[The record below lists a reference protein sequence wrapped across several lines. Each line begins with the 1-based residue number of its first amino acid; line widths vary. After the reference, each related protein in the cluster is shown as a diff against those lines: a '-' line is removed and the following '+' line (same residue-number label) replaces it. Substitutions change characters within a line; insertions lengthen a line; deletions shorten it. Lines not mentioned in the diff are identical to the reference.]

1 MEAGCTI
8 FLRWYTPPCG
18 TRFAAHEHNDNAKER
33 NTAMKKRLLAGLLAT
48 SIALSISMG
57 AFPAMA
63 ATNDDFVE
71 DWEGAADFTDDSYS
85 SSEQLFDDII
95 FFDLDEE
102 VDDTAAEVVAEEDA
116 NDSSDTE
123 IDKAADSIE
132 ETEPEDEVQ
141 VSDAA
146 KDRNDLE
153 NPDEETESDTQNP
166 WEAGPSDAETEEDVP
181 DSWEETPKIDSEL
194 EAAIAS
200 EDPFS
205 YYDDNALEE
214 EMDDDIA
221 LLAAGKTMAHE
232 NYAYTDVSGT
242 KYTVD
247 LYTDHTA
254 TIWELT
260 TSSGEAECILPSTIY
275 YTGDDGVQEPAP
287 YTVTELSLSY
297 YSGVTSDNN
306 NYTSLVLPDTLTD
319 IRRSLSGFKNV
330 TEITIPGSV
339 KVFNATLQNMMEL
352 KTLTFDE
359 GVEEIASGSVVSGCT
374 KLETIHLPSSLQK
387 LSGTGTFS
395 GASALTDITLPE
407 GIAITEGSTFSKCTS
422 LKSIELPASI
432 TTIPRSMF
440 AGCSALERVT
450 AKGTITAIGNGAFGS
465 VTDWNGHETAD
476 TALTEIPDLSQV
488 TSIGDRAFYGCSA
501 LTTVDLHN
509 VTTMEYGAFQGC
521 KELSGEI
528 DLSKLEVIP
537 GNAFCYDSKITS
549 VITCP
554 TLKSI
559 GDWAFI
565 WAGISTISL
574 PETLNSIGEY
584 TFFLASLSG
593 TVALPDSLTK
603 LGANAFNGCEEI
615 EAIQIGSGL
624 TDIPSNAFD
633 GCRKLT
639 TITVN
644 NRQEDVKIPKIDR
657 VTVTYTIPSLTAD
670 DDKVSTAT
678 DALSLQDAVKQAATN
693 GTPVTIE
700 KDIRLDEPVT
710 ITAEQKVE
718 ITATENH
725 NIFGN
730 KDQNLANLFVVEAG
744 GELSLTGALTLGGW
758 NNTGSILVNHGKT
771 TINGNVVIE
780 KSTLEG
786 NNIGVI
792 EDKGSSA
799 KLILEN
805 GTIQNHKIRGA
816 HSASIRVTEGA
827 SFTMNGGTIRDN
839 IANTSSSD
847 SSSPAVLLLGASTF
861 TMNEGSI
868 CNNSGQCGTAVYLTA
883 SNDAKARFTMNGGTL
898 SNNESH
904 SYTSD
909 STPTG
914 AVFVK
919 YSAEFVL
926 NNGTITGNCAYG
938 GAGGGV
944 AVMDEL
950 PTKEHGTA
958 FTMYSGTI
966 SNNTASGYRCSGG
979 GIYSCS
985 NRVSLL
991 GGRIENNSAYDGGG
1005 VYSEG
1010 NTQIY
1015 TTLHIQNALI
1025 TGNTADQGGGLW
1037 FCPTGDAKLY
1047 MQNGAVIYGNTAASA
1062 GDDFASPEVAT
1073 GAGGNGGVTLPDYF
1087 PNGKVIQWFSDGFL
1101 YAPPGNLG
1109 TSGQGTRYN
1118 AVEYAKRVTGV
1129 QNEKKGL
1136 ALKSVVSDG
1145 VSIPAVGSLIIT
1157 GNQASHGGGGIGANG
1172 GVVIGEAT
1180 SLSNSISVKKV
1191 WDNPGY
1197 EDTQPS
1203 GVTIH
1208 LKERDTG
1215 DVVSTAEL
1223 TSENGWQYT
1232 FTDLPLSPNHYTVTE
1247 QPLEGY
1253 KATYYQD
1260 ADGNFIITNTYLTT
1274 PTPDVP
1280 AVTISVPVEKKWVN
1294 DYKWERPASIH
1305 VSLWNGD
1312 AKVKEA
1318 DLTADMGWTYIF
1330 EDLPESSYS
1339 VTEDAVPGYETLIER
1354 SDAGGFIITNTYER
1368 PLDPE
1373 PIEPIPPVDPPQE
1386 EIVTPP
1392 IVPETTGNEPS
1403 PPSTEE
1409 TTSVPPTEPTEESTE
1424 ERSAES
1430 DPEESP
1436 IKETQETPSVSA
1448 KPPKLIQTG
1457 QTWWPVFL
1465 LMFAG
1470 VGLLV
1475 FGFYKRSKEN
1485 IDHE

>member
-1 MEAGCTI
+1 
-8 FLRWYTPPCG
+8 
-18 TRFAAHEHNDNAKER
+18 
-33 NTAMKKRLLAGLLAT
+33 MKKRLLAGLLAT

-71 DWEGAADFTDDSYS
+71 DREDIADYTDDSYSSGYS

-102 VDDTAAEVVAEEDA
+102 VDDTAAEVIAEEDA

-123 IDKAADSIE
+123 IDRAADSIE

-141 VSDAA
+141 NTDAA
-146 KDRNDLE
+146 EDRNDRE
-153 NPDEETESDTQNP
+153 YPDEETKSGTNP
-166 WEAGPSDAETEEDVP
+166 GEAGPSDAETEEDVP

-205 YYDDNALEE
+205 YYDDDASEE

-221 LLAAGKTMAHE
+221 LLAAEKTMAHKD
-232 NYAYTDVSGT
+232 YAYTDVSSGT
-242 KYTVD
+242 EYMVD

-254 TIWELT
+254 KIWKLT

-275 YTGDDGVQEPAP
+275 YTDADGVPEPTP
-287 YTVTELSLSY
+287 YTVTELRLSY
-297 YSGVTSDNN
+297 WSGVTSDNN
-306 NYTSLVLPDTLTD
+306 NYTALVLPDTLTD
-319 IRRSLSGFKNV
+319 IGGSLSGFKNV

-339 KVFNATLQNMMEL
+339 KVFNATLQNMKQL

-359 GVEEIASGSVVSGCT
+359 GVEEIASGSVVSGCKSLT
-374 KLETIHLPSSLQK
+374 TIHLPSSLQK
-387 LSGTGTFS
+387 LSGTSTFS

-407 GIAITEGSTFSKCTS
+407 GIAITEGSTFSECTS
-422 LKSIELPASI
+422 LKSITLPASI
-432 TTIPRSMF
+432 TTIPSYMF

-450 AKGTITAIGNGAFGS
+450 AKGTITAIGNSAFKS
-465 VTDWNGHETAD
+465 D

-501 LTTVDLHN
+501 LKTVDLHS

-521 KELSGEI
+521 DALSGEI
-528 DLSKLEVIP
+528 DLSNLEEIP
-537 GNAFCYDSKITS
+537 GHAFCYDPNITS

-554 TLKSI
+554 TLRSI

-565 WAGISTISL
+565 WADISTISL
-574 PETLNSIGEY
+574 PETLNSIGTY
-584 TFFLASLSG
+584 TFYKASLSG
-593 TVALPDSLTK
+593 TVALPDSLTQ
-603 LGANAFNGCEEI
+603 LGASAFSGCEKV

-624 TDIPSNAFD
+624 TDIPKDAFD
-633 GCRKLT
+633 GCKPK

-644 NRQEDVKIPKIDR
+644 NRREDVHIPEIDG

-670 DDKVSTAT
+670 NDKVSNAEG
-678 DALSLQDAVKQAATN
+678 ALSLQQAVNQAN

-700 KDIRLDEPVT
+700 KDIRLDEPVR
-710 ITAEQKVE
+710 IAAGQRVE
-718 ITATENH
+718 ITANANC

-730 KDQNLANLFVVEAG
+730 KDENVKNLFVVEEG

-771 TINGNVVIE
+771 TIDGNVVIE

-786 NNIGVI
+786 DSMGVI
-792 EDKGSSA
+792 EDNGSSA
-799 KLILEN
+799 ELILEN

-816 HSASIRVTEGA
+816 LSASIRVTEGA
-827 SFTMNGGTIRDN
+827 SFTMNGGTIQDN
-839 IANTSSSD
+839 IANTPSSD

-861 TMNEGSI
+861 TMNRGSI

-883 SNDAKARFTMNGGTL
+883 SSNAAKARFTMNGGTL

-904 SYTSD
+904 SYTPY

-950 PTKEHGTA
+950 PTEEHGTA
-958 FTMYSGTI
+958 FTMNGGII

-985 NRVSLL
+985 NYVSLL

-1010 NTQIY
+1010 NTEIY
-1015 TTLHIQNALI
+1015 TTLHIENALI

-1047 MQNGAVIYGNTAASA
+1047 MQDGAVIYGNTAASA

-1101 YAPPGNLG
+1101 YAPAGNRG

-1118 AVEYAKRVTGV
+1118 TVEYAKRVTGV

-1145 VSIPAVGSLIIT
+1145 VSIPATGSLIIT

-1180 SLSNSISVKKV
+1180 SLSHSILVKKA

-1215 DVVSTAEL
+1215 DIVSTAEL
-1223 TSENGWQYT
+1223 SGENGWQHT
-1232 FTDLPLSPNHYTVTE
+1232 FTDLPLSPDHYTVTE

-1330 EDLPESSYS
+1330 EDLPEGTYS

-1368 PLDPE
+1368 PLYPE
-1373 PIEPIPPVDPPQE
+1373 PIEPIDPIPPVDPPQE

-1392 IVPETTGNEPS
+1392 IVPGTTGNEPN

-1409 TTSVPPTEPTEESTE
+1409 TTSVPPTEPTEESTEESTE

-1448 KPPKLIQTG
+1448 NPPKLIQTG

-1470 VGLLV
+1470 AGLLV

>member
-1 MEAGCTI
+1 
-8 FLRWYTPPCG
+8 
-18 TRFAAHEHNDNAKER
+18 
-33 NTAMKKRLLAGLLAT
+33 MKKRLLAGLLAT

-71 DWEGAADFTDDSYS
+71 DREDIADYTDDSYSSGYS

-102 VDDTAAEVVAEEDA
+102 VDDTAAEVIAEEDA

-123 IDKAADSIE
+123 IDRAADSIE

-141 VSDAA
+141 DTDAA
-146 KDRNDLE
+146 EDRNDRE
-153 NPDEETESDTQNP
+153 YPDEETKSGTNP
-166 WEAGPSDAETEEDVP
+166 GETGPSDAETEEDVP

-205 YYDDNALEE
+205 YYDDDASEE

-232 NYAYTDVSGT
+232 DYAYTDVSSGT
-242 KYTVD
+242 EYMVD

-254 TIWELT
+254 KIWKLI
-260 TSSGEAECILPSTIY
+260 TSSGGAECILPSTIY
-275 YTGDDGVQEPAP
+275 YTDDDGVPEPTP
-287 YTVTELSLSY
+287 YTVTELHLSY
-297 YSGVTSDNN
+297 WSGVTSDNN
-306 NYTSLVLPDTLTD
+306 NYTALVLPDTLTD
-319 IRRSLSGFKNV
+319 IGGSLSGFKNV

-339 KVFNATLQNMMEL
+339 KVFNATLQNMKQL

-359 GVEEIASGSVVSGCT
+359 GVDEIASGSVVSGCKSLT
-374 KLETIHLPSSLQK
+374 TIHLPSSLQK

-407 GIAITEGSTFSKCTS
+407 GIAITEGSTFSECTS
-422 LKSIELPASI
+422 LESIELPASI
-432 TTIPRSMF
+432 TTIPSSMF

-465 VTDWNGHETAD
+465 VTDWNDQETAD

-501 LTTVDLHN
+501 LETVDLHS
-509 VTTMEYGAFQGC
+509 VTTMGYAAFQGC
-521 KELSGEI
+521 DALSGEI

-537 GNAFCYDSKITS
+537 GHAFCYDPNITS

-554 TLKSI
+554 TLRSI

-565 WAGISTISL
+565 WADISTISL
-574 PETLNSIGEY
+574 PETLNSIGTY
-584 TFFLASLSG
+584 TFYKASLSG
-593 TVALPDSLTK
+593 TVALPDSLTQ
-603 LGANAFNGCEEI
+603 LGASAFSGCEEVN
-615 EAIQIGSGL
+615 AIQIGSGL
-624 TDIPSNAFD
+624 KDIPANAFA
-633 GCRKLT
+633 GCTNLK

-644 NRQEDVKIPKIDR
+644 NRWEDVTIPKIDG
-657 VTVTYTIPSLTAD
+657 VTVTYTIPSLEAT
-670 DDKVSTAT
+670 DDKVSNAEG
-678 DALSLQDAVKQAATN
+678 ALSLQQAVDQAN

-700 KDIRLDEPVT
+700 KDIRLDEPVR
-710 ITAEQKVE
+710 IAAGQRVE
-718 ITATENH
+718 ITANVNC

-730 KDQNLANLFVVEAG
+730 NDKNLTNLFVVEPG
-744 GELSLTGALTLGGW
+744 GKLSLTGALTLGGW

-771 TINGNVVIE
+771 TIDGNVVIE

-786 NNIGVI
+786 DSMGVI
-792 EDKGSSA
+792 EDNGSSA
-799 KLILEN
+799 ELILEN

-816 HSASIRVTEGA
+816 LSASIRVTEGA
-827 SFTMNGGTIRDN
+827 SFTMNGGTIQAN

-861 TMNEGSI
+861 TMNG
-868 CNNSGQCGTAVYLTA
+868 
-883 SNDAKARFTMNGGTL
+883 
-898 SNNESH
+898 
-904 SYTSD
+904 
-909 STPTG
+909 
-914 AVFVK
+914 
-919 YSAEFVL
+919 
-926 NNGTITGNCAYG
+926 
-938 GAGGGV
+938 
-944 AVMDEL
+944 
-950 PTKEHGTA
+950 
-958 FTMYSGTI
+958 GTI

-985 NRVSLL
+985 NYVSLL

-1010 NTQIY
+1010 NTEIY
-1015 TTLHIQNALI
+1015 TTLHIENALI

-1047 MQNGAVIYGNTAASA
+1047 MQDGAVIYGNTAASA

-1101 YAPPGNLG
+1101 YAPPGNRG

-1118 AVEYAKRVTGV
+1118 TVEYAKRVTGV

-1145 VSIPAVGSLIIT
+1145 VSIPATGSLIIT

-1180 SLSNSISVKKV
+1180 SLSYSISVKKA

-1203 GVTIH
+1203 SVTIH

-1215 DVVSTAEL
+1215 DIVSTAEL
-1223 TSENGWQYT
+1223 TGENGWQYT

-1260 ADGNFIITNTYLTT
+1260 ADGNFIITNTHLTT
-1274 PTPDVP
+1274 PTPMPDVP

-1330 EDLPESSYS
+1330 EDLPEGTYS

-1368 PLDPE
+1368 PLYPE
-1373 PIEPIPPVDPPQE
+1373 PIEPIDPIPPVDPPQE

-1392 IVPETTGNEPS
+1392 IVPGTTGNEPN

-1409 TTSVPPTEPTEESTE
+1409 TTSVPPTEPTEESTDESTE

-1436 IKETQETPSVSA
+1436 IKETQETSSVSA

-1470 VGLLV
+1470 AGLLV

>member
-1 MEAGCTI
+1 
-8 FLRWYTPPCG
+8 
-18 TRFAAHEHNDNAKER
+18 
-33 NTAMKKRLLAGLLAT
+33 MKKRLLAGLLAT

-71 DWEGAADFTDDSYS
+71 DREDIADYTDDSYSSGYS

-102 VDDTAAEVVAEEDA
+102 VDDTAAEVIAEEDA

-123 IDKAADSIE
+123 IDRAADSIE

-141 VSDAA
+141 DTDAA
-146 KDRNDLE
+146 EDRNDRE
-153 NPDEETESDTQNP
+153 DSDEETKSGTNP
-166 WEAGPSDAETEEDVP
+166 GETGPSDAETEEDVP

-205 YYDDNALEE
+205 YYDDDASEE

-232 NYAYTDVSGT
+232 DYAYTDVSSGT
-242 KYTVD
+242 EYMVD

-254 TIWELT
+254 KIWKLT
-260 TSSGEAECILPSTIY
+260 TSSGEAKCILPSTIY
-275 YTGDDGVQEPAP
+275 YTDDDGVPEPNP
-287 YTVTELSLSY
+287 YTVTELRFSPYGNS
-297 YSGVTSDNN
+297 VTSVNN
-306 NYTSLVLPDTLTD
+306 NYTALVLPDTLTD
-319 IRRSLSGFKNV
+319 IGGSLSGFKNV

-339 KVFNATLQNMMEL
+339 KVFNATLQYMKQL
-352 KTLTFDE
+352 RTLTFEE
-359 GVEEIASGSVVSGCT
+359 GVEEIASGSVVSGCKSLT
-374 KLETIHLPSSLQK
+374 TIHLPSSLQK

-407 GIAITEGSTFSKCTS
+407 GIAITEGSTFSECTS
-422 LKSIELPASI
+422 LESIELPASI
-432 TTIPRSMF
+432 TTIPSYMF

-450 AKGTITAIGNGAFGS
+450 AKGTITAIGNSAFKS
-465 VTDWNGHETAD
+465 D

-501 LTTVDLHN
+501 LETVDLHS
-509 VTTMEYGAFQGC
+509 VTTMEYAAFQGC
-521 KELSGEI
+521 DALSGEI
-528 DLSKLEVIP
+528 DLSNLEVIP
-537 GNAFCYDSKITS
+537 GHAFCYDPNITS
-549 VITCP
+549 VVTCP
-554 TLKSI
+554 TLRSI

-574 PETLNSIGEY
+574 PETLNSIGTY
-584 TFFLASLSG
+584 TFYKSSLSG
-593 TVALPDSLTK
+593 TVALPDSLTQ
-603 LGANAFNGCEEI
+603 LGASAFSGCEKV

-624 TDIPSNAFD
+624 TDIPKDAFD
-633 GCRKLT
+633 GCTNLK

-644 NRQEDVKIPKIDR
+644 NRREDVHIPEIDG
-657 VTVTYTIPSLTAD
+657 VTVTYTIPSLEAT
-670 DDKVSTAT
+670 DDKVSNAEG
-678 DALSLQDAVKQAATN
+678 ALSLQQAVDQAN
-693 GTPVTIE
+693 GPVTIE
-700 KDIRLDEPVT
+700 IEKNICLNAPVR
-710 ITAEQKVE
+710 IAAGQRVE
-718 ITATENH
+718 ITANTNC

-730 KDQNLANLFVVEAG
+730 KDKDLTNLFVVEEG

-771 TINGNVVIE
+771 TIDGNVVIE

-786 NNIGVI
+786 DSMGVI
-792 EDKGSSA
+792 EDNGSSA
-799 KLILEN
+799 ELILEN

-816 HSASIRVTEGA
+816 LSASIRVTEGA
-827 SFTMNGGTIRDN
+827 SFTMNGGTIQDN
-839 IANTSSSD
+839 IANTPSSD

-861 TMNEGSI
+861 TMNGGSI

-883 SNDAKARFTMNGGTL
+883 SNNAAKARFTMNGGTL
-898 SNNESH
+898 SNNESR
-904 SYTSD
+904 SYTPY

-950 PTKEHGTA
+950 PTEEHGTA
-958 FTMYSGTI
+958 FTMNGGII

-985 NRVSLL
+985 NYVSLL

-1010 NTQIY
+1010 NTEIY
-1015 TTLHIQNALI
+1015 TTLHIENALI

-1047 MQNGAVIYGNTAASA
+1047 MQDGAVIYGNTAASA

-1101 YAPPGNLG
+1101 YAPAGNRG

-1118 AVEYAKRVTGV
+1118 TVEYAKRVTGV

-1145 VSIPAVGSLIIT
+1145 VSIPATGSLIIT

-1180 SLSNSISVKKV
+1180 SLSYSISVKKA

-1203 GVTIH
+1203 SVTIH

-1215 DVVSTAEL
+1215 DIVSTAEL
-1223 TSENGWQYT
+1223 TGENGWQYT
-1232 FTDLPLSPNHYTVTE
+1232 FTDLPLSPDHYTVTE

-1330 EDLPESSYS
+1330 EDLPEGTYS

-1368 PLDPE
+1368 PLYPE
-1373 PIEPIPPVDPPQE
+1373 PIEPIDPIPPVDPPQE

-1392 IVPETTGNEPS
+1392 IVPGTTGNEPN

-1409 TTSVPPTEPTEESTE
+1409 TTSVPPTEPTEESTEESTE

-1448 KPPKLIQTG
+1448 NPPKLIQTG

-1470 VGLLV
+1470 AGLLV

>member
-1 MEAGCTI
+1 
-8 FLRWYTPPCG
+8 
-18 TRFAAHEHNDNAKER
+18 
-33 NTAMKKRLLAGLLAT
+33 MKKRLLAGLLAT

-71 DWEGAADFTDDSYS
+71 DREDIADFTDDSYSSGYS

-102 VDDTAAEVVAEEDA
+102 VDDTAAEVIAEEDA

-123 IDKAADSIE
+123 IDRAADSIE

-141 VSDAA
+141 DTDAA
-146 KDRNDLE
+146 EDRNDRKDS
-153 NPDEETESDTQNP
+153 DEETRSGTQNP
-166 WEAGPSDAETEEDVP
+166 GEAGPSDAETEEDVP

-205 YYDDNALEE
+205 YYDDDASEE

-232 NYAYTDVSGT
+232 DYAYTDVSSGT
-242 KYTVD
+242 EYMVD

-254 TIWELT
+254 KIWKLT
-260 TSSGEAECILPSTIY
+260 TSSGGAECILPSTIY
-275 YTGDDGVQEPAP
+275 YTDDDDVPEPTP
-287 YTVTELSLSY
+287 YTVTELRFSPYGNS
-297 YSGVTSDNN
+297 VTSVNN
-306 NYTSLVLPDTLTD
+306 NYTALVLPDTLTD
-319 IRRSLSGFKNV
+319 IGGSLSGFKNV

-339 KVFNATLQNMMEL
+339 KVFNATLQYMKQL
-352 KTLTFDE
+352 RTLTFEE
-359 GVEEIASGSVVSGCT
+359 GVEEIASGSVVSGCKNLT
-374 KLETIHLPSSLQK
+374 TIHLPSSLQK

-407 GIAITEGSTFSKCTS
+407 GIAITEGSTFSECTS
-422 LKSIELPASI
+422 LKSITLPASI
-432 TTIPRSMF
+432 TTIPSYMF

-450 AKGTITAIGNGAFGS
+450 AKGTITAIGNSAFKS
-465 VTDWNGHETAD
+465 D

-501 LTTVDLHN
+501 LKTVDLHS

-521 KELSGEI
+521 DALSGEI
-528 DLSKLEVIP
+528 DLSNLEEIP
-537 GNAFCYDSKITS
+537 GHAFCYDPNITS

-554 TLKSI
+554 TLRSI

-565 WAGISTISL
+565 WADISTISL
-574 PETLNSIGEY
+574 PETLKSIGTY
-584 TFFLASLSG
+584 TFYKASLSG
-593 TVALPDSLTK
+593 TVALPDSLTQ
-603 LGANAFNGCEEI
+603 LGASAFSGCEKV

-624 TDIPSNAFD
+624 TDIPKDAFD
-633 GCRKLT
+633 GCKPK

-644 NRQEDVKIPKIDR
+644 NRREDVTIPKIDG
-657 VTVTYTIPSLTAD
+657 VTVTYTIPSLEAT
-670 DDKVSTAT
+670 DDKVSNAEG
-678 DALSLQDAVKQAATN
+678 ALSLQQAVDQAN

-700 KDIRLDEPVT
+700 KDIRLDEPVR
-710 ITAEQKVE
+710 IAAGQRVE
-718 ITATENH
+718 ITANTNC

-730 KDQNLANLFVVEAG
+730 KDKDLTNLFVVEEG
-744 GELSLTGALTLGGW
+744 GELSLTGVLTLGGW

-771 TINGNVVIE
+771 TIDGNVVIE

-786 NNIGVI
+786 DSMGVI
-792 EDKGSSA
+792 EDNGSSA
-799 KLILEN
+799 ELILEN

-816 HSASIRVTEGA
+816 RSASIRVTEGA
-827 SFTMNGGTIRDN
+827 SFTMNGGTIQDN
-839 IANTSSSD
+839 IANTPSSD

-883 SNDAKARFTMNGGTL
+883 SNNAAKACFTMNGGTL

-904 SYTSD
+904 SYTPY

-950 PTKEHGTA
+950 PTEEHGTA
-958 FTMYSGTI
+958 FTMNGGTI

-985 NRVSLL
+985 NYVSLL

-1010 NTQIY
+1010 NTEIY
-1015 TTLHIQNALI
+1015 TTLHIENALI

-1047 MQNGAVIYGNTAASA
+1047 MQDGAVIYGNTAASA

-1101 YAPPGNLG
+1101 YAPAGNRG

-1118 AVEYAKRVTGV
+1118 TVEYAKRVTGV

-1180 SLSNSISVKKV
+1180 SLSYSISVKKA
-1191 WDNPGY
+1191 WDNPGH

-1215 DVVSTAEL
+1215 DIVSTAEL
-1223 TSENGWQYT
+1223 TGENGWQYT
-1232 FTDLPLSPNHYTVTE
+1232 FTDLPLSPDHYTVTE

-1330 EDLPESSYS
+1330 EDLPEGTYS

-1368 PLDPE
+1368 PLYPE
-1373 PIEPIPPVDPPQE
+1373 PIEPIDPIPPVDPPQE

-1392 IVPETTGNEPS
+1392 IVPGTTGNEPN

-1409 TTSVPPTEPTEESTE
+1409 TTSVPPTEPTEESTEESTE

-1436 IKETQETPSVSA
+1436 IKETQETSSVSA

-1470 VGLLV
+1470 AGLLV

>member
-1 MEAGCTI
+1 
-8 FLRWYTPPCG
+8 
-18 TRFAAHEHNDNAKER
+18 
-33 NTAMKKRLLAGLLAT
+33 MKKRLLAGLLAT

-71 DWEGAADFTDDSYS
+71 DREDIADFTDDSYSSGYS

-102 VDDTAAEVVAEEDA
+102 VDDTAAKVIAEEDA

-123 IDKAADSIE
+123 IDRAADSIE
-132 ETEPEDEVQ
+132 ETESEDEVQ
-141 VSDAA
+141 DTDAA
-146 KDRNDLE
+146 EDRNDRE
-153 NPDEETESDTQNP
+153 DSDEETRSGTNP
-166 WEAGPSDAETEEDVP
+166 GETGPSDAETEEDVS

-205 YYDDNALEE
+205 YYDDDASEE

-232 NYAYTDVSGT
+232 DYAYTDVSSGT
-242 KYTVD
+242 EYMVD

-254 TIWELT
+254 KIWKLT
-260 TSSGEAECILPSTIY
+260 TSSGGAECILPSTIY
-275 YTGDDGVQEPAP
+275 YTDDDDVPEPTP
-287 YTVTELSLSY
+287 YTVTELRFSPYGNS
-297 YSGVTSDNN
+297 VTSVNN
-306 NYTSLVLPDTLTD
+306 NYTALVLPDTLTD
-319 IRRSLSGFKNV
+319 IGGSLSGFKNV

-339 KVFNATLQNMMEL
+339 KVFNATLQYMKEL
-352 KTLTFDE
+352 RTLTFEE
-359 GVEEIASGSVVSGCT
+359 GVEEIASGSVVSGCKNLT
-374 KLETIHLPSSLQK
+374 TIHLPSSLQK

-407 GIAITEGSTFSKCTS
+407 GIAITEGSTFSECTS
-422 LKSIELPASI
+422 LESIELPASI
-432 TTIPRSMF
+432 TTIPSYMF

-450 AKGTITAIGNGAFGS
+450 AKGTITAIGNSAFKS
-465 VTDWNGHETAD
+465 D

-501 LTTVDLHN
+501 LKTVDLHS

-521 KELSGEI
+521 DALSGEI
-528 DLSKLEVIP
+528 DLSNLEEIP
-537 GNAFCYDSKITS
+537 GHAFCYDPNITS

-554 TLKSI
+554 TLRSI

-574 PETLNSIGEY
+574 PETLNSIGTY
-584 TFFLASLSG
+584 TFYKSSLSG
-593 TVALPDSLTK
+593 TVALPDSLTQ
-603 LGANAFNGCEEI
+603 LGASAFSGCEKV

-624 TDIPSNAFD
+624 TDIPKDAFD
-633 GCRKLT
+633 GCTNLK

-644 NRQEDVKIPKIDR
+644 NRREDVHIPEIDG
-657 VTVTYTIPSLTAD
+657 VTVTYTIPSLEAT
-670 DDKVSTAT
+670 DDKVSNAEG
-678 DALSLQDAVKQAATN
+678 ALSLQQAVDQAN
-693 GTPVTIE
+693 GPVTIE
-700 KDIRLDEPVT
+700 IEKNICLNAPVR
-710 ITAEQKVE
+710 IAAGQRVE
-718 ITATENH
+718 ITANTNC

-730 KDQNLANLFVVEAG
+730 KDKDLTNLFVVEEG

-771 TINGNVVIE
+771 TIDGNVVIE

-786 NNIGVI
+786 NDMGVI
-792 EDKGSSA
+792 EDNGSSA
-799 KLILEN
+799 ELILEN

-816 HSASIRVTEGA
+816 LSASIRVTEGA
-827 SFTMNGGTIRDN
+827 SFTMNGGTIQDN
-839 IANTSSSD
+839 IANTPSSD

-861 TMNEGSI
+861 TMNGGSI

-883 SNDAKARFTMNGGTL
+883 SSNAAKARFTMNSGTL
-898 SNNESH
+898 SNNESR
-904 SYTSD
+904 SYTPN

-950 PTKEHGTA
+950 PTEEHGTA
-958 FTMYSGTI
+958 FTMNGGTI

-985 NRVSLL
+985 NYVSLL

-1010 NTQIY
+1010 NTEIY
-1015 TTLHIQNALI
+1015 TTLHIENALI

-1047 MQNGAVIYGNTAASA
+1047 MQDGAVIYGNTAASA

-1101 YAPPGNLG
+1101 YAPAGNRG

-1118 AVEYAKRVTGV
+1118 TVEYAKRVTGV

-1145 VSIPAVGSLIIT
+1145 VSIPATGSLIIT

-1180 SLSNSISVKKV
+1180 SLSYSISVKKA

-1215 DVVSTAEL
+1215 DIVSTAEL
-1223 TSENGWQYT
+1223 TGENGWQHT
-1232 FTDLPLSPNHYTVTE
+1232 FTDLPLSPDHYTVTE

-1330 EDLPESSYS
+1330 EDLPEGTYS

-1368 PLDPE
+1368 PLYPE
-1373 PIEPIPPVDPPQE
+1373 PIEPIDPIPPVDPPQE

-1392 IVPETTGNEPS
+1392 IVPGTTGNEPN

-1409 TTSVPPTEPTEESTE
+1409 TTSVPPTEPTEESTEESTE

-1448 KPPKLIQTG
+1448 NPPKLIQTG

-1470 VGLLV
+1470 AGLLV

>member
-1 MEAGCTI
+1 
-8 FLRWYTPPCG
+8 
-18 TRFAAHEHNDNAKER
+18 
-33 NTAMKKRLLAGLLAT
+33 MKKRLLAGLLAT

-71 DWEGAADFTDDSYS
+71 DREDIADYTDDSYSSGYS

-102 VDDTAAEVVAEEDA
+102 VDDTAAEVIAEEDA

-123 IDKAADSIE
+123 IDRAADSIE

-141 VSDAA
+141 DTDAA
-146 KDRNDLE
+146 EDRNDRE
-153 NPDEETESDTQNP
+153 YPDEETKSGTNP
-166 WEAGPSDAETEEDVP
+166 GEAGPSDAETEEDVP

-205 YYDDNALEE
+205 YYDDDASEE

-221 LLAAGKTMAHE
+221 LLAAGKTMAHKD
-232 NYAYTDVSGT
+232 YAYTDVSSGT
-242 KYTVD
+242 EYMVD
-247 LYTDHTA
+247 LYTDYTA
-254 TIWELT
+254 KIRRL
-260 TSSGEAECILPSTIY
+260 TSSSGGAECILPSTIY
-275 YTGDDGVQEPAP
+275 YTDDAGVQDPNP
-287 YTVTELSLSY
+287 YTVTELSLPFS
-297 YSGVTSDNN
+297 SSVTSD
-306 NYTSLVLPDTLTD
+306 YTTLVLPDTLTD
-319 IRRSLSGFKNV
+319 MGGYLSSFKNV

-339 KVFNATLQNMMEL
+339 KVFKATLQNMTEL
-352 KTLTFDE
+352 KTLTFEE
-359 GVEEIASGSVVSGCT
+359 GVEEIASGSVVSGCKNLT
-374 KLETIHLPSSLQK
+374 TIHLPSSLQK
-387 LSGTGTFS
+387 LSGTDTFS

-407 GIAITEGSTFSKCTS
+407 GIAITEGSTFSECTS
-422 LKSIELPASI
+422 LESIELPASI
-432 TTIPRSMF
+432 TTIPSHMF

-450 AKGTITAIGNGAFGS
+450 AKGTITAIDNGAFGS
-465 VTDWNGHETAD
+465 VTDWKNHETAD

-501 LTTVDLHN
+501 LETVDLHS
-509 VTTMEYGAFQGC
+509 VTTMGYAAFQGC
-521 KELSGEI
+521 KALSGEI
-528 DLSKLEVIP
+528 DLSNLEEIP
-537 GNAFCYDSKITS
+537 GHAFCYDPNITS
-549 VITCP
+549 VITCS
-554 TLKSI
+554 TLSSI

-574 PETLNSIGEY
+574 PETLNSIGTY
-584 TFFLASLSG
+584 TFYKASLSG
-593 TVALPDSLTK
+593 TVALPDSLTQ
-603 LGANAFNGCEEI
+603 LGASAFSGCKEV

-624 TDIPSNAFD
+624 TDIPPNAFA
-633 GCRKLT
+633 GCTNLK

-644 NRQEDVKIPKIDR
+644 NRREDVHIPEIDG
-657 VTVTYTIPSLTAD
+657 VTVTYTIPSLEAT
-670 DDKVSTAT
+670 DDKVSNAEG
-678 DALSLQDAVKQAATN
+678 ALSLQQAVDQAN
-693 GTPVTIE
+693 GPVTIEIE
-700 KDIRLDEPVT
+700 KDIRLDEPVR
-710 ITAEQKVE
+710 IAAGQRVE
-718 ITATENH
+718 ITANTNC

-730 KDQNLANLFVVEAG
+730 KDKDLTNLFVVEPG

-771 TINGNVVIE
+771 TIDGNVVIE

-786 NNIGVI
+786 NDVGVI
-792 EDKGSSA
+792 EDNGSSA
-799 KLILEN
+799 ELILEN

-816 HSASIRVTEGA
+816 LSASIRVTEGA
-827 SFTMNGGTIRDN
+827 SFTMNGGTIQAN

-861 TMNEGSI
+861 TMNGGSI

-883 SNDAKARFTMNGGTL
+883 SSNAAKARFTMNGGSL
-898 SNNESH
+898 SNNESR
-904 SYTSD
+904 SYTPN

-926 NNGTITGNCAYG
+926 NDGTITGNCAHD

-950 PTKEHGTA
+950 PTEEHGTA
-958 FTMYSGTI
+958 FTMNGGTI

-985 NRVSLL
+985 NYVSLL

-1010 NTQIY
+1010 NTEIY
-1015 TTLHIQNALI
+1015 TTLHIENALI

-1047 MQNGAVIYGNTAASA
+1047 MQDGAVIYGNTAASA

-1101 YAPPGNLG
+1101 YAPPGNRG

-1118 AVEYAKRVTGV
+1118 TVEYAKRVTGV

-1145 VSIPAVGSLIIT
+1145 VSIPATGSLIIT

-1180 SLSNSISVKKV
+1180 SLSYSISVKKA

-1203 GVTIH
+1203 SVTIH

-1215 DVVSTAEL
+1215 DIVSTAEL
-1223 TSENGWQYT
+1223 TGENGWQYT

-1260 ADGNFIITNTYLTT
+1260 TDGNFIITNTHLTT
-1274 PTPDVP
+1274 PTPMPDVP

-1330 EDLPESSYS
+1330 EDLPEGTYS

-1368 PLDPE
+1368 PLYPE
-1373 PIEPIPPVDPPQE
+1373 PIEPIDPIPPVDPPQE

-1392 IVPETTGNEPS
+1392 IVPGTTGNEPN
-1403 PPSTEE
+1403 PPSMEE
-1409 TTSVPPTEPTEESTE
+1409 TTSVPPTEPTEESTDESTE

-1470 VGLLV
+1470 AGLLV

>member
-1 MEAGCTI
+1 
-8 FLRWYTPPCG
+8 
-18 TRFAAHEHNDNAKER
+18 
-33 NTAMKKRLLAGLLAT
+33 MKKRLLAGLLAT

-71 DWEGAADFTDDSYS
+71 DREDIADYTGDSYSSGYS

-102 VDDTAAEVVAEEDA
+102 VDDTAAEVIAEEDA

-123 IDKAADSIE
+123 IDRAADSIE

-141 VSDAA
+141 DTDAA
-146 KDRNDLE
+146 EDRNDRE
-153 NPDEETESDTQNP
+153 DSDEETKSGTNP
-166 WEAGPSDAETEEDVP
+166 GETGPSDAETEEDVP

-205 YYDDNALEE
+205 YYDDDASEE

-232 NYAYTDVSGT
+232 DYAYTDVSSGT
-242 KYTVD
+242 EYMVD

-254 TIWELT
+254 KIWKLT
-260 TSSGEAECILPSTIY
+260 TSSGGAECILPSTIY
-275 YTGDDGVQEPAP
+275 YTDDDDVPEPTP
-287 YTVTELSLSY
+287 YTVTELRFSPYGNS
-297 YSGVTSDNN
+297 VTSVNN
-306 NYTSLVLPDTLTD
+306 NYTALVLPDTLTD
-319 IRRSLSGFKNV
+319 IGGSLSGFKNV

-339 KVFNATLQNMMEL
+339 KVFNATLQYMKEL
-352 KTLTFDE
+352 RTLTFEE
-359 GVEEIASGSVVSGCT
+359 GVEEIASGSVVSGCKNLT
-374 KLETIHLPSSLQK
+374 TIHLPSSLQK

-407 GIAITEGSTFSKCTS
+407 GIAITEGSTFSECTS
-422 LKSIELPASI
+422 LKSITLPASI
-432 TTIPRSMF
+432 TTIPSYMF

-450 AKGTITAIGNGAFGS
+450 AKGTITAIGNSAFKS
-465 VTDWNGHETAD
+465 D

-501 LTTVDLHN
+501 LKTVDLHS

-521 KELSGEI
+521 DALSGEI
-528 DLSKLEVIP
+528 DLSNLEEIP
-537 GNAFCYDSKITS
+537 GHAFCYDPNITS

-554 TLKSI
+554 TLRSI

-565 WAGISTISL
+565 WADISTISL
-574 PETLNSIGEY
+574 PETLNSIGTY
-584 TFFLASLSG
+584 TFYKASLSG
-593 TVALPDSLTK
+593 TVALPDSLTQ
-603 LGANAFNGCEEI
+603 LGASAFSGCEEVN
-615 EAIQIGSGL
+615 AIQIGSGL
-624 TDIPSNAFD
+624 KDIPANAFA
-633 GCRKLT
+633 GCTNLK

-644 NRQEDVKIPKIDR
+644 NRREDVTIPKIDG
-657 VTVTYTIPSLTAD
+657 VTVTYTIPSLEAT
-670 DDKVSTAT
+670 DDKVSNAEG
-678 DALSLQDAVKQAATN
+678 ALSLQQAVDQAN
-693 GTPVTIE
+693 GPVTIE
-700 KDIRLDEPVT
+700 IEKNICLNAPVT
-710 ITAEQKVE
+710 IAKGKQVE
-718 ITATENH
+718 ITANANENY
-725 NIFGN
+725 NLFGN
-730 KDQNLANLFVVEAG
+730 KDEKPTNLFVVEEG

-771 TINGNVVIE
+771 TIDGNVVIE

-786 NNIGVI
+786 DSMGVI
-792 EDKGSSA
+792 EDNGSSA
-799 KLILEN
+799 ELILEN

-816 HSASIRVTEGA
+816 LSASIRVTEGA
-827 SFTMNGGTIRDN
+827 SFTMNGGTIQDN

-861 TMNEGSI
+861 TMNGGSI

-883 SNDAKARFTMNGGTL
+883 SSNAAKARFTMNGGTL
-898 SNNESH
+898 SNNESR
-904 SYTSD
+904 SYTPY

-926 NNGTITGNCAYG
+926 NNGTITGNCAHD

-950 PTKEHGTA
+950 PTEEHGTA
-958 FTMYSGTI
+958 FTMNGGTI
-966 SNNTASGYRCSGG
+966 SNNTASGSRCSGG

-985 NRVSLL
+985 NYVSLL

-1010 NTQIY
+1010 NTEIY
-1015 TTLHIQNALI
+1015 TTLHIENALI

-1047 MQNGAVIYGNTAASA
+1047 MQDGAVIYGNTAASA

-1101 YAPPGNLG
+1101 YAPYGNRG
-1109 TSGQGTRYN
+1109 TAGQGTRYN

-1145 VSIPAVGSLIIT
+1145 VSVPAVGSLIIT

-1172 GVVIGEAT
+1172 GVVIGEET
-1180 SLSNSISVKKV
+1180 SLSYSISVKKA

-1215 DVVSTAEL
+1215 DIVSTAEL
-1223 TSENGWQYT
+1223 TGENGWQYT
-1232 FTDLPLSPNHYTVTE
+1232 FTGLPLSPDHYTVTE

-1330 EDLPESSYS
+1330 EDLPEGTYS

-1368 PLDPE
+1368 PLYPE
-1373 PIEPIPPVDPPQE
+1373 PIDPIDPIPPVDPPQE

-1392 IVPETTGNEPS
+1392 IVPGTTGNEPS

-1409 TTSVPPTEPTEESTE
+1409 TTSVPPTEPTEESTDESTE

-1436 IKETQETPSVSA
+1436 IKETQETSSVSA

-1470 VGLLV
+1470 AGLLV

>member
-1 MEAGCTI
+1 
-8 FLRWYTPPCG
+8 
-18 TRFAAHEHNDNAKER
+18 
-33 NTAMKKRLLAGLLAT
+33 MKKRLLAGLLAT

-71 DWEGAADFTDDSYS
+71 DREDIADYTDDSYSSGYS

-102 VDDTAAEVVAEEDA
+102 VDDTAAEVIAEEDA

-123 IDKAADSIE
+123 IDRAADSIE

-141 VSDAA
+141 DTDAA
-146 KDRNDLE
+146 EDRNDRE
-153 NPDEETESDTQNP
+153 DSDEETKSGTNP
-166 WEAGPSDAETEEDVP
+166 GETGPSDAETEEDVP

-205 YYDDNALEE
+205 YYDDDASEE

-232 NYAYTDVSGT
+232 DYAYTDVSSGT
-242 KYTVD
+242 EYMVD

-254 TIWELT
+254 KIWKLT
-260 TSSGEAECILPSTIY
+260 TSSGEAKCILPSTIY
-275 YTGDDGVQEPAP
+275 YTDDDGVPEPNP
-287 YTVTELSLSY
+287 YTVTELRFSPYGNS
-297 YSGVTSDNN
+297 VTSVNN
-306 NYTSLVLPDTLTD
+306 NYTALVLPDTLTD
-319 IRRSLSGFKNV
+319 IGGSLSGFKNV

-339 KVFNATLQNMMEL
+339 KVFNATLQYMKQL
-352 KTLTFDE
+352 RTLTFEE
-359 GVEEIASGSVVSGCT
+359 GVEEIASGSVVSGCKSLT
-374 KLETIHLPSSLQK
+374 TIHLPSSLQK

-407 GIAITEGSTFSKCTS
+407 GIAITEGSTFSECTS
-422 LKSIELPASI
+422 LESIELPASI
-432 TTIPRSMF
+432 TTIPSYMF

-450 AKGTITAIGNGAFGS
+450 AKGTITAIGNSAFKS
-465 VTDWNGHETAD
+465 D

-501 LTTVDLHN
+501 LETVDLHS
-509 VTTMEYGAFQGC
+509 VTTMEYAAFQGC
-521 KELSGEI
+521 DALSGEI
-528 DLSKLEVIP
+528 DLSNLEVIP
-537 GNAFCYDSKITS
+537 GHAFCYDPNITS
-549 VITCP
+549 VVTCP
-554 TLKSI
+554 TLRSI

-574 PETLNSIGEY
+574 PETLNSIGTY
-584 TFFLASLSG
+584 TFYKSSLSG
-593 TVALPDSLTK
+593 TVALPDSLTQ
-603 LGANAFNGCEEI
+603 LGASAFSGCEKV

-624 TDIPSNAFD
+624 TDIPKDAFD
-633 GCRKLT
+633 GCTNLK

-644 NRQEDVKIPKIDR
+644 NRREDVHIPEIDG
-657 VTVTYTIPSLTAD
+657 VTVTYTIPSLEAT
-670 DDKVSTAT
+670 DDKVSNAEG
-678 DALSLQDAVKQAATN
+678 ALSLQQAVDQAN
-693 GTPVTIE
+693 GPVTIE
-700 KDIRLDEPVT
+700 IEKNICLNAPVR
-710 ITAEQKVE
+710 IAAGQRVE
-718 ITATENH
+718 ITANTNC

-730 KDQNLANLFVVEAG
+730 KDKDLTNLFVVEEG

-771 TINGNVVIE
+771 TIDGNVVIE

-786 NNIGVI
+786 DSMGVI
-792 EDKGSSA
+792 EDNGSSA
-799 KLILEN
+799 ELILEN
-805 GTIQNHKIRGA
+805 GTIQNHKIRSA
-816 HSASIRVTEGA
+816 RSASIRVTEGA
-827 SFTMNGGTIRDN
+827 SFTMNGGTIQDN

-861 TMNEGSI
+861 TMNRGSI

-883 SNDAKARFTMNGGTL
+883 SSNAEKARFTMNGGTL

-904 SYTSD
+904 SYTPN

-944 AVMDEL
+944 AVMDKL
-950 PTKEHGTA
+950 PTEYGTA
-958 FTMYSGTI
+958 FTMYDGTI
-966 SNNTASGYRCSGG
+966 SNNKASGYRCDGG

-985 NRVSLL
+985 NHVSLL

-1010 NTQIY
+1010 NTEIY

-1047 MQNGAVIYGNTAASA
+1047 MQDGAVIYGNMAESA

-1101 YAPPGNLG
+1101 YAPLGNRG

-1145 VSIPAVGSLIIT
+1145 VSVPAVGSLIIT

-1180 SLSNSISVKKV
+1180 SLSHSISVKKA
-1191 WDNPGY
+1191 WDNPGH

-1215 DVVSTAEL
+1215 DIVSTAEL
-1223 TSENGWQYT
+1223 TGENGWQYT

-1330 EDLPESSYS
+1330 EDLPEGTYS

-1368 PLDPE
+1368 PLYPE
-1373 PIEPIPPVDPPQE
+1373 PIEPIDPIPPVDPPQE

-1392 IVPETTGNEPS
+1392 IVPGTTGNEPN

-1409 TTSVPPTEPTEESTE
+1409 TTSVPPTEPTEESTEESTE

-1448 KPPKLIQTG
+1448 NPPKLIQTG

-1470 VGLLV
+1470 AGLLV

>member
-1 MEAGCTI
+1 
-8 FLRWYTPPCG
+8 
-18 TRFAAHEHNDNAKER
+18 
-33 NTAMKKRLLAGLLAT
+33 MKKRLLAGLLAT

-71 DWEGAADFTDDSYS
+71 DREDIADYTDDSYSSGYS

-102 VDDTAAEVVAEEDA
+102 VDDTAAEVIAEEDA

-123 IDKAADSIE
+123 IDRAADSIE

-141 VSDAA
+141 NTDAA
-146 KDRNDLE
+146 EDRNDRE
-153 NPDEETESDTQNP
+153 YPDEETKSGTNP
-166 WEAGPSDAETEEDVP
+166 GEAGPSDAETEEDVP

-205 YYDDNALEE
+205 YYDDDASEE

-221 LLAAGKTMAHE
+221 LLATGKTMAHE
-232 NYAYTDVSGT
+232 DYAYTDVSSGT
-242 KYTVD
+242 EYMVD

-254 TIWELT
+254 KIWKLT

-275 YTGDDGVQEPAP
+275 YTGDDGVQEPNP
-287 YTVTELSLSY
+287 YTVTELRFSPYGNS
-297 YSGVTSDNN
+297 VTSVNN
-306 NYTSLVLPDTLTD
+306 NYTALVLPDTLTD
-319 IRRSLSGFKNV
+319 IGGSLSGFKNV

-339 KVFNATLQNMMEL
+339 KVFNATLQNMKQL

-359 GVEEIASGSVVSGCT
+359 GVEEIASGSVVSGCKSLT
-374 KLETIHLPSSLQK
+374 TIHLPSSLQK

-407 GIAITEGSTFSKCTS
+407 GIAITEGSTFSECTS
-422 LKSIELPASI
+422 LESIELPASI
-432 TTIPRSMF
+432 TTIPSYMF

-450 AKGTITAIGNGAFGS
+450 VKGTITAIGNSAFKS
-465 VTDWNGHETAD
+465 D

-501 LTTVDLHN
+501 LETVDLHS
-509 VTTMEYGAFQGC
+509 VTTMEYAAFQGC
-521 KELSGEI
+521 DALSGEI
-528 DLSKLEVIP
+528 DLSNLEVIP
-537 GNAFCYDSKITS
+537 GHAFCYDPNITS

-554 TLKSI
+554 TLRSI

-565 WAGISTISL
+565 WADISTISL
-574 PETLNSIGEY
+574 PETLNSIGTY
-584 TFFLASLSG
+584 TFYKASLSG
-593 TVALPDSLTK
+593 TVALPDSLTQ
-603 LGANAFNGCEEI
+603 LGASAFSGCEEVN
-615 EAIQIGSGL
+615 AIQIGSGL
-624 TDIPSNAFD
+624 KDIPANAFA
-633 GCRKLT
+633 GCTNLK

-644 NRQEDVKIPKIDR
+644 NRREDVTIPEIDG

-670 DDKVSTAT
+670 NDKVSNAEG
-678 DALSLQDAVKQAATN
+678 ALSLQQAVNQAN

-700 KDIRLDEPVT
+700 KDIRLDEPVR
-710 ITAEQKVE
+710 IAAGQRVE
-718 ITATENH
+718 ITANENC

-730 KDQNLANLFVVEAG
+730 KDENLANLFVVEEG

-771 TINGNVVIE
+771 TIDGNVVIE

-786 NNIGVI
+786 DSMGVI
-792 EDKGSSA
+792 EDNGSSA
-799 KLILEN
+799 ELILEN

-816 HSASIRVTEGA
+816 HSASIRVTKGA
-827 SFTMNGGTIRDN
+827 SFTMNGGTIQDN
-839 IANTSSSD
+839 IANTPSSD

-861 TMNEGSI
+861 TMNRGSI

-883 SNDAKARFTMNGGTL
+883 SSNAAKARFTMNGGTL

-904 SYTSD
+904 SYTPY

-926 NNGTITGNCAYG
+926 NEGTITGNCAYG

-950 PTKEHGTA
+950 PTEEHGTA
-958 FTMYSGTI
+958 FTMNGGTI

-985 NRVSLL
+985 NYVSLL

-1010 NTQIY
+1010 NTDIY
-1015 TTLHIQNALI
+1015 TTLHIENALI

-1047 MQNGAVIYGNTAASA
+1047 MQDGAVIYGNTAASA

-1101 YAPPGNLG
+1101 YAPAGNRG

-1118 AVEYAKRVTGV
+1118 TVEYAKRVTGV

-1145 VSIPAVGSLIIT
+1145 VSIPATGSLIIT

-1180 SLSNSISVKKV
+1180 SLSYSISVKKV

-1215 DVVSTAEL
+1215 DIVSTAEL
-1223 TSENGWQYT
+1223 TGENGWQHT
-1232 FTDLPLSPNHYTVTE
+1232 FTDLPLSPDHYTVTE

-1294 DYKWERPASIH
+1294 DYKWKRPASIH

-1330 EDLPESSYS
+1330 EDLPEGTYS

-1368 PLDPE
+1368 PLYPE
-1373 PIEPIPPVDPPQE
+1373 PIEPIDPIPPVDPPQE

-1392 IVPETTGNEPS
+1392 IVPGTTGNEPN

-1409 TTSVPPTEPTEESTE
+1409 TTSVPPTEPTEESTEESTE

-1436 IKETQETPSVSA
+1436 IKETQETSSVSA

-1470 VGLLV
+1470 AGLLV

>member
-1 MEAGCTI
+1 
-8 FLRWYTPPCG
+8 
-18 TRFAAHEHNDNAKER
+18 
-33 NTAMKKRLLAGLLAT
+33 MKKRLLAGLLAT

-71 DWEGAADFTDDSYS
+71 DREDIADYTDDSYSSGYS

-102 VDDTAAEVVAEEDA
+102 VDDTAAEVIAEEDA

-123 IDKAADSIE
+123 IDRAADSIE

-141 VSDAA
+141 DTDAA
-146 KDRNDLE
+146 EDRNDRE
-153 NPDEETESDTQNP
+153 YPDEETKSGTNP
-166 WEAGPSDAETEEDVP
+166 GEAGPSDAETEEDVP

-205 YYDDNALEE
+205 YYDDDASEE

-232 NYAYTDVSGT
+232 DYAYTDVSSGT
-242 KYTVD
+242 EYMVD

-254 TIWELT
+254 KIWKLT

-275 YTGDDGVQEPAP
+275 YTDADGVPEPTP
-287 YTVTELSLSY
+287 YTVTELRLSY
-297 YSGVTSDNN
+297 WSGVTSDNN
-306 NYTSLVLPDTLTD
+306 NYTALVLPDTLTD
-319 IRRSLSGFKNV
+319 IGGSLSGFKNV

-339 KVFNATLQNMMEL
+339 KVFNATLQNMKEL
-352 KTLTFDE
+352 KTLTFEE
-359 GVEEIASGSVVSGCT
+359 GVEEIASGSVVSGCKSLT
-374 KLETIHLPSSLQK
+374 TIHLPSSLQK

-407 GIAITEGSTFSKCTS
+407 GIAITEGSTFSECTS
-422 LKSIELPASI
+422 LESIELPASI
-432 TTIPRSMF
+432 TTIPSSMF

-450 AKGTITAIGNGAFGS
+450 AKGTITAIGNSAFKS
-465 VTDWNGHETAD
+465 D

-501 LTTVDLHN
+501 LETVDLHS
-509 VTTMEYGAFQGC
+509 VTTMGYGAFQGC
-521 KELSGEI
+521 DALSGEI
-528 DLSKLEVIP
+528 DLSNLEVIP
-537 GNAFCYDSKITS
+537 GHAFCYDPNITS

-554 TLKSI
+554 TLRSI

-565 WAGISTISL
+565 WADISTISL
-574 PETLNSIGEY
+574 PETLNSIGTY
-584 TFFLASLSG
+584 TFYKASLSG
-593 TVALPDSLTK
+593 TVALPDSLTQ
-603 LGANAFNGCEEI
+603 LGASAFSGCEKV

-624 TDIPSNAFD
+624 TDIPKDAFD
-633 GCRKLT
+633 GCKPK

-644 NRQEDVKIPKIDR
+644 NRREDVHIPEIDG

-670 DDKVSTAT
+670 NDKVSNAEG
-678 DALSLQDAVKQAATN
+678 ALSLQEAVDQAN

-700 KDIRLDEPVT
+700 KDIRLDEPVR
-710 ITAEQKVE
+710 IAAGQRVE
-718 ITATENH
+718 ITANANENY
-725 NIFGN
+725 NLFGN
-730 KDQNLANLFVVEAG
+730 KDEKPTNLFVVEEG

-771 TINGNVVIE
+771 TIDGNVVIE

-786 NNIGVI
+786 DSMGVI
-792 EDKGSSA
+792 EDNGSSA
-799 KLILEN
+799 ELILEN

-816 HSASIRVTEGA
+816 LSASIRVTEGA
-827 SFTMNGGTIRDN
+827 SFTMNGGTIQDN
-839 IANTSSSD
+839 IANTPSSD

-861 TMNEGSI
+861 TMNRGSI

-883 SNDAKARFTMNGGTL
+883 SSNAAKARFTMNGGTL

-904 SYTSD
+904 SYTPY

-926 NNGTITGNCAYG
+926 NEGTITGNCAYG

-950 PTKEHGTA
+950 PTEEHGTA
-958 FTMYSGTI
+958 FTMNGGTI

-985 NRVSLL
+985 NYVSLL

-1005 VYSEG
+1005 IYSEG
-1010 NTQIY
+1010 NTDIY

-1047 MQNGAVIYGNTAASA
+1047 MQDGAVIYGNTAASA

-1101 YAPPGNLG
+1101 YAPPGNRG

-1118 AVEYAKRVTGV
+1118 TVEYAKRVTGV

-1145 VSIPAVGSLIIT
+1145 VSIPATGSLIIT

-1180 SLSNSISVKKV
+1180 SLSYSISVKKA

-1215 DVVSTAEL
+1215 DIVSTAEL
-1223 TSENGWQYT
+1223 TGENGWQHT
-1232 FTDLPLSPNHYTVTE
+1232 FTDLPLSPDHYTVTE

-1330 EDLPESSYS
+1330 EDLPEGTYS

-1368 PLDPE
+1368 PLYPE
-1373 PIEPIPPVDPPQE
+1373 PIEPIDPIPPVDPPQE

-1392 IVPETTGNEPS
+1392 IVPGTTGNEPN

-1409 TTSVPPTEPTEESTE
+1409 TTSVPPTEPMEESTEESTE

-1470 VGLLV
+1470 AGLLV

>member
-1 MEAGCTI
+1 
-8 FLRWYTPPCG
+8 
-18 TRFAAHEHNDNAKER
+18 
-33 NTAMKKRLLAGLLAT
+33 MKKRLLAGLLAT

-71 DWEGAADFTDDSYS
+71 DREDIADFTDDSYSSGYS

-102 VDDTAAEVVAEEDA
+102 VDDTAAKVIAEEDA
-116 NDSSDTE
+116 NDPSDTE
-123 IDKAADSIE
+123 IDRTADSIE

-141 VSDAA
+141 DTDAA
-146 KDRNDLE
+146 EDRNDRE
-153 NPDEETESDTQNP
+153 DSDEETKSGTQNP
-166 WEAGPSDAETEEDVP
+166 EEAGPSDAETEEDVP

-205 YYDDNALEE
+205 YYDDDASEE

-221 LLAAGKTMAHE
+221 LLAAGKTMAHKD
-232 NYAYTDVSGT
+232 YAYTDVSSGT
-242 KYTVD
+242 EYMVD
-247 LYTDHTA
+247 LYTDYTA
-254 TIWELT
+254 KIRRL
-260 TSSGEAECILPSTIY
+260 TSSSGGAECILPSTIY
-275 YTGDDGVQEPAP
+275 YTDDAGVQDPNP
-287 YTVTELSLSY
+287 YTVTELSLPFS
-297 YSGVTSDNN
+297 SSVTSD
-306 NYTSLVLPDTLTD
+306 YTTLVLPDTLTD
-319 IRRSLSGFKNV
+319 MGGYLSSFKNV

-339 KVFNATLQNMMEL
+339 KVFKAILQNMTEL
-352 KTLTFDE
+352 KTLTFEE
-359 GVEEIASGSVVSGCT
+359 GVEEIASGSVVSGCKNLT
-374 KLETIHLPSSLQK
+374 TIHLPSSLQK
-387 LSGTGTFS
+387 LSGTDTFS

-407 GIAITEGSTFSKCTS
+407 GIAITEGSTFSECTS
-422 LKSIELPASI
+422 LESIELPASI
-432 TTIPRSMF
+432 TTIPSHMF

-450 AKGTITAIGNGAFGS
+450 AKGTITAIDNGAFGS
-465 VTDWNGHETAD
+465 VTDWKNHETAD

-501 LTTVDLHN
+501 LETVDLHS
-509 VTTMEYGAFQGC
+509 VTTMGYAAFQGC
-521 KELSGEI
+521 KALSGKI
-528 DLSKLEVIP
+528 DLSNLEEIP
-537 GNAFCYDSKITS
+537 GHAFCYDPNITS
-549 VITCP
+549 VITCS
-554 TLKSI
+554 TLSSI

-574 PETLNSIGEY
+574 PETLNSIGTY
-584 TFFLASLSG
+584 TFYKASLSG
-593 TVALPDSLTK
+593 TVALPDSLTQ
-603 LGANAFNGCEEI
+603 LGASAFSGCKEV

-624 TDIPSNAFD
+624 TDIPPNAFA
-633 GCRKLT
+633 GCTNLK

-644 NRQEDVKIPKIDR
+644 NRREDVTIPKIDG
-657 VTVTYTIPSLTAD
+657 VTVTYTIPSLEAT
-670 DDKVSTAT
+670 DDKVSNAEG
-678 DALSLQDAVKQAATN
+678 ALSLQQAVDQAN
-693 GTPVTIE
+693 GPVTIEIE
-700 KDIRLDEPVT
+700 KDIRLDEPVR
-710 ITAEQKVE
+710 IAAGQRVE
-718 ITATENH
+718 ITANTNC

-730 KDQNLANLFVVEAG
+730 KDKDLTNLFVVEPG

-771 TINGNVVIE
+771 TIDGNVVIE

-786 NNIGVI
+786 DSMGVI
-792 EDKGSSA
+792 EDNGSSA
-799 KLILEN
+799 ELILEN

-816 HSASIRVTEGA
+816 LSASIRVTEGA
-827 SFTMNGGTIRDN
+827 SFTMNGGTIQAN

-861 TMNEGSI
+861 TMNGGSI

-883 SNDAKARFTMNGGTL
+883 SSNAAKARFTMNGGSL
-898 SNNESH
+898 SNNESR
-904 SYTSD
+904 SYTPN

-926 NNGTITGNCAYG
+926 NDGTITGNCAHD

-950 PTKEHGTA
+950 PTEEHGTA
-958 FTMYSGTI
+958 FTMNGGTI

-985 NRVSLL
+985 NYVSLL

-1010 NTQIY
+1010 NTEIY
-1015 TTLHIQNALI
+1015 TTLHIENALI

-1047 MQNGAVIYGNTAASA
+1047 MQDGAVIYGNTAASA

-1101 YAPPGNLG
+1101 YAPPGNRG

-1118 AVEYAKRVTGV
+1118 TVEYAKRVTGV

-1145 VSIPAVGSLIIT
+1145 VSIPATGSLIIT

-1180 SLSNSISVKKV
+1180 SLSYSISVKKA

-1203 GVTIH
+1203 SVTIH

-1215 DVVSTAEL
+1215 DIVSTAEL
-1223 TSENGWQYT
+1223 TGENGWQYT
-1232 FTDLPLSPNHYTVTE
+1232 FTDLPLSPDHYTVTE

-1330 EDLPESSYS
+1330 EDLPEGTYS

-1368 PLDPE
+1368 PLYPE
-1373 PIEPIPPVDPPQE
+1373 PIDPIDPIPPVDPPQE

-1392 IVPETTGNEPS
+1392 IVPGTTGNEPN

-1409 TTSVPPTEPTEESTE
+1409 TTSVPPTEPTEESTDESTE

-1436 IKETQETPSVSA
+1436 IKETQETSSVSA

-1470 VGLLV
+1470 AGLLV

>member
-1 MEAGCTI
+1 M
-8 FLRWYTPPCG
+8 
-18 TRFAAHEHNDNAKER
+18 
-33 NTAMKKRLLAGLLAT
+33 
-48 SIALSISMG
+48 
-57 AFPAMA
+57 
-63 ATNDDFVE
+63 
-71 DWEGAADFTDDSYS
+71 
-85 SSEQLFDDII
+85 
-95 FFDLDEE
+95 
-102 VDDTAAEVVAEEDA
+102 
-116 NDSSDTE
+116 
-123 IDKAADSIE
+123 
-132 ETEPEDEVQ
+132 
-141 VSDAA
+141 
-146 KDRNDLE
+146 
-153 NPDEETESDTQNP
+153 
-166 WEAGPSDAETEEDVP
+166 P

-205 YYDDNALEE
+205 YYDDDASEE
-214 EMDDDIA
+214 GMDDDIA

-232 NYAYTDVSGT
+232 DYAYTDVSSGT
-242 KYTVD
+242 EYMVD

-254 TIWELT
+254 KIWKLT
-260 TSSGEAECILPSTIY
+260 TSSGGAECILPSTIY
-275 YTGDDGVQEPAP
+275 YTGDDDVPEPTP
-287 YTVTELSLSY
+287 YTVTELRFSPYGNS
-297 YSGVTSDNN
+297 VTSVNN
-306 NYTSLVLPDTLTD
+306 NYTALVLPDTLTD
-319 IRRSLSGFKNV
+319 IGGSLSGFKNV

-339 KVFNATLQNMMEL
+339 KVFNATLQYMKQL
-352 KTLTFDE
+352 RTLTFEE
-359 GVEEIASGSVVSGCT
+359 GVEEIASGSVVSGCKSLT
-374 KLETIHLPSSLQK
+374 TIHLPSSLQK

-407 GIAITEGSTFSKCTS
+407 GIAITEGSTFSECTS
-422 LKSIELPASI
+422 LESIELPSSI
-432 TTIPRSMF
+432 TTIPSYMF

-450 AKGTITAIGNGAFGS
+450 AKGTITAIGNSAFKS
-465 VTDWNGHETAD
+465 D

-501 LTTVDLHN
+501 LETVDLHS
-509 VTTMEYGAFQGC
+509 VTTMEYAAFQGC
-521 KELSGEI
+521 DALSGEI
-528 DLSKLEVIP
+528 DLSNLEVIP
-537 GNAFCYDSKITS
+537 GHAFCYDPNITS

-554 TLKSI
+554 TLRSI

-565 WAGISTISL
+565 WADISTISL
-574 PETLNSIGEY
+574 PETLNSIGTY
-584 TFFLASLSG
+584 TFYKASLSG
-593 TVALPDSLTK
+593 TVALPDSLTQ
-603 LGANAFNGCEEI
+603 LGASAFSGCEEVN
-615 EAIQIGSGL
+615 AIQIGSGL
-624 TDIPSNAFD
+624 KDIPANAFA
-633 GCRKLT
+633 GCTNLK

-644 NRQEDVKIPKIDR
+644 NRREDVTIPKIDG

-670 DDKVSTAT
+670 NDKVSNAEG
-678 DALSLQDAVKQAATN
+678 ALSLQEAVDQAN

-700 KDIRLDEPVT
+700 KDIRLDEPVR
-710 ITAEQKVE
+710 IAAGQRVE
-718 ITATENH
+718 ITANANENY
-725 NIFGN
+725 NLFGN
-730 KDQNLANLFVVEAG
+730 KDEKPTNLFVVEEG

-771 TINGNVVIE
+771 TIDGNVVIE

-786 NNIGVI
+786 DSMGVI
-792 EDKGSSA
+792 EDNGSSA
-799 KLILEN
+799 ELILEN

-816 HSASIRVTEGA
+816 LSASIRVTEGA
-827 SFTMNGGTIRDN
+827 SFTMNGGTIQDN

-883 SNDAKARFTMNGGTL
+883 SSNAAKARFTMNGGTL

-904 SYTSD
+904 SYTPY

-926 NNGTITGNCAYG
+926 NEGTITGNCAYG

-950 PTKEHGTA
+950 PTEEHGTA
-958 FTMYSGTI
+958 FTMNGGTI

-985 NRVSLL
+985 NYVSLL

-1010 NTQIY
+1010 NTEIY
-1015 TTLHIQNALI
+1015 TTLHIENALI

-1047 MQNGAVIYGNTAASA
+1047 MQDGAVIYGNTAASA

-1101 YAPPGNLG
+1101 YAPAGNRG

-1118 AVEYAKRVTGV
+1118 TVEYAKRVTGV

-1145 VSIPAVGSLIIT
+1145 VSIPATGSLIIT

-1180 SLSNSISVKKV
+1180 SLSYSISVKKA

-1215 DVVSTAEL
+1215 DIVSTAEL
-1223 TSENGWQYT
+1223 TGENGWQHT
-1232 FTDLPLSPNHYTVTE
+1232 FTDLPLSPDHYTVTE

-1330 EDLPESSYS
+1330 EDLPEGTYS

-1368 PLDPE
+1368 PLYPE
-1373 PIEPIPPVDPPQE
+1373 PIDPIDPIPPVDPPQE

-1392 IVPETTGNEPS
+1392 IVPGTTGNEPN

-1409 TTSVPPTEPTEESTE
+1409 TTSVPPTEPTEESTDESTE

-1436 IKETQETPSVSA
+1436 IKETQETSSVSA

-1470 VGLLV
+1470 AGLLV

>member
-1 MEAGCTI
+1 
-8 FLRWYTPPCG
+8 
-18 TRFAAHEHNDNAKER
+18 
-33 NTAMKKRLLAGLLAT
+33 MKKRLLAGLLAT

-71 DWEGAADFTDDSYS
+71 DREDIADYTDDSYSSGYS

-102 VDDTAAEVVAEEDA
+102 VDDTAAEVIAEEDA

-123 IDKAADSIE
+123 IDRAADSIE

-141 VSDAA
+141 NTDAA
-146 KDRNDLE
+146 EDRNDRE
-153 NPDEETESDTQNP
+153 YPDEETKSGTNP
-166 WEAGPSDAETEEDVP
+166 GEAGPSDAETEEDVP

-205 YYDDNALEE
+205 YYDDDASEE

-232 NYAYTDVSGT
+232 DYAYTDVSSGT
-242 KYTVD
+242 EYMVD

-254 TIWELT
+254 KIWKLT

-275 YTGDDGVQEPAP
+275 YTDDDGVPEPTP
-287 YTVTELSLSY
+287 YTVTELRLSY
-297 YSGVTSDNN
+297 WSGVTSDNN
-306 NYTSLVLPDTLTD
+306 NYTALVLPDTLTD
-319 IRRSLSGFKNV
+319 IGGSLSGFKNV

-339 KVFNATLQNMMEL
+339 KVFNATLQNMKQL
-352 KTLTFDE
+352 KTLTFEE
-359 GVEEIASGSVVSGCT
+359 GVEEIASGSVVSGCKSLT
-374 KLETIHLPSSLQK
+374 TIHLPSSLQK

-407 GIAITEGSTFSKCTS
+407 GIAITEGSTFSECTS
-422 LKSIELPASI
+422 LESIELPASI
-432 TTIPRSMF
+432 TTIPSYMF

-450 AKGTITAIGNGAFGS
+450 AKGTITAIGNGAFKS
-465 VTDWNGHETAD
+465 D

-501 LTTVDLHN
+501 LETVDLHS
-509 VTTMEYGAFQGC
+509 VTTMEYAAFQGC
-521 KELSGEI
+521 DALSGEI
-528 DLSKLEVIP
+528 DLSNLEVIP
-537 GNAFCYDSKITS
+537 GHAFCYDPNITS
-549 VITCP
+549 VVTCP
-554 TLKSI
+554 TLRSI

-574 PETLNSIGEY
+574 PETLNSIGTY
-584 TFFLASLSG
+584 TFYKSSLSG
-593 TVALPDSLTK
+593 TVALPDSLTQ
-603 LGANAFNGCEEI
+603 LGASAFSGCEKV

-624 TDIPSNAFD
+624 TDIPKDAFD
-633 GCRKLT
+633 GCKPK

-644 NRQEDVKIPKIDR
+644 NRREDVTIPKIDG
-657 VTVTYTIPSLTAD
+657 VTVTYTIPSLEAT
-670 DDKVSTAT
+670 DDKVSNAEG
-678 DALSLQDAVKQAATN
+678 ALSLQQAVDQAN
-693 GTPVTIE
+693 GPVTIE
-700 KDIRLDEPVT
+700 IEKNICLNAPVT
-710 ITAEQKVE
+710 IAKGKQVE
-718 ITATENH
+718 ITANANENY
-725 NIFGN
+725 NLFGN
-730 KDQNLANLFVVEAG
+730 KDKDLTNLFVVEEG

-771 TINGNVVIE
+771 TIDGNVVIE

-786 NNIGVI
+786 DSMGVI
-792 EDKGSSA
+792 EDNGSSA
-799 KLILEN
+799 ELILEN

-816 HSASIRVTEGA
+816 LSASIRVTEGA
-827 SFTMNGGTIRDN
+827 SFTMNGGTIQDN
-839 IANTSSSD
+839 IANTPSSD

-883 SNDAKARFTMNGGTL
+883 SNNAAKACFTMNGGTL
-898 SNNESH
+898 SNNESR
-904 SYTSD
+904 SYTPY

-919 YSAEFVL
+919 HSAEFVL
-926 NNGTITGNCAYG
+926 NDGTITGNCAYG

-944 AVMDEL
+944 AVMDQL
-950 PTKEHGTA
+950 PTEEYGTA
-958 FTMYSGTI
+958 FTMNGCTI

-985 NRVSLL
+985 NYVSLL

-1010 NTQIY
+1010 NTEIY
-1015 TTLHIQNALI
+1015 TTLHIENALI

-1047 MQNGAVIYGNTAASA
+1047 MQDGAVIYGNTAASA

-1101 YAPPGNLG
+1101 YAPAGNRG

-1118 AVEYAKRVTGV
+1118 TVEYAKRVTGV

-1145 VSIPAVGSLIIT
+1145 VSVPAVGLLIIT

-1180 SLSNSISVKKV
+1180 SLSYSISVKKA

-1203 GVTIH
+1203 SVTIH

-1215 DVVSTAEL
+1215 DIVSTAEL
-1223 TSENGWQYT
+1223 TGENGWQYT

-1330 EDLPESSYS
+1330 EDLPEGTYS
-1339 VTEDAVPGYETLIER
+1339 VTEDAVPGYKTLIER

-1368 PLDPE
+1368 PLYPE
-1373 PIEPIPPVDPPQE
+1373 PIEPIDPIPPVDPPQE

-1392 IVPETTGNEPS
+1392 IVPGTTGNEPN

-1409 TTSVPPTEPTEESTE
+1409 TTSVPPTEPTEESTEESTE

-1470 VGLLV
+1470 AGLLV
-1475 FGFYKRSKEN
+1475 FGLYKRSKEN

>member
-1 MEAGCTI
+1 MMHD

-18 TRFAAHEHNDNAKER
+18 IRFAAHEHNDNAKER

-71 DWEGAADFTDDSYS
+71 DREDIADYTDDSYSSGYS

-102 VDDTAAEVVAEEDA
+102 VDDTAAEVIAEEDA

-123 IDKAADSIE
+123 IDRAADSIE

-141 VSDAA
+141 NTDAA
-146 KDRNDLE
+146 EDRNDRE
-153 NPDEETESDTQNP
+153 DSDEETRSGTNP
-166 WEAGPSDAETEEDVP
+166 GETGPSDAETEEDVS

-205 YYDDNALEE
+205 YYDDDASEE

-232 NYAYTDVSGT
+232 DYAYTDVSSGT
-242 KYTVD
+242 EYMVD

-254 TIWELT
+254 KIWKLT
-260 TSSGEAECILPSTIY
+260 TSSGGAECILPSTIY
-275 YTGDDGVQEPAP
+275 YTDDDDVPEPTP
-287 YTVTELSLSY
+287 YTVTELKFSPYGNS
-297 YSGVTSDNN
+297 VTSVNN
-306 NYTSLVLPDTLTD
+306 NYTALVLPDTLTD
-319 IRRSLSGFKNV
+319 IGGSLSGFKNV

-339 KVFNATLQNMMEL
+339 KVFNATLQYMKQL
-352 KTLTFDE
+352 RTLTFEE
-359 GVEEIASGSVVSGCT
+359 GVEEIASGSVVSGCKNLT
-374 KLETIHLPSSLQK
+374 TIHLPSSLQK

-407 GIAITEGSTFSKCTS
+407 GIAITEGSTFSECTS

-432 TTIPRSMF
+432 TTIPSYMF

-450 AKGTITAIGNGAFGS
+450 AKGTITAIGNSAFKS
-465 VTDWNGHETAD
+465 D

-501 LTTVDLHN
+501 LKTVDLHS

-521 KELSGEI
+521 DALSGEI
-528 DLSKLEVIP
+528 DLSNLEEIP
-537 GNAFCYDSKITS
+537 GNAFCYDPNITS

-554 TLKSI
+554 TLRSI

-565 WAGISTISL
+565 WADISTISL
-574 PETLNSIGEY
+574 PETLKSIGTY
-584 TFFLASLSG
+584 TFYKASLSG
-593 TVALPDSLTK
+593 TVALPDSLTQ
-603 LGANAFNGCEEI
+603 LGASAFSGCEKV

-624 TDIPSNAFD
+624 TDIPKDAFD
-633 GCRKLT
+633 GCTNLK

-644 NRQEDVKIPKIDR
+644 NRREDVTIPKIDG

-670 DDKVSTAT
+670 NDKVSAAA
-678 DALSLQDAVKQAATN
+678 DALSLQQAVNQAN

-700 KDIRLDEPVT
+700 KDIRLDEPVR
-710 ITAEQKVE
+710 IAAGQRVE
-718 ITATENH
+718 ITANENC

-730 KDQNLANLFVVEAG
+730 KDENLANLFVVEEG

-771 TINGNVVIE
+771 TIDGNVVIE

-786 NNIGVI
+786 DSMGVI
-792 EDKGSSA
+792 EDNGSSA
-799 KLILEN
+799 ELILEN

-816 HSASIRVTEGA
+816 LSASIRVTEGA
-827 SFTMNGGTIRDN
+827 SFTMNGGTIQNN
-839 IANTSSSD
+839 IANTASSD

-883 SNDAKARFTMNGGTL
+883 SSNAAKARFTMNGGTL

-904 SYTSD
+904 SYTPY

-926 NNGTITGNCAYG
+926 NEGTITGNCAYG

-950 PTKEHGTA
+950 PTEEHGTA
-958 FTMYSGTI
+958 FTMNGGTI

-985 NRVSLL
+985 NYVSLL

-1010 NTQIY
+1010 NTEIY
-1015 TTLHIQNALI
+1015 TTLHIENALI

-1047 MQNGAVIYGNTAASA
+1047 MQDGAVIYGNTAASA

-1101 YAPPGNLG
+1101 YAPAGNRG

-1118 AVEYAKRVTGV
+1118 TVEYAKRVTGV

-1145 VSIPAVGSLIIT
+1145 VSIPATGSLIIT

-1180 SLSNSISVKKV
+1180 SLSYSISVKKA

-1215 DVVSTAEL
+1215 DIVSTAEL
-1223 TSENGWQYT
+1223 TGENGWQHT
-1232 FTDLPLSPNHYTVTE
+1232 FTDLPLSPDHYTVTE

-1330 EDLPESSYS
+1330 EDLPEGTYS

-1368 PLDPE
+1368 PLYPE
-1373 PIEPIPPVDPPQE
+1373 PIEPIDPIPPVDPPQE

-1392 IVPETTGNEPS
+1392 IVPGTTGNEPN

-1409 TTSVPPTEPTEESTE
+1409 TTSVPPTEPTEESTEESTE

-1436 IKETQETPSVSA
+1436 IKETQETSSVSA

-1470 VGLLV
+1470 AGLLV

>member
-1 MEAGCTI
+1 
-8 FLRWYTPPCG
+8 
-18 TRFAAHEHNDNAKER
+18 
-33 NTAMKKRLLAGLLAT
+33 MKKRLLAGLLAT

-71 DWEGAADFTDDSYS
+71 DREDIADFTDDSYSSGHS

-102 VDDTAAEVVAEEDA
+102 VDDTAAEVIAEEDA

-123 IDKAADSIE
+123 IDRAADSIE

-141 VSDAA
+141 DTDAA
-146 KDRNDLE
+146 EDRNDRE
-153 NPDEETESDTQNP
+153 DSDEETKSGTNP
-166 WEAGPSDAETEEDVP
+166 GETGPSDAETEEDVP

-205 YYDDNALEE
+205 YYDDDASEE

-232 NYAYTDVSGT
+232 DYAYTDVSSGT
-242 KYTVD
+242 EYMVD

-254 TIWELT
+254 KIWKLI
-260 TSSGEAECILPSTIY
+260 TSSGGAECILPSTIY
-275 YTGDDGVQEPAP
+275 YTGDDGVPEPTP
-287 YTVTELSLSY
+287 YTVTELRFSPYGNS
-297 YSGVTSDNN
+297 VTSVNN
-306 NYTSLVLPDTLTD
+306 NYTALVLPDTLTD
-319 IRRSLSGFKNV
+319 IGGSLSGFKNV

-339 KVFNATLQNMMEL
+339 KVFNATLQYMKQL
-352 KTLTFDE
+352 RTLTFEE
-359 GVEEIASGSVVSGCT
+359 GVEEIASGSVVSGCKSLT
-374 KLETIHLPSSLQK
+374 TIHLPSSLQK

-407 GIAITEGSTFSKCTS
+407 GIAITEGSTFSECTS

-432 TTIPRSMF
+432 TTIPSYMF

-450 AKGTITAIGNGAFGS
+450 AKGTITAIGNSAFKS
-465 VTDWNGHETAD
+465 D

-501 LTTVDLHN
+501 LKTVDLHS
-509 VTTMEYGAFQGC
+509 VTTMEYAAFQGC
-521 KELSGEI
+521 DALSGEI
-528 DLSKLEVIP
+528 DLSNLEVIP
-537 GNAFCYDSKITS
+537 GHAFCYDPNITS
-549 VITCP
+549 VVTCP
-554 TLKSI
+554 TLRSI

-574 PETLNSIGEY
+574 PETLNSIGTY
-584 TFFLASLSG
+584 TFYKASLSG
-593 TVALPDSLTK
+593 TVALPDSLTQ
-603 LGANAFNGCEEI
+603 LGASAFSGCEKV

-624 TDIPSNAFD
+624 TDIPKDAFA
-633 GCRKLT
+633 GCTNLK

-644 NRQEDVKIPKIDR
+644 NRREDVHIPEIDG
-657 VTVTYTIPSLTAD
+657 VTVTYTIPSLEAT
-670 DDKVSTAT
+670 DDKVSNAEG
-678 DALSLQDAVKQAATN
+678 ALSLQQAVDQAN
-693 GTPVTIE
+693 GPVTIE
-700 KDIRLDEPVT
+700 IEKNICLNAPVT
-710 ITAEQKVE
+710 IAKGKQVE
-718 ITATENH
+718 ITANANENY
-725 NIFGN
+725 NLFGN
-730 KDQNLANLFVVEAG
+730 KDENLTNLFVVEAG

-771 TINGNVVIE
+771 TIDGNVVIE

-786 NNIGVI
+786 DSMGVI
-792 EDKGSSA
+792 EDNGSSA
-799 KLILEN
+799 ELILEN

-816 HSASIRVTEGA
+816 RSASIRVTEGA
-827 SFTMNGGTIRDN
+827 SFTMNGGTIQDN

-861 TMNEGSI
+861 TMNGGSI

-883 SNDAKARFTMNGGTL
+883 SSNAAKARFTMNSGTL
-898 SNNESH
+898 SNNESR
-904 SYTSD
+904 SYTPK

-950 PTKEHGTA
+950 PTEEHGTA
-958 FTMYSGTI
+958 FTMNGGTI

-985 NRVSLL
+985 NYVSLL

-1010 NTQIY
+1010 NTEIY

-1047 MQNGAVIYGNTAASA
+1047 MQDGAVIYGNTAASA

-1101 YAPPGNLG
+1101 YAPAGNRG

-1118 AVEYAKRVTGV
+1118 TVEYAKRVTGV

-1145 VSIPAVGSLIIT
+1145 VSIPATGSLIIT

-1180 SLSNSISVKKV
+1180 SLSYSISVKKA

-1215 DVVSTAEL
+1215 DIVSTAEL
-1223 TSENGWQYT
+1223 TGENGWQYT
-1232 FTDLPLSPNHYTVTE
+1232 FTDLPLSPDHYTVTE

-1330 EDLPESSYS
+1330 EDLPEGTYS

-1368 PLDPE
+1368 PLYPE
-1373 PIEPIPPVDPPQE
+1373 PIEPIDPIPPVDPPQE

-1392 IVPETTGNEPS
+1392 IVPGTTGNEPN

-1409 TTSVPPTEPTEESTE
+1409 TTSVPPTEPTEESTEESTE

-1436 IKETQETPSVSA
+1436 IKETQETSSVSA

-1470 VGLLV
+1470 AGLLV

>member
-1 MEAGCTI
+1 
-8 FLRWYTPPCG
+8 
-18 TRFAAHEHNDNAKER
+18 
-33 NTAMKKRLLAGLLAT
+33 MKKRLLAGLLAT

-71 DWEGAADFTDDSYS
+71 DREDIADYTDDSYSSGYS

-102 VDDTAAEVVAEEDA
+102 VDDTAAEVIAEEDA

-123 IDKAADSIE
+123 IDRAADSIE

-141 VSDAA
+141 NTDAA
-146 KDRNDLE
+146 EDRNDRE
-153 NPDEETESDTQNP
+153 YPDEETKSGTNP
-166 WEAGPSDAETEEDVP
+166 GEAGPSDAETEEDVP

-205 YYDDNALEE
+205 YYDDDASEE

-221 LLAAGKTMAHE
+221 LLATGKTMAHE
-232 NYAYTDVSGT
+232 DYAYTDVSSGT
-242 KYTVD
+242 EYMVD

-254 TIWELT
+254 KIWKLT

-275 YTGDDGVQEPAP
+275 YTDADGVPEPNP
-287 YTVTELSLSY
+287 YTVTELRFSPYGNS
-297 YSGVTSDNN
+297 VTSVNN
-306 NYTSLVLPDTLTD
+306 NYTALVLPDTLTD
-319 IRRSLSGFKNV
+319 IGGSLSGFKNV

-339 KVFNATLQNMMEL
+339 KVFNATLQYMKQL
-352 KTLTFDE
+352 RTLTFEE
-359 GVEEIASGSVVSGCT
+359 GVEEIASGSVVSGCKSLT
-374 KLETIHLPSSLQK
+374 TIHLPSSLQK

-407 GIAITEGSTFSKCTS
+407 GIAITEGSTFSECTS
-422 LKSIELPASI
+422 LESIELPASI
-432 TTIPRSMF
+432 TTIPSYMF

-450 AKGTITAIGNGAFGS
+450 AKGTITAIGNSAFKS
-465 VTDWNGHETAD
+465 D

-501 LTTVDLHN
+501 LETVDLHS
-509 VTTMEYGAFQGC
+509 VTTMEYAAFQGC
-521 KELSGEI
+521 DALSGEI
-528 DLSKLEVIP
+528 DLSNLEVIP
-537 GNAFCYDSKITS
+537 GHAFCYDPNITS
-549 VITCP
+549 VVTCP
-554 TLKSI
+554 TLRSI

-574 PETLNSIGEY
+574 PETLNSIGTY
-584 TFFLASLSG
+584 TFYKASLSG
-593 TVALPDSLTK
+593 TVALPDSLTQ
-603 LGANAFNGCEEI
+603 LGASAFSGCEKV

-624 TDIPSNAFD
+624 TDIPKDAFD
-633 GCRKLT
+633 GCKPK

-644 NRQEDVKIPKIDR
+644 NRREDVHIPEIDG

-670 DDKVSTAT
+670 NDKVSAAA
-678 DALSLQDAVKQAATN
+678 DALSLQQAVNQAN

-700 KDIRLDEPVT
+700 KDIRLDEPVR
-710 ITAEQKVE
+710 IAAGQRVE
-718 ITATENH
+718 ITANANENY
-725 NIFGN
+725 NLFGN
-730 KDQNLANLFVVEAG
+730 KDEKPTNLFVVEEG

-771 TINGNVVIE
+771 TIDGNVVIE

-786 NNIGVI
+786 NDMGVI
-792 EDKGSSA
+792 EDNGSSA
-799 KLILEN
+799 ELILEN

-816 HSASIRVTEGA
+816 LSASIRVTEGA
-827 SFTMNGGTIRDN
+827 SFTMNGGTIQDN
-839 IANTSSSD
+839 IANTPSSD

-883 SNDAKARFTMNGGTL
+883 SSNAAKARFTMNGGTL

-904 SYTSD
+904 SYTPY

-926 NNGTITGNCAYG
+926 NEGTITGNCAYG

-950 PTKEHGTA
+950 PTEEHGTA
-958 FTMYSGTI
+958 FTMNGGTI

-985 NRVSLL
+985 NYVSLL

-1010 NTQIY
+1010 NTEIY
-1015 TTLHIQNALI
+1015 TTLHIENALI

-1047 MQNGAVIYGNTAASA
+1047 MQDGAVIYGNTAASA
-1062 GDDFASPEVAT
+1062 GDDFASPEVVT

-1101 YAPPGNLG
+1101 YAPAGNRG

-1118 AVEYAKRVTGV
+1118 TVEYAKRVTGV

-1145 VSIPAVGSLIIT
+1145 VSIPATGSLIIT

-1180 SLSNSISVKKV
+1180 SLSYSISVKKA

-1215 DVVSTAEL
+1215 DIVSTAEL
-1223 TSENGWQYT
+1223 TGENGWQHT
-1232 FTDLPLSPNHYTVTE
+1232 FTDLPLSPDHYTVTE

-1330 EDLPESSYS
+1330 EDLPEGTYS

-1368 PLDPE
+1368 PLYPE
-1373 PIEPIPPVDPPQE
+1373 PIEPIDPIPPVDPPQE

-1392 IVPETTGNEPS
+1392 IVPGTTGNEPN

-1409 TTSVPPTEPTEESTE
+1409 TTSVPPTEPTEESTDESTE
-1424 ERSAES
+1424 ERSTES
-1430 DPEESP
+1430 DPQESP

-1470 VGLLV
+1470 AGLLV

>member
-1 MEAGCTI
+1 
-8 FLRWYTPPCG
+8 
-18 TRFAAHEHNDNAKER
+18 
-33 NTAMKKRLLAGLLAT
+33 MKKRLLAGLLAT

-71 DWEGAADFTDDSYS
+71 DQEDIADFTDDSYSSGYS

-102 VDDTAAEVVAEEDA
+102 VDDTAAEIIAEEDA

-123 IDKAADSIE
+123 IDRAADSIE

-141 VSDAA
+141 DTDAA
-146 KDRNDLE
+146 EDRNDRE
-153 NPDEETESDTQNP
+153 DSDEETKSGTNP
-166 WEAGPSDAETEEDVP
+166 GETGPSDAETEEDVS

-205 YYDDNALEE
+205 YYDDDASEE

-221 LLAAGKTMAHE
+221 LLATGKTMAHE
-232 NYAYTDVSGT
+232 DYAYTDVSSGT
-242 KYTVD
+242 EYMVD

-254 TIWELT
+254 KIWKLT
-260 TSSGEAECILPSTIY
+260 TSSGEAKCILPSTIY
-275 YTGDDGVQEPAP
+275 YTDDDGVPEPNP
-287 YTVTELSLSY
+287 YTVTELRFSPYGNS
-297 YSGVTSDNN
+297 VTSVNN
-306 NYTSLVLPDTLTD
+306 NYTALVLPDTLTD
-319 IRRSLSGFKNV
+319 IGGSLSGFKNV

-339 KVFNATLQNMMEL
+339 KVFNATLQYMKQL
-352 KTLTFDE
+352 RTLTFEE
-359 GVEEIASGSVVSGCT
+359 GVEEIASGSVVSGCKSLT
-374 KLETIHLPSSLQK
+374 TIHLPSSLQK

-407 GIAITEGSTFSKCTS
+407 GIAITEGSTFSECTS
-422 LKSIELPASI
+422 LESIELPASI
-432 TTIPRSMF
+432 TTIPSYMF

-450 AKGTITAIGNGAFGS
+450 AKGTITAIGNSAFKS
-465 VTDWNGHETAD
+465 D

-501 LTTVDLHN
+501 LETVDLHS
-509 VTTMEYGAFQGC
+509 VTTMEYAAFQGC
-521 KELSGEI
+521 DALSGKI
-528 DLSKLEVIP
+528 DLSNLEVIP
-537 GNAFCYDSKITS
+537 GHAFCYDPNITS
-549 VITCP
+549 VVTCP
-554 TLKSI
+554 TLRSI

-574 PETLNSIGEY
+574 PETLNSIGTY
-584 TFFLASLSG
+584 TFYKSSLSG
-593 TVALPDSLTK
+593 TVALPDSLTQ
-603 LGANAFNGCEEI
+603 LGASAFSGCEKV

-624 TDIPSNAFD
+624 TDIPKDAFD
-633 GCRKLT
+633 GCKPK

-644 NRQEDVKIPKIDR
+644 NRREDVTIPKIDG
-657 VTVTYTIPSLTAD
+657 VTVTYTIPSLEAT
-670 DDKVSTAT
+670 DDKVSNAEG
-678 DALSLQDAVKQAATN
+678 ALSLQQAVDQAN
-693 GTPVTIE
+693 GPVTIE
-700 KDIRLDEPVT
+700 IEKNICLNAPVT
-710 ITAEQKVE
+710 IAKGKQVE
-718 ITATENH
+718 ITANTNC

-730 KDQNLANLFVVEAG
+730 KDENVKNLFVVEEG

-771 TINGNVVIE
+771 TIDGNVVIE

-786 NNIGVI
+786 DSMGVI
-792 EDKGSSA
+792 EDNGSSA
-799 KLILEN
+799 ELILEN

-827 SFTMNGGTIRDN
+827 SFTMNGGTIQGN
-839 IANTSSSD
+839 IANTASSD

-883 SNDAKARFTMNGGTL
+883 SNNAAKARFTMNGGTL
-898 SNNESH
+898 SNNESR
-904 SYTSD
+904 SYTPY

-926 NNGTITGNCAYG
+926 NNGTITGNCAHG

-950 PTKEHGTA
+950 PREEHGTA
-958 FTMYSGTI
+958 FTMNGGTI

-985 NRVSLL
+985 NHVSLL

-1010 NTQIY
+1010 NTEIY

-1047 MQNGAVIYGNTAASA
+1047 MQDGAVIYGNTAASA

-1101 YAPPGNLG
+1101 YAPAGNRG

-1118 AVEYAKRVTGV
+1118 TVEYAKRVTGV

-1145 VSIPAVGSLIIT
+1145 VSIPATGSLIIT

-1180 SLSNSISVKKV
+1180 SLSYSISVKKA

-1215 DVVSTAEL
+1215 DIVSTAEL
-1223 TSENGWQYT
+1223 TGENGWQHT
-1232 FTDLPLSPNHYTVTE
+1232 FTDLPLSPDHYTVTE

-1330 EDLPESSYS
+1330 EDLPEGTYS

-1368 PLDPE
+1368 PLYPE
-1373 PIEPIPPVDPPQE
+1373 PIEPIDPIPPVDPPQE

-1392 IVPETTGNEPS
+1392 IVPGTTGNEPN

-1409 TTSVPPTEPTEESTE
+1409 TTSVPPTEPTEESTDESTE
-1424 ERSAES
+1424 ERSTES

-1470 VGLLV
+1470 AGLLV

>member
-1 MEAGCTI
+1 
-8 FLRWYTPPCG
+8 
-18 TRFAAHEHNDNAKER
+18 
-33 NTAMKKRLLAGLLAT
+33 MKKRLLAGLLAT

-71 DWEGAADFTDDSYS
+71 DWENAADFTADSYSSGYS

-102 VDDTAAEVVAEEDA
+102 VDDTTAEVIAEEDA

-141 VSDAA
+141 DTDAA
-146 KDRNDLE
+146 EDRNDRE
-153 NPDEETESDTQNP
+153 DSDEETKSGTQNP
-166 WEAGPSDAETEEDVP
+166 GEAGPSDAEIEEDVP
-181 DSWEETPKIDSEL
+181 DSWEETTKIDSEL

-200 EDPFS
+200 EDPFF
-205 YYDDNALEE
+205 YYDDHPLEE

-221 LLAAGKTMAHE
+221 LLAAGKTMAHKD
-232 NYAYTDVSGT
+232 YAYTDVSSGT
-242 KYTVD
+242 EYMVD

-260 TSSGEAECILPSTIY
+260 TSSGEATCILPNTIY
-275 YTGDDGVQEPAP
+275 YTGDDGVQEPDP

-297 YSGVTSDNN
+297 WSGVTSENN
-306 NYTSLVLPDTLTD
+306 NYTALVLPNTLTD

-339 KVFNATLQNMMEL
+339 KVFNATLQYMTEL
-352 KTLTFDE
+352 KTLTFE
-359 GVEEIASGSVVSGCT
+359 KGVEEIASGSVVRGCT
-374 KLETIHLPSSLQK
+374 SLTTIHLPSSLQK
-387 LSGTGTFS
+387 LSDTATFS

-407 GIAITEGSTFSKCTS
+407 GIAITKGSTFSECTS
-422 LKSIELPASI
+422 LESITLPASI
-432 TTIPRSMF
+432 TTIPYSMF
-440 AGCSALERVT
+440 EGCSALERVT
-450 AKGTITAIGNGAFGS
+450 AQGTITAIGNNAFENDK
-465 VTDWNGHETAD
+465 V
-476 TALTEIPDLSQV
+476 LTEIPDLGQV
-488 TSIGDRAFYGCSA
+488 TSIGERAFNGCSA
-501 LTTVDLHN
+501 LERVDLHS
-509 VTTMEYGAFQGC
+509 VTSMEYGAFQGC
-521 KELSGEI
+521 KKLSGEI
-528 DLSKLEVIP
+528 DLSNLEVIP
-537 GNAFCYDSKITS
+537 GNAFCYDSNITS
-549 VITCP
+549 VITCS
-554 TLKSI
+554 TLRSI

-565 WAGISTISL
+565 QAGISTISL
-574 PETLNSIGEY
+574 PETLKSIGNY
-584 TFFLASLSG
+584 TFYYASLSG

-603 LGANAFNGCEEI
+603 LGASAFSGCEAV

-624 TDIPSNAFD
+624 TDIPANAFD
-633 GCRKLT
+633 GCNLKK
-639 TITVN
+639 ITVN
-644 NRQEDVKIPKIDR
+644 NRLEDVGITHINGVP
-657 VTVTYTIPSLTAD
+657 VTYTIPSLEAT
-670 DDKVSTAT
+670 DDKVSNAEG
-678 DALSLQDAVKQAATN
+678 ALSLQQAVDQAN
-693 GTPVTIE
+693 GPVTIKIE
-700 KDIRLDEPVT
+700 KNICLNAPVT
-710 ITAEQKVE
+710 IAAGKQVE
-718 ITATENH
+718 ITAEANC

-730 KDQNLANLFVVEAG
+730 KDEKPTNLFVVEEG

-758 NNTGSILVNHGKT
+758 NNTESILVNHGKT
-771 TINGNVVIE
+771 TIDGNVVIE

-786 NNIGVI
+786 GDMGVI
-792 EDKGSSA
+792 EDSGPKA
-799 KLILEN
+799 KLFLEN

-816 HSASIRVTEGA
+816 FSASIRVTNGA
-827 SFTMNGGTIRDN
+827 SFTMNGGTIQDN
-839 IANTSSSD
+839 IANTSSSYT
-847 SSSPAVLLLGASTF
+847 SSPAVLLLGASTF

-883 SNDAKARFTMNGGTL
+883 SNNDAKARFTMNDGTL
-898 SNNESH
+898 SNNESR
-904 SYTSD
+904 SYTSY

-950 PTKEHGTA
+950 PREEHGTA
-958 FTMYSGTI
+958 FTMYGGTI
-966 SNNTASGYRCSGG
+966 SGNTARSGG

-985 NRVSLL
+985 NSVSLSS
-991 GGRIENNSAYDGGG
+991 GRIENNSAYDGGG

-1010 NTQIY
+1010 NTEIY

-1062 GDDFASPEVAT
+1062 GDDFASPEVAA

-1101 YAPPGNLG
+1101 YAPYGNRG

-1118 AVEYAKRVTGV
+1118 AVEHAKRVTGV

-1145 VSIPAVGSLIIT
+1145 VSVPAVGSLIIT

-1172 GVVIGEAT
+1172 GVVIGQET
-1180 SLSNSISVKKV
+1180 TLPYSISVKKA
-1191 WDNPGY
+1191 WDNPGH

-1215 DVVSTAEL
+1215 DIVSTAEL
-1223 TSENGWQYT
+1223 TGENGWQYT

-1305 VSLWNGD
+1305 VSL
-1312 AKVKEA
+1312 
-1318 DLTADMGWTYIF
+1318 
-1330 EDLPESSYS
+1330 
-1339 VTEDAVPGYETLIER
+1339 
-1354 SDAGGFIITNTYER
+1354 
-1368 PLDPE
+1368 
-1373 PIEPIPPVDPPQE
+1373 
-1386 EIVTPP
+1386 
-1392 IVPETTGNEPS
+1392 
-1403 PPSTEE
+1403 
-1409 TTSVPPTEPTEESTE
+1409 
-1424 ERSAES
+1424 
-1430 DPEESP
+1430 
-1436 IKETQETPSVSA
+1436 
-1448 KPPKLIQTG
+1448 
-1457 QTWWPVFL
+1457 
-1465 LMFAG
+1465 
-1470 VGLLV
+1470 
-1475 FGFYKRSKEN
+1475 
-1485 IDHE
+1485 

>member
-1 MEAGCTI
+1 
-8 FLRWYTPPCG
+8 
-18 TRFAAHEHNDNAKER
+18 
-33 NTAMKKRLLAGLLAT
+33 MKKRLLAGLLAT

-71 DWEGAADFTDDSYS
+71 DREDIADYTDDSYSSGYS

-102 VDDTAAEVVAEEDA
+102 VDDTAAEVIAEEDA

-123 IDKAADSIE
+123 IDRTADSIE

-141 VSDAA
+141 DTDAA
-146 KDRNDLE
+146 EDRNDRE
-153 NPDEETESDTQNP
+153 DSDEETKSGTQNP
-166 WEAGPSDAETEEDVP
+166 EEAGPSDAETEEDVP

-205 YYDDNALEE
+205 YYDDDASEE

-232 NYAYTDVSGT
+232 DYAYTDVSSGT
-242 KYTVD
+242 EYMVD

-254 TIWELT
+254 KIWKLT
-260 TSSGEAECILPSTIY
+260 TSSGGAECILPSTIY
-275 YTGDDGVQEPAP
+275 YTDDDDVPEPTP
-287 YTVTELSLSY
+287 YTVTELRFSPYGNS
-297 YSGVTSDNN
+297 VTSVNN
-306 NYTSLVLPDTLTD
+306 NYTALVLPDTLTD
-319 IRRSLSGFKNV
+319 IGGSLSGFKNV

-339 KVFNATLQNMMEL
+339 KVFNATLQYMKQL
-352 KTLTFDE
+352 RTLTFEE
-359 GVEEIASGSVVSGCT
+359 GVEEIASGSVVSGCKNLT
-374 KLETIHLPSSLQK
+374 TIHLPSSLQK

-407 GIAITEGSTFSKCTS
+407 GIAITEGSTFSECTS
-422 LKSIELPASI
+422 LKSITLPASI
-432 TTIPRSMF
+432 TTIPSYMF

-450 AKGTITAIGNGAFGS
+450 AKGTITAIGNSAFKS
-465 VTDWNGHETAD
+465 D

-501 LTTVDLHN
+501 LKTVDLHS

-521 KELSGEI
+521 DALSGEI
-528 DLSKLEVIP
+528 NLSNLEEIP
-537 GNAFCYDSKITS
+537 GHAFCYDPNITS

-554 TLKSI
+554 TLRSI

-565 WAGISTISL
+565 WADISTISL
-574 PETLNSIGEY
+574 PETLKSIGTY
-584 TFFLASLSG
+584 TFYKASLSG
-593 TVALPDSLTK
+593 TVALPDSLTQ
-603 LGANAFNGCEEI
+603 LGASAFSGCEKV

-624 TDIPSNAFD
+624 TDIPKDAFD
-633 GCRKLT
+633 GCKPK

-644 NRQEDVKIPKIDR
+644 NRREDVHIPKIDG

-670 DDKVSTAT
+670 NDKVSNAEG
-678 DALSLQDAVKQAATN
+678 ALSLQEAVDQAN

-700 KDIRLDEPVT
+700 KDIRLDEPVR
-710 ITAEQKVE
+710 IAAGQRVE
-718 ITATENH
+718 ITANANENY
-725 NIFGN
+725 NLFGN
-730 KDQNLANLFVVEAG
+730 KDEKPTNLFVVEEG

-771 TINGNVVIE
+771 TIDGNVVIE

-786 NNIGVI
+786 DSMGVI
-792 EDKGSSA
+792 EDNGSSA
-799 KLILEN
+799 ELILEN

-816 HSASIRVTEGA
+816 LSASIRVTEGA
-827 SFTMNGGTIRDN
+827 SFTMNGGTIQDN

-861 TMNEGSI
+861 TMNRGSI

-883 SNDAKARFTMNGGTL
+883 SSNAAKARFTMNGGTL
-898 SNNESH
+898 SNNESR
-904 SYTSD
+904 SYTPN

-926 NNGTITGNCAYG
+926 NNGTITGNCAHG

-950 PTKEHGTA
+950 PTEEHGTA
-958 FTMYSGTI
+958 FTMNGGTI

-985 NRVSLL
+985 NCVSLL

-1010 NTQIY
+1010 NTDIY
-1015 TTLHIQNALI
+1015 TTLHIENALI

-1047 MQNGAVIYGNTAASA
+1047 MQDGAVIYGNTAASA

-1101 YAPPGNLG
+1101 YAPAGNRG

-1118 AVEYAKRVTGV
+1118 TVEYAKRVTGV

-1180 SLSNSISVKKV
+1180 SLSYSISVKKA

-1215 DVVSTAEL
+1215 DIVSTAEL
-1223 TSENGWQYT
+1223 TGENGWQHT
-1232 FTDLPLSPNHYTVTE
+1232 FTDLPLSPDHYTVTE

-1330 EDLPESSYS
+1330 EDLPEGTYS

-1368 PLDPE
+1368 PLYPE
-1373 PIEPIPPVDPPQE
+1373 PIEPIDPIPPVDPPQE

-1392 IVPETTGNEPS
+1392 IVPGTTGNEPN

-1409 TTSVPPTEPTEESTE
+1409 TTSVPPTEPTEESTDESTE

-1436 IKETQETPSVSA
+1436 IKETQETSSVSA

-1470 VGLLV
+1470 AGLLV

>member
-1 MEAGCTI
+1 
-8 FLRWYTPPCG
+8 
-18 TRFAAHEHNDNAKER
+18 
-33 NTAMKKRLLAGLLAT
+33 MKKRLLAGLLAT

-71 DWEGAADFTDDSYS
+71 DREDIADFTDDSYSSGYS

-102 VDDTAAEVVAEEDA
+102 VDDTAAKVIAEEDA

-123 IDKAADSIE
+123 IDRAADSIE

-141 VSDAA
+141 NTDAA
-146 KDRNDLE
+146 EDRNDRE
-153 NPDEETESDTQNP
+153 DSDEETRSGTNP
-166 WEAGPSDAETEEDVP
+166 GETGPSDAETEEDVS

-205 YYDDNALEE
+205 YYDDDASEE

-232 NYAYTDVSGT
+232 DYAYTDVSSGT
-242 KYTVD
+242 EYMVD

-254 TIWELT
+254 KIWKLT
-260 TSSGEAECILPSTIY
+260 TSSGGAECILPSTIY
-275 YTGDDGVQEPAP
+275 YTDDDDVPEPTP
-287 YTVTELSLSY
+287 YTVTELRFSPYGNS
-297 YSGVTSDNN
+297 VTSVNN
-306 NYTSLVLPDTLTD
+306 NYTALVLPDTLTD
-319 IRRSLSGFKNV
+319 IGGSLSGFKNV

-339 KVFNATLQNMMEL
+339 KVFNATLQYMKEL
-352 KTLTFDE
+352 RTLTFEE
-359 GVEEIASGSVVSGCT
+359 GVEEIASGSVVSGCKNLT
-374 KLETIHLPSSLQK
+374 TIHLPSSLQK

-407 GIAITEGSTFSKCTS
+407 GIAITEGSTFSECTS

-432 TTIPRSMF
+432 TTIPSYMF

-465 VTDWNGHETAD
+465 VTDWNDQETAD

-501 LTTVDLHN
+501 LKTVDLHS

-521 KELSGEI
+521 DALSGEI
-528 DLSKLEVIP
+528 DLSNLEEIP
-537 GNAFCYDSKITS
+537 GNAFCYDPNITS

-554 TLKSI
+554 TLRSI

-565 WAGISTISL
+565 WADISTISL
-574 PETLNSIGEY
+574 PETLKSIGTY
-584 TFFLASLSG
+584 TFYKASLSG
-593 TVALPDSLTK
+593 TVALPDSLTQ
-603 LGANAFNGCEEI
+603 LGASAFSGCEEVN
-615 EAIQIGSGL
+615 AIQIGSGL
-624 TDIPSNAFD
+624 KDIPANAFA
-633 GCRKLT
+633 GCTNLK

-644 NRQEDVKIPKIDR
+644 NRWEDVTIPKIDG

-670 DDKVSTAT
+670 NDKVSNAEG
-678 DALSLQDAVKQAATN
+678 ALSLQQAVDQAN
-693 GTPVTIE
+693 GPVTIEIE
-700 KDIRLDEPVT
+700 KDIRLDEPVR
-710 ITAEQKVE
+710 IAAGQRVE
-718 ITATENH
+718 ITANTNC

-730 KDQNLANLFVVEAG
+730 KDKDLTNLFVVEPG

-771 TINGNVVIE
+771 TIDGNVVIE

-786 NNIGVI
+786 DSMGVI
-792 EDKGSSA
+792 EDNGSSA
-799 KLILEN
+799 ELILEN

-816 HSASIRVTEGA
+816 LSASIRVTEGA
-827 SFTMNGGTIRDN
+827 SFTMNGGTIQDN
-839 IANTSSSD
+839 IANTPSSD

-883 SNDAKARFTMNGGTL
+883 SSNAAKARFTMNGGTL

-904 SYTSD
+904 SYTPY

-926 NNGTITGNCAYG
+926 NDGTITGNCAHD

-950 PTKEHGTA
+950 PTEEHGTA
-958 FTMYSGTI
+958 FTMNGGTI

-985 NRVSLL
+985 NYVSLL

-1010 NTQIY
+1010 NTEIY
-1015 TTLHIQNALI
+1015 TTLHIENALI

-1047 MQNGAVIYGNTAASA
+1047 MQDGAVIYGNTAASA

-1101 YAPPGNLG
+1101 YAPAGNRG

-1118 AVEYAKRVTGV
+1118 TVEYAKRVTGV

-1145 VSIPAVGSLIIT
+1145 VSIPATGSLIIT

-1180 SLSNSISVKKV
+1180 SLSYSISVKKA

-1215 DVVSTAEL
+1215 DIVSTAEL
-1223 TSENGWQYT
+1223 TGENGWQHT
-1232 FTDLPLSPNHYTVTE
+1232 FTDLPLSPDHYTVTE

-1330 EDLPESSYS
+1330 EDLPEGTYS

-1368 PLDPE
+1368 PLYPE
-1373 PIEPIPPVDPPQE
+1373 PIEPIDPIPPVDPPQE

-1392 IVPETTGNEPS
+1392 IVPGTTGNEPN

-1409 TTSVPPTEPTEESTE
+1409 TTSVPPTEPTEESTEESTE

-1436 IKETQETPSVSA
+1436 IKETQETSFVSA

-1470 VGLLV
+1470 AGLLV

>member
-1 MEAGCTI
+1 
-8 FLRWYTPPCG
+8 
-18 TRFAAHEHNDNAKER
+18 
-33 NTAMKKRLLAGLLAT
+33 MKKRLLAGLLAT

-71 DWEGAADFTDDSYS
+71 DREDIADYTDDSYSSGYS

-102 VDDTAAEVVAEEDA
+102 VDDTAAEVIAEEDA

-123 IDKAADSIE
+123 IDRAADSIE

-141 VSDAA
+141 DTDAA
-146 KDRNDLE
+146 EDRNDRE
-153 NPDEETESDTQNP
+153 DSDEETKSGTNP
-166 WEAGPSDAETEEDVP
+166 GETGPSDAETEEDVP

-205 YYDDNALEE
+205 YYDDDASEE

-221 LLAAGKTMAHE
+221 LPAAGKTMAHKD
-232 NYAYTDVSGT
+232 YAYTDVSSGT
-242 KYTVD
+242 EYMVD
-247 LYTDHTA
+247 LYTDYTA
-254 TIWELT
+254 KIRRL
-260 TSSGEAECILPSTIY
+260 TSSSGGAECILPSTIY
-275 YTGDDGVQEPAP
+275 YTDDAGVQDPNP
-287 YTVTELSLSY
+287 YTVTELSLPFS
-297 YSGVTSDNN
+297 SSVTSD
-306 NYTSLVLPDTLTD
+306 YTTLVLPDTLTD
-319 IRRSLSGFKNV
+319 MGGYLSSFKNV

-339 KVFNATLQNMMEL
+339 KVFKAILQNMTEL
-352 KTLTFDE
+352 KTLTFEE
-359 GVEEIASGSVVSGCT
+359 GVEEIASGSVVSGCKNLT
-374 KLETIHLPSSLQK
+374 TIHLPSSLQK
-387 LSGTGTFS
+387 LSGTDTFS

-407 GIAITEGSTFSKCTS
+407 GIAITEGSTFSECTS
-422 LKSIELPASI
+422 LESIELPASI
-432 TTIPRSMF
+432 TTIPSHMF

-450 AKGTITAIGNGAFGS
+450 AKGTITAIDNGAFGS
-465 VTDWNGHETAD
+465 VTDWKNHETAD

-501 LTTVDLHN
+501 LETVDLHS
-509 VTTMEYGAFQGC
+509 VTTMGYAAFQGC
-521 KELSGEI
+521 KALSGKI
-528 DLSKLEVIP
+528 DLSNLEEIP
-537 GNAFCYDSKITS
+537 GHAFCYDPNITS
-549 VITCP
+549 VITCS
-554 TLKSI
+554 TLSSI

-574 PETLNSIGEY
+574 PETLNSIGTY
-584 TFFLASLSG
+584 TFYKASLSG
-593 TVALPDSLTK
+593 TVALPDSLTQ
-603 LGANAFNGCEEI
+603 LGASAFSGCKEV

-624 TDIPSNAFD
+624 TDIPPNAFA
-633 GCRKLT
+633 GCTNLK

-644 NRQEDVKIPKIDR
+644 NRREDVHIPEIDG
-657 VTVTYTIPSLTAD
+657 VTVTYTIPSLEAT
-670 DDKVSTAT
+670 DDKVSNAEG
-678 DALSLQDAVKQAATN
+678 ALSLQQAVDQAN
-693 GTPVTIE
+693 GPVTIE
-700 KDIRLDEPVT
+700 IEKNICLNAPVT
-710 ITAEQKVE
+710 IAKGKQVE
-718 ITATENH
+718 ITANANENY
-725 NIFGN
+725 NLFGN
-730 KDQNLANLFVVEAG
+730 KDEKPTNLFVVEEG

-771 TINGNVVIE
+771 TIDGNVVIE

-786 NNIGVI
+786 NDVGVI
-792 EDKGSSA
+792 EDNGSSA
-799 KLILEN
+799 ELILEN

-816 HSASIRVTEGA
+816 LSASIRVTEGA
-827 SFTMNGGTIRDN
+827 SFTMNGGTIQAN

-861 TMNEGSI
+861 TMNGGSI

-883 SNDAKARFTMNGGTL
+883 SSNAAKARFTMNGGSL
-898 SNNESH
+898 SNNESR
-904 SYTSD
+904 SYTPN

-926 NNGTITGNCAYG
+926 NDGTITGNCAHD

-950 PTKEHGTA
+950 PTEEHGTA
-958 FTMYSGTI
+958 FTMNGGTI

-985 NRVSLL
+985 NYVSLL

-1010 NTQIY
+1010 NTDIY

-1047 MQNGAVIYGNTAASA
+1047 MQDGAVIYGNTAASA

-1101 YAPPGNLG
+1101 YAPPGNRG

-1118 AVEYAKRVTGV
+1118 TVEYAKRVTGV

-1145 VSIPAVGSLIIT
+1145 VSIPATGSLIIT

-1172 GVVIGEAT
+1172 GVVIGEET
-1180 SLSNSISVKKV
+1180 SLSYSISVKKA

-1203 GVTIH
+1203 GVTIQ

-1215 DVVSTAEL
+1215 DIVSTAEL
-1223 TSENGWQYT
+1223 TGENGWQYT
-1232 FTDLPLSPNHYTVTE
+1232 FTDLPLSPDHYTVTE

-1330 EDLPESSYS
+1330 EDLPEGTYS

-1368 PLDPE
+1368 PLYPE
-1373 PIEPIPPVDPPQE
+1373 PIEPIDPIPPVDPPQE

-1392 IVPETTGNEPS
+1392 IVPGTTGNEPN

-1409 TTSVPPTEPTEESTE
+1409 TTSVPPTEPTEESTDESTE

-1448 KPPKLIQTG
+1448 NPPKLIQTG

-1470 VGLLV
+1470 AGLLV

>member
-1 MEAGCTI
+1 
-8 FLRWYTPPCG
+8 
-18 TRFAAHEHNDNAKER
+18 
-33 NTAMKKRLLAGLLAT
+33 MKKRLLAGLLAT

-71 DWEGAADFTDDSYS
+71 DREDIADYTDDSYSSGYS

-102 VDDTAAEVVAEEDA
+102 VDDTAAEVIAEEDA

-123 IDKAADSIE
+123 IDRAADSIE

-141 VSDAA
+141 NTDAA
-146 KDRNDLE
+146 EDRNDRE
-153 NPDEETESDTQNP
+153 YPDEETKSGTNP
-166 WEAGPSDAETEEDVP
+166 GEAGPSDAETEEDVP

-205 YYDDNALEE
+205 YYDDDASEE

-232 NYAYTDVSGT
+232 DYAYTDVSSGT
-242 KYTVD
+242 EYMVN

-254 TIWELT
+254 KIRKLT
-260 TSSGEAECILPSTIY
+260 TSSGGAECILPSTIY
-275 YTGDDGVQEPAP
+275 YTGDDGVPEPNP

-297 YSGVTSDNN
+297 WSGVTSDNN
-306 NYTSLVLPDTLTD
+306 NYTALVLPDTLTD
-319 IRRSLSGFKNV
+319 IGGSLSGFKNV

-339 KVFNATLQNMMEL
+339 KVFKATLQNMKEL
-352 KTLTFDE
+352 KTLTFEE
-359 GVEEIASGSVVSGCT
+359 GVEEIASGSVVSGCKSLT
-374 KLETIHLPSSLQK
+374 TIHLPSSLQK

-407 GIAITEGSTFSKCTS
+407 GIAITEGSTFSECTS
-422 LKSIELPASI
+422 LESIELPASI
-432 TTIPRSMF
+432 TTIPSSMF

-465 VTDWNGHETAD
+465 VTDWKDQEIAD

-501 LTTVDLHN
+501 LETVDLHS
-509 VTTMEYGAFQGC
+509 VTTMGYGAFQGC
-521 KELSGEI
+521 DALSGEI
-528 DLSKLEVIP
+528 DLSNLEVIP
-537 GNAFCYDSKITS
+537 GHAFCYDPNITS

-554 TLKSI
+554 TLRSI

-565 WAGISTISL
+565 WADISTISL
-574 PETLNSIGEY
+574 PETLNSIGTY
-584 TFFLASLSG
+584 TFYKASLSG
-593 TVALPDSLTK
+593 TVALPDSLTQ
-603 LGANAFNGCEEI
+603 LGASAFSGCEEVN
-615 EAIQIGSGL
+615 AIQIGSGL
-624 TDIPSNAFD
+624 KDIPANAFA
-633 GCRKLT
+633 GCTNLK

-644 NRQEDVKIPKIDR
+644 NRREDVTIPKIDG
-657 VTVTYTIPSLTAD
+657 VTVTYTIPSLEAT
-670 DDKVSTAT
+670 DDKVSNAEG
-678 DALSLQDAVKQAATN
+678 ALSLQQAVDQAN
-693 GTPVTIE
+693 GPVTIE
-700 KDIRLDEPVT
+700 IEKNICLNAPVT
-710 ITAEQKVE
+710 IAAGQRVE
-718 ITATENH
+718 ITANENY
-725 NIFGN
+725 NLFGN
-730 KDQNLANLFVVEAG
+730 KDEKPTNLFVVEEG

-771 TINGNVVIE
+771 TIDGNVVIE

-786 NNIGVI
+786 DSMGVI
-792 EDKGSSA
+792 EDNGSSA
-799 KLILEN
+799 ELILEN

-816 HSASIRVTEGA
+816 LSASIRVTEGA
-827 SFTMNGGTIRDN
+827 SFTMNGGTIQDN
-839 IANTSSSD
+839 IANTPSSD

-861 TMNEGSI
+861 TMNGGSI

-883 SNDAKARFTMNGGTL
+883 SSNAAKARFTMNGGTL

-904 SYTSD
+904 SYTPY

-926 NNGTITGNCAYG
+926 NEGTITGNCAYG

-950 PTKEHGTA
+950 PTEEHGTA
-958 FTMYSGTI
+958 FTMNGGTI

-985 NRVSLL
+985 NYVSLL

-1010 NTQIY
+1010 NTEIY
-1015 TTLHIQNALI
+1015 TTLHIENALI

-1047 MQNGAVIYGNTAASA
+1047 MQDGAVIYGNTAASA

-1101 YAPPGNLG
+1101 YAPAGNRG

-1145 VSIPAVGSLIIT
+1145 VSIPATGSLIIT

-1180 SLSNSISVKKV
+1180 SLSYSISVKKA

-1215 DVVSTAEL
+1215 DIVSTAEL
-1223 TSENGWQYT
+1223 TGENGWQYT

-1294 DYKWERPASIH
+1294 DYKWKRPASIH

-1312 AKVKEA
+1312 TKVKEA

-1330 EDLPESSYS
+1330 EDLPKGTYS

-1368 PLDPE
+1368 PLYPE
-1373 PIEPIPPVDPPQE
+1373 PIEPIDPIPPVDPPQE

-1392 IVPETTGNEPS
+1392 IVPGTTGNEPT

-1409 TTSVPPTEPTEESTE
+1409 TTSVPPTEPTEESTEESAE

-1448 KPPKLIQTG
+1448 NPPKLIQTG

-1470 VGLLV
+1470 AGLLV

>member
-1 MEAGCTI
+1 
-8 FLRWYTPPCG
+8 
-18 TRFAAHEHNDNAKER
+18 
-33 NTAMKKRLLAGLLAT
+33 MKKRLLAGLLAT

-71 DWEGAADFTDDSYS
+71 DREDIADFTDDSYSSGYS

-102 VDDTAAEVVAEEDA
+102 VDDTAAEVIAEEDA

-123 IDKAADSIE
+123 IDRAADSIE

-141 VSDAA
+141 NTDAA
-146 KDRNDLE
+146 EDRNDRE
-153 NPDEETESDTQNP
+153 YPDEETKSGTNP
-166 WEAGPSDAETEEDVP
+166 GEAGPSDAETEEDVP

-205 YYDDNALEE
+205 YYDDDASEE

-232 NYAYTDVSGT
+232 DYAYTDVSSGT
-242 KYTVD
+242 EYMVD

-254 TIWELT
+254 KIWKLT

-275 YTGDDGVQEPAP
+275 YTDDDDVPEPTP
-287 YTVTELSLSY
+287 YTVTELRFSPYGNS
-297 YSGVTSDNN
+297 VTSVNN
-306 NYTSLVLPDTLTD
+306 NYTALVLPDTLTD
-319 IRRSLSGFKNV
+319 IGGSLSGFKNV

-339 KVFNATLQNMMEL
+339 KVFNATLQYMKQL
-352 KTLTFDE
+352 RTLTFEE
-359 GVEEIASGSVVSGCT
+359 GVEEIASGSVVSGCKNLT
-374 KLETIHLPSSLQK
+374 TIHLPSSLQK

-407 GIAITEGSTFSKCTS
+407 GIAITEGSTFSECTS
-422 LKSIELPASI
+422 LKSITLPASI
-432 TTIPRSMF
+432 TTIPSYMF

-450 AKGTITAIGNGAFGS
+450 AKGTITAIGNSAFKS
-465 VTDWNGHETAD
+465 D

-501 LTTVDLHN
+501 LKTVDLHS

-521 KELSGEI
+521 DALSGEI
-528 DLSKLEVIP
+528 DLSNLEEIP
-537 GNAFCYDSKITS
+537 GHAFCYDPNITS

-554 TLKSI
+554 TLRSI

-565 WAGISTISL
+565 WADISTISL
-574 PETLNSIGEY
+574 PETLKSIGTY
-584 TFFLASLSG
+584 TFYKASLSG
-593 TVALPDSLTK
+593 TVALPDSLTQ
-603 LGANAFNGCEEI
+603 LGASAFSGCEKV

-624 TDIPSNAFD
+624 TDIPKDAFD
-633 GCRKLT
+633 GCKPK

-644 NRQEDVKIPKIDR
+644 NRREDVHIPEIDG

-670 DDKVSTAT
+670 NDKVSNAEG
-678 DALSLQDAVKQAATN
+678 ALSLQQAVDQAN

-700 KDIRLDEPVT
+700 KDIRLDEPVR
-710 ITAEQKVE
+710 IAAGQRVE
-718 ITATENH
+718 ITANTNC

-730 KDQNLANLFVVEAG
+730 KDEKPTNLFVVEEG

-771 TINGNVVIE
+771 TIDGNVVIE

-786 NNIGVI
+786 DSMGVI
-792 EDKGSSA
+792 EDNGSSA
-799 KLILEN
+799 ELILEN

-816 HSASIRVTEGA
+816 LSASIRVTEGA
-827 SFTMNGGTIRDN
+827 SFTMNGGTIQDN

-861 TMNEGSI
+861 TMNRGSI

-883 SNDAKARFTMNGGTL
+883 SSNAAKARFTMNGGTL
-898 SNNESH
+898 SNNESR
-904 SYTSD
+904 SYTPN

-950 PTKEHGTA
+950 PTEEHGTA
-958 FTMYSGTI
+958 FTMNGGTI

-985 NRVSLL
+985 NYVSLL

-1010 NTQIY
+1010 NTEIY
-1015 TTLHIQNALI
+1015 TTLHIENALI

-1047 MQNGAVIYGNTAASA
+1047 MQDGAVIYGNTAASA

-1101 YAPPGNLG
+1101 YAPAGNRG

-1145 VSIPAVGSLIIT
+1145 VSIPATGSLIIT

-1180 SLSNSISVKKV
+1180 SLSHSILVKKA

-1215 DVVSTAEL
+1215 DIVSTAEL
-1223 TSENGWQYT
+1223 TGENGWQHT
-1232 FTDLPLSPNHYTVTE
+1232 FTDLPLSPDHYTVTE

-1330 EDLPESSYS
+1330 EDLPEGTYS

-1368 PLDPE
+1368 PLYPE
-1373 PIEPIPPVDPPQE
+1373 PIEPIDPIPPVDPPQE

-1392 IVPETTGNEPS
+1392 IVPGTTGNEPN

-1409 TTSVPPTEPTEESTE
+1409 TTSVPPTEPTEESTDESTE

-1448 KPPKLIQTG
+1448 NPPKLIQTG

-1470 VGLLV
+1470 AGLLV
-1475 FGFYKRSKEN
+1475 FGLYKRSKEN

>member
-1 MEAGCTI
+1 
-8 FLRWYTPPCG
+8 
-18 TRFAAHEHNDNAKER
+18 
-33 NTAMKKRLLAGLLAT
+33 MKKRLLAGLLAT

-71 DWEGAADFTDDSYS
+71 DREDIADFTDDSYSSGYS

-102 VDDTAAEVVAEEDA
+102 VDDTAAEVIAEEDA

-123 IDKAADSIE
+123 IDRAADSIE

-141 VSDAA
+141 NTDAA
-146 KDRNDLE
+146 EDRNDRE
-153 NPDEETESDTQNP
+153 YPDEETKSGTNP
-166 WEAGPSDAETEEDVP
+166 GEAGPSDAETEEDVP

-205 YYDDNALEE
+205 YYDDDASEE

-232 NYAYTDVSGT
+232 DYAYTDVSSGT
-242 KYTVD
+242 EYMVD

-254 TIWELT
+254 KIWKLT

-275 YTGDDGVQEPAP
+275 YTDDDDVPEPTP
-287 YTVTELSLSY
+287 YTVTELRFSPYGNS
-297 YSGVTSDNN
+297 VTSVNN
-306 NYTSLVLPDTLTD
+306 NYTALVLPDTLTD
-319 IRRSLSGFKNV
+319 IGGSLSGFKNV

-339 KVFNATLQNMMEL
+339 KVFNATLQYMKQL
-352 KTLTFDE
+352 RTLTFEE
-359 GVEEIASGSVVSGCT
+359 GVEEIASGSVVSGCKNLT
-374 KLETIHLPSSLQK
+374 TIHLPSSLQK

-407 GIAITEGSTFSKCTS
+407 GIAITEGSTFSECTS
-422 LKSIELPASI
+422 LKSITLPASI
-432 TTIPRSMF
+432 TTIPSYMF

-450 AKGTITAIGNGAFGS
+450 AKGTITAIGNSAFKS
-465 VTDWNGHETAD
+465 D

-501 LTTVDLHN
+501 LKTVDLHS

-521 KELSGEI
+521 DALSGEI
-528 DLSKLEVIP
+528 DLSNLEEIP
-537 GNAFCYDSKITS
+537 GHAFCYDPNITS

-554 TLKSI
+554 TLRSI

-565 WAGISTISL
+565 WADISTISL
-574 PETLNSIGEY
+574 PETLKSIGTY
-584 TFFLASLSG
+584 TFYKASLSG
-593 TVALPDSLTK
+593 TVALPDSLTQ
-603 LGANAFNGCEEI
+603 LGASAFSGCEKV

-624 TDIPSNAFD
+624 TDIPKDAFD
-633 GCRKLT
+633 GCKPK

-644 NRQEDVKIPKIDR
+644 NRREDVHIPEIDG

-670 DDKVSTAT
+670 NDKVSNAEG
-678 DALSLQDAVKQAATN
+678 ALSLQQAVDQAN

-700 KDIRLDEPVT
+700 KDIRLDEPVR
-710 ITAEQKVE
+710 IAAGQRVE
-718 ITATENH
+718 ITANTNC

-730 KDQNLANLFVVEAG
+730 KDEKPTNLFVVEEG

-771 TINGNVVIE
+771 TIDGNVVIE

-786 NNIGVI
+786 DSMGVI
-792 EDKGSSA
+792 EDNGSSA
-799 KLILEN
+799 ELILEN

-816 HSASIRVTEGA
+816 LSASIRVTEGA
-827 SFTMNGGTIRDN
+827 SFTMNR
-839 IANTSSSD
+839 
-847 SSSPAVLLLGASTF
+847 
-861 TMNEGSI
+861 GSI

-883 SNDAKARFTMNGGTL
+883 SSNAAKARFTMNGGTL
-898 SNNESH
+898 SNNESR
-904 SYTSD
+904 SYTPN

-950 PTKEHGTA
+950 PTEEHGTA
-958 FTMYSGTI
+958 FTMNGGTI

-985 NRVSLL
+985 NYVSLL

-1010 NTQIY
+1010 NTEIY
-1015 TTLHIQNALI
+1015 TTLHIENALI

-1047 MQNGAVIYGNTAASA
+1047 MQDGAVIYGNTAASA

-1101 YAPPGNLG
+1101 YAPAGNRG

-1145 VSIPAVGSLIIT
+1145 VSIPATGSLIIT

-1180 SLSNSISVKKV
+1180 SLSYSISVKKA

-1215 DVVSTAEL
+1215 DIVSTAEL
-1223 TSENGWQYT
+1223 TGENGWQHT
-1232 FTDLPLSPNHYTVTE
+1232 FTDLPLSPDHYTVTE

-1330 EDLPESSYS
+1330 EDLPEGTYS

-1368 PLDPE
+1368 PLYPE
-1373 PIEPIPPVDPPQE
+1373 PIEPIDPIPPVDPPQE

-1392 IVPETTGNEPS
+1392 IVPGTTGNEPN

-1409 TTSVPPTEPTEESTE
+1409 TTSVPPTEPTEESTDESTE

-1448 KPPKLIQTG
+1448 NPPKLIQTG

-1470 VGLLV
+1470 AGLLV
-1475 FGFYKRSKEN
+1475 FGLYKRSKEN

>member
-1 MEAGCTI
+1 
-8 FLRWYTPPCG
+8 
-18 TRFAAHEHNDNAKER
+18 
-33 NTAMKKRLLAGLLAT
+33 MKKRLLAGLLAT

-71 DWEGAADFTDDSYS
+71 DREDIADYTDDSYSSGYS

-102 VDDTAAEVVAEEDA
+102 VDDTAAEVIAEEDA

-123 IDKAADSIE
+123 IDRAADSIE

-141 VSDAA
+141 DTDAA
-146 KDRNDLE
+146 EDRNDRE
-153 NPDEETESDTQNP
+153 YPDEETKSGTNP
-166 WEAGPSDAETEEDVP
+166 GEAGPSDAETEEDVP

-205 YYDDNALEE
+205 YYDDDASEE

-232 NYAYTDVSGT
+232 DYAYTDVSSGT
-242 KYTVD
+242 EYMVD

-254 TIWELT
+254 KIWKLI
-260 TSSGEAECILPSTIY
+260 TSSGGAECILPSTIY
-275 YTGDDGVQEPAP
+275 YTDDDGVPEPTP
-287 YTVTELSLSY
+287 YTVTELHLSY
-297 YSGVTSDNN
+297 WSGVTSDNN
-306 NYTSLVLPDTLTD
+306 NYTALVLPDTLTD
-319 IRRSLSGFKNV
+319 IGGSLSGFKNV

-339 KVFNATLQNMMEL
+339 KVFNATLQNMKQL
-352 KTLTFDE
+352 RTLTFEE
-359 GVEEIASGSVVSGCT
+359 GVEEIASGSVVSGCKNLT
-374 KLETIHLPSSLQK
+374 TIHLPSSLQK

-407 GIAITEGSTFSKCTS
+407 GIAITEGSTFSECTS
-422 LKSIELPASI
+422 LKSITLPASI
-432 TTIPRSMF
+432 TTIPSYMF

-450 AKGTITAIGNGAFGS
+450 AKGTITAIGNSAFKS
-465 VTDWNGHETAD
+465 D

-501 LTTVDLHN
+501 LKTVDLHS

-521 KELSGEI
+521 DALSGEI
-528 DLSKLEVIP
+528 DLSNLEEIP
-537 GNAFCYDSKITS
+537 GHAFCYDPNITS

-554 TLKSI
+554 TLRSI

-565 WAGISTISL
+565 WADISTISL
-574 PETLNSIGEY
+574 PETLKSIGTY
-584 TFFLASLSG
+584 TFYKASLSG
-593 TVALPDSLTK
+593 TVALPDSLTQ
-603 LGANAFNGCEEI
+603 LGASAFSGCEKV

-624 TDIPSNAFD
+624 TDIPKDAFD
-633 GCRKLT
+633 GCKPK

-644 NRQEDVKIPKIDR
+644 NRREDVHIPEIDG

-670 DDKVSTAT
+670 NDKVSNAEG
-678 DALSLQDAVKQAATN
+678 ALSLQEAVDQAN

-700 KDIRLDEPVT
+700 KDIRLDEPVR
-710 ITAEQKVE
+710 IAAGQRVE
-718 ITATENH
+718 ITANANENY
-725 NIFGN
+725 NLFGN
-730 KDQNLANLFVVEAG
+730 KDEKPTNLFVVEEG

-771 TINGNVVIE
+771 TIDGNVVIE

-786 NNIGVI
+786 DSMGVI
-792 EDKGSSA
+792 EDNGSSA
-799 KLILEN
+799 ELILEN

-816 HSASIRVTEGA
+816 LSASIRVTEGA
-827 SFTMNGGTIRDN
+827 SFTMNGGTIQDN

-861 TMNEGSI
+861 TMNRGSI

-883 SNDAKARFTMNGGTL
+883 SSNAAKARFTMNGGTL
-898 SNNESH
+898 SNNESR
-904 SYTSD
+904 SYTPN

-926 NNGTITGNCAYG
+926 NNGTITGNCAHG

-950 PTKEHGTA
+950 PTEEHGTA
-958 FTMYSGTI
+958 FTMNGGTI

-985 NRVSLL
+985 NYVSLL
-991 GGRIENNSAYDGGG
+991 GGQIENNSAYDGGG
-1005 VYSEG
+1005 IYSEG
-1010 NTQIY
+1010 NTEIY

-1047 MQNGAVIYGNTAASA
+1047 MQDGAVIYGNTAASA

-1101 YAPPGNLG
+1101 YAPAGNRG

-1118 AVEYAKRVTGV
+1118 TVEYAKRVTGV

-1145 VSIPAVGSLIIT
+1145 VSIPATGSLIIT

-1180 SLSNSISVKKV
+1180 SLSYSISVKKA

-1215 DVVSTAEL
+1215 DIVSTAEL
-1223 TSENGWQYT
+1223 TGENGWQHT
-1232 FTDLPLSPNHYTVTE
+1232 FTDLPLSPDHYTVTE

-1330 EDLPESSYS
+1330 EDLPEGTYS

-1368 PLDPE
+1368 PLYPE
-1373 PIEPIPPVDPPQE
+1373 PIEPIDPIPPVDPPQE

-1392 IVPETTGNEPS
+1392 IVPGTTGNEPS

-1424 ERSAES
+1424 ESTEERSAES

-1436 IKETQETPSVSA
+1436 IKETQETSSVSA

-1470 VGLLV
+1470 AGLLV

>member
-1 MEAGCTI
+1 
-8 FLRWYTPPCG
+8 
-18 TRFAAHEHNDNAKER
+18 
-33 NTAMKKRLLAGLLAT
+33 MKKRLLAGLLAT

-71 DWEGAADFTDDSYS
+71 DREDIADFTDDSYSSGYS

-102 VDDTAAEVVAEEDA
+102 VDDTAAEVIAEEDA

-123 IDKAADSIE
+123 IDRAADSIE

-141 VSDAA
+141 NTDAA
-146 KDRNDLE
+146 EDRNDRE
-153 NPDEETESDTQNP
+153 YPDEETKSGTNP
-166 WEAGPSDAETEEDVP
+166 GEAGPSDAETEEDVS

-205 YYDDNALEE
+205 YYDDDASEE

-232 NYAYTDVSGT
+232 DYAYTDVSSGT
-242 KYTVD
+242 EYMVD

-254 TIWELT
+254 KIWKLT
-260 TSSGEAECILPSTIY
+260 TSSGGAECILPSTIY
-275 YTGDDGVQEPAP
+275 YTDDDDVPEPTP
-287 YTVTELSLSY
+287 YTVTELRFSPYGNS
-297 YSGVTSDNN
+297 VTSVNN
-306 NYTSLVLPDTLTD
+306 NYTALVLPDTLTD
-319 IRRSLSGFKNV
+319 IGGSLSGFKNV

-339 KVFNATLQNMMEL
+339 KVFNATLQYMKQL
-352 KTLTFDE
+352 RTLTFEE
-359 GVEEIASGSVVSGCT
+359 GVEEIASGSVVSGCKNLT
-374 KLETIHLPSSLQK
+374 TIHLPSSLQK

-407 GIAITEGSTFSKCTS
+407 GIAITEGSTFSECTS
-422 LKSIELPASI
+422 LESIELPASI
-432 TTIPRSMF
+432 TTIPSYMF

-450 AKGTITAIGNGAFGS
+450 AKGTITAIGNSAFKS
-465 VTDWNGHETAD
+465 D
-476 TALTEIPDLSQV
+476 TALTKIPDLSQV

-501 LTTVDLHN
+501 LKTVDLHS

-521 KELSGEI
+521 DALSGEI
-528 DLSKLEVIP
+528 DLSNLEEIP
-537 GNAFCYDSKITS
+537 GHAFCYDPNITS

-554 TLKSI
+554 TLRSI

-565 WAGISTISL
+565 WADISTISL
-574 PETLNSIGEY
+574 PETLNSIGTY
-584 TFFLASLSG
+584 AFYKASLSG
-593 TVALPDSLTK
+593 TVALPDSLTQ
-603 LGANAFNGCEEI
+603 LGASAFSGCEEVN
-615 EAIQIGSGL
+615 AIQIGSGL
-624 TDIPSNAFD
+624 KDIPANAFA
-633 GCRKLT
+633 GCTNLK

-644 NRQEDVKIPKIDR
+644 NRREDVTIPKIDG
-657 VTVTYTIPSLTAD
+657 VTVTYTIPSLEAT
-670 DDKVSTAT
+670 DDKVSNAEG
-678 DALSLQDAVKQAATN
+678 ALSLQQAVDQAN

-700 KDIRLDEPVT
+700 KDIRLDEPVR
-710 ITAEQKVE
+710 IAAGQRVE
-718 ITATENH
+718 ITANTNC

-730 KDQNLANLFVVEAG
+730 KDKDLTNLFVVEPG
-744 GELSLTGALTLGGW
+744 GKLSLTGALTLGGW

-771 TINGNVVIE
+771 TIDGNVVIE

-786 NNIGVI
+786 DSMGVI
-792 EDKGSSA
+792 EDNGSSA
-799 KLILEN
+799 ELILEN

-816 HSASIRVTEGA
+816 LSASIRVTEGA
-827 SFTMNGGTIRDN
+827 SFTMNGGTIQDN
-839 IANTSSSD
+839 IANTPSSD

-883 SNDAKARFTMNGGTL
+883 SSNAAKARFTMNGGTL

-904 SYTSD
+904 SYTPY

-926 NNGTITGNCAYG
+926 NEGTITGNCAYG

-950 PTKEHGTA
+950 PTEEHGTA
-958 FTMYSGTI
+958 FTMNGGTI

-985 NRVSLL
+985 NYVSLL

-1010 NTQIY
+1010 NTEIY
-1015 TTLHIQNALI
+1015 TTLHIENALI

-1047 MQNGAVIYGNTAASA
+1047 MQDGAVIYGNTAASA

-1101 YAPPGNLG
+1101 YAPAGNRG

-1145 VSIPAVGSLIIT
+1145 VSIPATGSLIIT

-1180 SLSNSISVKKV
+1180 SLSHSILVKKA
-1191 WDNPGY
+1191 WDNPGH

-1215 DVVSTAEL
+1215 DIVSTAEL
-1223 TSENGWQYT
+1223 TGENGWQHT
-1232 FTDLPLSPNHYTVTE
+1232 FTDLPLSPDHYTVTE

-1330 EDLPESSYS
+1330 EDLPEGTYS

-1368 PLDPE
+1368 PLYPE
-1373 PIEPIPPVDPPQE
+1373 PIEPIDPIPPVDPPQE

-1392 IVPETTGNEPS
+1392 IVPGTTGNEPN

-1409 TTSVPPTEPTEESTE
+1409 TTSVPPTEPTEESTDESTE

-1448 KPPKLIQTG
+1448 NPPKLIQTG

-1470 VGLLV
+1470 AGLLV

>member
-1 MEAGCTI
+1 
-8 FLRWYTPPCG
+8 
-18 TRFAAHEHNDNAKER
+18 
-33 NTAMKKRLLAGLLAT
+33 MKKRLLAGLLAT

-71 DWEGAADFTDDSYS
+71 DREDIADYTDDSYSSGYS

-102 VDDTAAEVVAEEDA
+102 VDDTAAEVIAEEDA

-123 IDKAADSIE
+123 IDRAADSIE

-141 VSDAA
+141 NTDAA
-146 KDRNDLE
+146 EDRNDRE
-153 NPDEETESDTQNP
+153 YPDEETKSGTNP
-166 WEAGPSDAETEEDVP
+166 GEAGPSDAETEEDVP

-205 YYDDNALEE
+205 YYDDDASEE

-232 NYAYTDVSGT
+232 DYAYTDVSSGT
-242 KYTVD
+242 EYMVD

-254 TIWELT
+254 KIWKLT

-275 YTGDDGVQEPAP
+275 YTDADGVPEPTP
-287 YTVTELSLSY
+287 YTVTELRLSY
-297 YSGVTSDNN
+297 WSGVTSDNN
-306 NYTSLVLPDTLTD
+306 NYTALVLPDTLTD
-319 IRRSLSGFKNV
+319 IGGSLSGFKNV

-339 KVFNATLQNMMEL
+339 KVFNATLQNMKQL

-359 GVEEIASGSVVSGCT
+359 GVEEIASGSVVSGCKSLT
-374 KLETIHLPSSLQK
+374 TIHLPSSLQK

-395 GASALTDITLPE
+395 GASALTDITLSE
-407 GIAITEGSTFSKCTS
+407 GIAITEGSTFSECTS

-432 TTIPRSMF
+432 TTIPSSMF

-465 VTDWNGHETAD
+465 VTDWKDQEIAD
-476 TALTEIPDLSQV
+476 TVLTEIPDLSQV

-501 LTTVDLHN
+501 LETVDLHS
-509 VTTMEYGAFQGC
+509 VTTMGYGAFQGC
-521 KELSGEI
+521 DALSGEI
-528 DLSKLEVIP
+528 DLSNLEVIP
-537 GNAFCYDSKITS
+537 GHAFCYDPNITS

-554 TLKSI
+554 TLRSI

-565 WAGISTISL
+565 WADISTISL
-574 PETLNSIGEY
+574 PETLNSIGTY
-584 TFFLASLSG
+584 TFYKASLSG
-593 TVALPDSLTK
+593 TVALPDSLTQ
-603 LGANAFNGCEEI
+603 LGASAFSGCEEVN
-615 EAIQIGSGL
+615 AIQIGSGL
-624 TDIPSNAFD
+624 KDIPANAFA
-633 GCRKLT
+633 GCTNLK

-644 NRQEDVKIPKIDR
+644 NRREDVTIPKIDG
-657 VTVTYTIPSLTAD
+657 VTVTYTIPSLEAT
-670 DDKVSTAT
+670 DDKVSNAEG
-678 DALSLQDAVKQAATN
+678 ALSLQQAVDQAN
-693 GTPVTIE
+693 GPVTIE
-700 KDIRLDEPVT
+700 IEKNICLNAPVT
-710 ITAEQKVE
+710 IAKGKQVE
-718 ITATENH
+718 ITANANENY
-725 NIFGN
+725 NLFGN
-730 KDQNLANLFVVEAG
+730 KDEKPTNLFVVEEG

-771 TINGNVVIE
+771 TIDGNVVIE

-786 NNIGVI
+786 DSMGVI
-792 EDKGSSA
+792 EDNGSSA
-799 KLILEN
+799 ELILEN

-816 HSASIRVTEGA
+816 LSASIRVTEGA
-827 SFTMNGGTIRDN
+827 SFTMNGGTIQDN

-861 TMNEGSI
+861 TMNGGSI

-883 SNDAKARFTMNGGTL
+883 SSNAAKARFTMNGGTL
-898 SNNESH
+898 RNNESR
-904 SYTSD
+904 SYTPY

-926 NNGTITGNCAYG
+926 NNGTITGNCAHD

-950 PTKEHGTA
+950 PTEEHGTA
-958 FTMYSGTI
+958 FTMNGGTI
-966 SNNTASGYRCSGG
+966 SNNTASGSRCSGG

-985 NRVSLL
+985 NYVSLL

-1010 NTQIY
+1010 NTEIY
-1015 TTLHIQNALI
+1015 TTLHIENALI

-1047 MQNGAVIYGNTAASA
+1047 MQDGAVIYGNTAASA

-1101 YAPPGNLG
+1101 YAPPGNRG

-1118 AVEYAKRVTGV
+1118 TVEYAKRVTGV

-1145 VSIPAVGSLIIT
+1145 VSIPATGSLIIT

-1180 SLSNSISVKKV
+1180 SLSYSISVKKA

-1203 GVTIH
+1203 SVTIH

-1215 DVVSTAEL
+1215 DIVSTAEL
-1223 TSENGWQYT
+1223 TGENGWQHT
-1232 FTDLPLSPNHYTVTE
+1232 FTDLPLSPDHYTVTE

-1330 EDLPESSYS
+1330 EDLPEGTYS

-1354 SDAGGFIITNTYER
+1354 SDTGGFIITNTYER
-1368 PLDPE
+1368 PLYPE
-1373 PIEPIPPVDPPQE
+1373 PIEPIDPIPPVDPPQE

-1392 IVPETTGNEPS
+1392 IVPGTTGNEPS

-1409 TTSVPPTEPTEESTE
+1409 TTSVPPTEPTEESTEESTE

-1470 VGLLV
+1470 AGLLV

>member
-1 MEAGCTI
+1 
-8 FLRWYTPPCG
+8 
-18 TRFAAHEHNDNAKER
+18 
-33 NTAMKKRLLAGLLAT
+33 MKKRLLAGLLAT

-71 DWEGAADFTDDSYS
+71 DREDIADYTDDSYSSGYS

-102 VDDTAAEVVAEEDA
+102 VDDTAAEVIAEEDA

-123 IDKAADSIE
+123 IDRAADSIE

-141 VSDAA
+141 DTDAA
-146 KDRNDLE
+146 EDRNDRE
-153 NPDEETESDTQNP
+153 YPDEETKSGTNP
-166 WEAGPSDAETEEDVP
+166 GEAGPSDAETEEDVP

-205 YYDDNALEE
+205 YYDDDASEE

-232 NYAYTDVSGT
+232 DYAYTDVSSGT
-242 KYTVD
+242 EYMVD

-254 TIWELT
+254 KIWKLT
-260 TSSGEAECILPSTIY
+260 TSSGGAECILPSTIY
-275 YTGDDGVQEPAP
+275 YTDDDDVPEPTP
-287 YTVTELSLSY
+287 YTVTELRFSPYGNS
-297 YSGVTSDNN
+297 VTSVNN
-306 NYTSLVLPDTLTD
+306 NYTALVLPDTLTD
-319 IRRSLSGFKNV
+319 IGGSLSGFKNV

-339 KVFNATLQNMMEL
+339 KVFNATLQYMKQL
-352 KTLTFDE
+352 RTLTFEE
-359 GVEEIASGSVVSGCT
+359 GVEEIASGSVVSGCKNLT
-374 KLETIHLPSSLQK
+374 TIHLPSSLQK

-407 GIAITEGSTFSKCTS
+407 GIAITEGSTFSECTS
-422 LKSIELPASI
+422 LKSITLPASI
-432 TTIPRSMF
+432 TTIPSYMF

-450 AKGTITAIGNGAFGS
+450 AKGTITAIGNSAFKS
-465 VTDWNGHETAD
+465 D

-501 LTTVDLHN
+501 LKTVDLHS

-521 KELSGEI
+521 DALSGEI
-528 DLSKLEVIP
+528 DLSNLEEIP
-537 GNAFCYDSKITS
+537 GHAFCYDPNITS

-554 TLKSI
+554 TLRSI

-565 WAGISTISL
+565 WADISTISL
-574 PETLNSIGEY
+574 PETLKSIGTY
-584 TFFLASLSG
+584 TFYKASLSG
-593 TVALPDSLTK
+593 TVALPDSLTQ
-603 LGANAFNGCEEI
+603 LGASAFSGCEKV

-624 TDIPSNAFD
+624 TDIPKDAFD
-633 GCRKLT
+633 GCKPK

-644 NRQEDVKIPKIDR
+644 NRREDVHIPEIDG

-670 DDKVSTAT
+670 NDKVSNAEG
-678 DALSLQDAVKQAATN
+678 ALSLQEAVDQAN

-700 KDIRLDEPVT
+700 KDIRLDEPVR
-710 ITAEQKVE
+710 IAAGQRVE
-718 ITATENH
+718 ITANANENY
-725 NIFGN
+725 NLFGN
-730 KDQNLANLFVVEAG
+730 KDEKPTNLFVVEEG

-771 TINGNVVIE
+771 TIDGNVVIE

-786 NNIGVI
+786 DSMGVI
-792 EDKGSSA
+792 EDNGSSA
-799 KLILEN
+799 ELILEN

-816 HSASIRVTEGA
+816 LSASIRVTEGA
-827 SFTMNGGTIRDN
+827 SFTMNGGTIQDN

-861 TMNEGSI
+861 TMNRGSI

-883 SNDAKARFTMNGGTL
+883 SSNAAKARFTMNGGTL
-898 SNNESH
+898 SNNESR
-904 SYTSD
+904 SYTPY

-926 NNGTITGNCAYG
+926 NNGTITGNCAHD

-950 PTKEHGTA
+950 PTEEHGTA
-958 FTMYSGTI
+958 FTMNGGTI

-985 NRVSLL
+985 NYVSLL

-1010 NTQIY
+1010 NTEIY
-1015 TTLHIQNALI
+1015 TTLHIENALI

-1047 MQNGAVIYGNTAASA
+1047 MQDGAVIYGNTAASA

-1101 YAPPGNLG
+1101 YAPPGNRG
-1109 TSGQGTRYN
+1109 TAGQGTRYN
-1118 AVEYAKRVTGV
+1118 TVEYAKRVTGV

-1145 VSIPAVGSLIIT
+1145 VSIPATGSLIIT

-1180 SLSNSISVKKV
+1180 SLSYSISVKKA

-1215 DVVSTAEL
+1215 DIVSTAEL
-1223 TSENGWQYT
+1223 TGENGWQHT
-1232 FTDLPLSPNHYTVTE
+1232 FTDLPLSPDHYTVTE

-1330 EDLPESSYS
+1330 EDLPEGTYS

-1368 PLDPE
+1368 PLYPE
-1373 PIEPIPPVDPPQE
+1373 PIEPIDPIPPVDPPQE

-1392 IVPETTGNEPS
+1392 IVPGTTGNEPN

-1409 TTSVPPTEPTEESTE
+1409 TTSVPPTEPTEESTEESTE

-1436 IKETQETPSVSA
+1436 IKETQETSSVSA

-1470 VGLLV
+1470 AGLLV

>member
-1 MEAGCTI
+1 
-8 FLRWYTPPCG
+8 
-18 TRFAAHEHNDNAKER
+18 
-33 NTAMKKRLLAGLLAT
+33 MKKRLLAGLLAT

-71 DWEGAADFTDDSYS
+71 DREDIADYTDDSYSSGYS

-102 VDDTAAEVVAEEDA
+102 VDDTAAEVIAEEDA

-123 IDKAADSIE
+123 IDRAADSIE

-141 VSDAA
+141 DTDAA
-146 KDRNDLE
+146 EDRNDRE
-153 NPDEETESDTQNP
+153 YPDEETKSGTNP
-166 WEAGPSDAETEEDVP
+166 GEAGPSDAETEEDVP

-205 YYDDNALEE
+205 YYDDDASEE

-232 NYAYTDVSGT
+232 DYAYTDVSSGT
-242 KYTVD
+242 EYMVD

-254 TIWELT
+254 KIWKLT
-260 TSSGEAECILPSTIY
+260 TSSGGAECILPSTIY
-275 YTGDDGVQEPAP
+275 YTDDDDVPEPTP
-287 YTVTELSLSY
+287 YTVTELRFSPYGNS
-297 YSGVTSDNN
+297 VTSVNN
-306 NYTSLVLPDTLTD
+306 NYTALVLPDTLTD
-319 IRRSLSGFKNV
+319 IGGSLSGFKNV

-339 KVFNATLQNMMEL
+339 KVFNATLQYMKQL
-352 KTLTFDE
+352 RTLTFEE
-359 GVEEIASGSVVSGCT
+359 GVEEIASGSVVSGCKNLT
-374 KLETIHLPSSLQK
+374 TIHLPSSLQK

-407 GIAITEGSTFSKCTS
+407 GIAITEGSTFSECTS
-422 LKSIELPASI
+422 LKSITLPASI
-432 TTIPRSMF
+432 TTIPSYMF

-450 AKGTITAIGNGAFGS
+450 AKGTITAIGNSAFKS
-465 VTDWNGHETAD
+465 D

-501 LTTVDLHN
+501 LKTVDLHS

-521 KELSGEI
+521 DALSGEI
-528 DLSKLEVIP
+528 DLSNLEEIP
-537 GNAFCYDSKITS
+537 GHAFCYDPNITS

-554 TLKSI
+554 TLRSI

-565 WAGISTISL
+565 WADISTISL
-574 PETLNSIGEY
+574 PETLKSIGTY
-584 TFFLASLSG
+584 TFYKASLSG
-593 TVALPDSLTK
+593 TVALPDSLTQ
-603 LGANAFNGCEEI
+603 LGASAFSGCEKV

-624 TDIPSNAFD
+624 TDIPKDAFD
-633 GCRKLT
+633 GCKPK

-644 NRQEDVKIPKIDR
+644 NRREDVHIPEIDG

-670 DDKVSTAT
+670 NDKVSNAEG
-678 DALSLQDAVKQAATN
+678 ALSLQEAVDQAN

-700 KDIRLDEPVT
+700 KDIRLDEPVR
-710 ITAEQKVE
+710 IAAGQRVE
-718 ITATENH
+718 ITANANENY
-725 NIFGN
+725 NLFGN
-730 KDQNLANLFVVEAG
+730 KDKDLTNLFVVEEG

-771 TINGNVVIE
+771 TIDGNVVIE

-786 NNIGVI
+786 DSMGVI
-792 EDKGSSA
+792 EDNGSSA
-799 KLILEN
+799 ELILEN

-816 HSASIRVTEGA
+816 LSASIRVTEGA
-827 SFTMNGGTIRDN
+827 SFTMNGGTIQDN
-839 IANTSSSD
+839 IANTPSSD

-883 SNDAKARFTMNGGTL
+883 SNNAAKACFTMNGGTL
-898 SNNESH
+898 SNNESR
-904 SYTSD
+904 SYTPY

-926 NNGTITGNCAYG
+926 NDGTITGNCAYG

-944 AVMDEL
+944 AVMDQL
-950 PTKEHGTA
+950 PTEEYGTA
-958 FTMYSGTI
+958 FTMNGGTI

-985 NRVSLL
+985 NYVSLL

-1010 NTQIY
+1010 NTEIY
-1015 TTLHIQNALI
+1015 TTLHIENALI

-1047 MQNGAVIYGNTAASA
+1047 MQDGAVIYGNTAASA

-1101 YAPPGNLG
+1101 YAPAGNRG

-1118 AVEYAKRVTGV
+1118 TVEYAKRVTGV

-1145 VSIPAVGSLIIT
+1145 VSVPAVGSLIIT

-1172 GVVIGEAT
+1172 GVVIGEET
-1180 SLSNSISVKKV
+1180 SLSYSISVKKA

-1203 GVTIH
+1203 SVTIH

-1215 DVVSTAEL
+1215 DIVSTAEL
-1223 TSENGWQYT
+1223 TGENGWQYT

-1330 EDLPESSYS
+1330 EDLPEGTYS

-1368 PLDPE
+1368 PLYPE
-1373 PIEPIPPVDPPQE
+1373 PIEPIDPIPPVDPPQE

-1392 IVPETTGNEPS
+1392 IVPGTTGNEPN

-1409 TTSVPPTEPTEESTE
+1409 TTSVPPTEPTEESTDESTE

-1436 IKETQETPSVSA
+1436 IKETQETSSVSA

-1470 VGLLV
+1470 AGLLV

>member
-1 MEAGCTI
+1 
-8 FLRWYTPPCG
+8 
-18 TRFAAHEHNDNAKER
+18 
-33 NTAMKKRLLAGLLAT
+33 MKKRLLAGLLAT

-71 DWEGAADFTDDSYS
+71 DREDITDYTDDSYSSGYS

-102 VDDTAAEVVAEEDA
+102 VDDTAAKVIAEEDA

-123 IDKAADSIE
+123 IDRAADSIE

-141 VSDAA
+141 NTDAA
-146 KDRNDLE
+146 EDRNDRE
-153 NPDEETESDTQNP
+153 YPDEETKSGTNP
-166 WEAGPSDAETEEDVP
+166 GEAGPSDAETEEDVP

-205 YYDDNALEE
+205 YYDDDASEE

-232 NYAYTDVSGT
+232 DYAYTDVSSGT
-242 KYTVD
+242 EYMVD

-254 TIWELT
+254 KIWKLT

-275 YTGDDGVQEPAP
+275 YTDDDDVPEPTP
-287 YTVTELSLSY
+287 YTVTELRFSPYGNS
-297 YSGVTSDNN
+297 VTSVNN
-306 NYTSLVLPDTLTD
+306 NYTALVLPDTLTD
-319 IRRSLSGFKNV
+319 IGGSLSGFKNV

-339 KVFNATLQNMMEL
+339 KVFNATLQYMKQL
-352 KTLTFDE
+352 RTLTFEE
-359 GVEEIASGSVVSGCT
+359 GVEEIASGSVVSGCKNLT
-374 KLETIHLPSSLQK
+374 TIHLPSSLQK

-407 GIAITEGSTFSKCTS
+407 GIAITEGSTFSECTS
-422 LKSIELPASI
+422 LKSITLPASI
-432 TTIPRSMF
+432 TTIPSYMF

-450 AKGTITAIGNGAFGS
+450 AKGTITAIGNSAFKS
-465 VTDWNGHETAD
+465 D

-501 LTTVDLHN
+501 LKTVDLHS

-521 KELSGEI
+521 DALSGEI
-528 DLSKLEVIP
+528 DLSNLEEIP
-537 GNAFCYDSKITS
+537 GHAFCYDPNITS

-554 TLKSI
+554 TLRSI

-565 WAGISTISL
+565 WADISTISL
-574 PETLNSIGEY
+574 PETLKSIGTY
-584 TFFLASLSG
+584 TFYKASLSG
-593 TVALPDSLTK
+593 TVALPDSLTQ
-603 LGANAFNGCEEI
+603 LGASAFSGCEKV

-624 TDIPSNAFD
+624 TDIPKDAFD
-633 GCRKLT
+633 GCKPK

-644 NRQEDVKIPKIDR
+644 NRREDVHIPEIDG

-670 DDKVSTAT
+670 NDKVSAAA
-678 DALSLQDAVKQAATN
+678 DALSLQEAVDQAN
-693 GTPVTIE
+693 GTPVTIEIE
-700 KDIRLDEPVT
+700 KDIRLDESVR
-710 ITAEQKVE
+710 IIAGQRVE
-718 ITATENH
+718 ITANANC

-730 KDQNLANLFVVEAG
+730 KDENVKNLFVVEPG

-771 TINGNVVIE
+771 TIDGNVVIE

-786 NNIGVI
+786 NDVGVI
-792 EDKGSSA
+792 EDNGSSA
-799 KLILEN
+799 ELILEN

-816 HSASIRVTEGA
+816 HSASIRVTKGA
-827 SFTMNGGTIRDN
+827 SFTMNGGTIQDN
-839 IANTSSSD
+839 IANTPSSD

-861 TMNEGSI
+861 TMNRGSI

-883 SNDAKARFTMNGGTL
+883 SSNAAKARFTMNGGTL

-904 SYTSD
+904 SYTPY

-926 NNGTITGNCAYG
+926 NEGTITGNCAYG

-950 PTKEHGTA
+950 PTEEHGTA
-958 FTMYSGTI
+958 FTMNGGTI

-985 NRVSLL
+985 NYVSLL

-1010 NTQIY
+1010 NTEIY
-1015 TTLHIQNALI
+1015 TTLHIENALI

-1047 MQNGAVIYGNTAASA
+1047 MQDGAVIYGNTAASA

-1101 YAPPGNLG
+1101 YAPAGNRG

-1118 AVEYAKRVTGV
+1118 TVEYAKRVTGV

-1145 VSIPAVGSLIIT
+1145 VSIPATGSLIIT

-1180 SLSNSISVKKV
+1180 SLPYSISVKKA

-1215 DVVSTAEL
+1215 DIVSTAEL
-1223 TSENGWQYT
+1223 TGENGWQHT
-1232 FTDLPLSPNHYTVTE
+1232 FTDLPLSPDHYTVTE

-1330 EDLPESSYS
+1330 EDLPEGTYS

-1368 PLDPE
+1368 PLYPE
-1373 PIEPIPPVDPPQE
+1373 PIEPIDPIPPVDPPQE

-1392 IVPETTGNEPS
+1392 IVPGTTGNEPN

-1424 ERSAES
+1424 ESTEERSTES
-1430 DPEESP
+1430 DPQESP

-1470 VGLLV
+1470 AGLLV

>member
-1 MEAGCTI
+1 
-8 FLRWYTPPCG
+8 
-18 TRFAAHEHNDNAKER
+18 
-33 NTAMKKRLLAGLLAT
+33 MKKRLLAGLLAT

-71 DWEGAADFTDDSYS
+71 DREDIADYTDDSYSSGYS

-102 VDDTAAEVVAEEDA
+102 VDDTAAEVIAEEDA

-123 IDKAADSIE
+123 IDRAADSIE

-141 VSDAA
+141 NTDAA
-146 KDRNDLE
+146 EDRNDRE
-153 NPDEETESDTQNP
+153 YPDEETKSGTNP
-166 WEAGPSDAETEEDVP
+166 GETGPSDAETEEDVP

-205 YYDDNALEE
+205 YYDDDASEE

-232 NYAYTDVSGT
+232 DYAYTDVSSGT
-242 KYTVD
+242 EYMVN

-254 TIWELT
+254 KIRKLT
-260 TSSGEAECILPSTIY
+260 TSSGGAECILPSTIY
-275 YTGDDGVQEPAP
+275 YTGDDGVPEPNP

-297 YSGVTSDNN
+297 WSGVTSDNN
-306 NYTSLVLPDTLTD
+306 NYTALVLPDTLTD
-319 IRRSLSGFKNV
+319 IGGSLSGFKNV

-339 KVFNATLQNMMEL
+339 KVFKATLQNMKEL
-352 KTLTFDE
+352 KTLTFEE
-359 GVEEIASGSVVSGCT
+359 GVEEIASGSVVSGCKSLT
-374 KLETIHLPSSLQK
+374 TIHLPSSLQK

-407 GIAITEGSTFSKCTS
+407 GIAITEGSTFSECTS
-422 LKSIELPASI
+422 LESIELPASI
-432 TTIPRSMF
+432 TTIPSSMF

-465 VTDWNGHETAD
+465 VTDWKDQEIAD

-501 LTTVDLHN
+501 LETVDLHS
-509 VTTMEYGAFQGC
+509 VTTMGYAAFQGC
-521 KELSGEI
+521 DALSGEI

-537 GNAFCYDSKITS
+537 GHAFCYDPNITS

-554 TLKSI
+554 TLRSI

-565 WAGISTISL
+565 WADISTISL
-574 PETLNSIGEY
+574 PETLNSIGTY
-584 TFFLASLSG
+584 TFYKASLSG
-593 TVALPDSLTK
+593 TVALPDSLTQ
-603 LGANAFNGCEEI
+603 LGASAFSGCEEVN
-615 EAIQIGSGL
+615 AIQIGSGL
-624 TDIPSNAFD
+624 KDIPANAFA
-633 GCRKLT
+633 GCTNLK

-644 NRQEDVKIPKIDR
+644 NRREDVTIPKIDG
-657 VTVTYTIPSLTAD
+657 VTVTYTIPSLEAT
-670 DDKVSTAT
+670 DDKVSNAEG
-678 DALSLQDAVKQAATN
+678 ALSLQQAVDQAN
-693 GTPVTIE
+693 GPVTIE
-700 KDIRLDEPVT
+700 IEKNICLNAPVT
-710 ITAEQKVE
+710 IAKGKQVE
-718 ITATENH
+718 ITANANENY
-725 NIFGN
+725 NLFGN
-730 KDQNLANLFVVEAG
+730 KDEKPTNLFVVEEG

-771 TINGNVVIE
+771 TIDGNVVIE

-786 NNIGVI
+786 DSMGVI
-792 EDKGSSA
+792 EDNGSSA
-799 KLILEN
+799 ELILEN

-816 HSASIRVTEGA
+816 LSASIRVTEGA
-827 SFTMNGGTIRDN
+827 SFTMNGGTIQDN
-839 IANTSSSD
+839 IANTPSSD

-861 TMNEGSI
+861 TMNGGSI

-883 SNDAKARFTMNGGTL
+883 SSNAAKARFTMNGGTL
-898 SNNESH
+898 SNNESR
-904 SYTSD
+904 SYTPY

-926 NNGTITGNCAYG
+926 NNGTITGNCAHD

-950 PTKEHGTA
+950 PTEEHGTA
-958 FTMYSGTI
+958 FTMNGGTI

-985 NRVSLL
+985 NYVSLL

-1010 NTQIY
+1010 NTEIY
-1015 TTLHIQNALI
+1015 TTLHIENALI

-1047 MQNGAVIYGNTAASA
+1047 MQDGAVIYGNTAASA

-1101 YAPPGNLG
+1101 YAPYGNRG
-1109 TSGQGTRYN
+1109 TAGQGTRYN
-1118 AVEYAKRVTGV
+1118 TVEYAKRVTGV

-1145 VSIPAVGSLIIT
+1145 VSIPATGSLIIT

-1180 SLSNSISVKKV
+1180 SLSHSILVKKA
-1191 WDNPGY
+1191 WDNPGH

-1215 DVVSTAEL
+1215 DIVSTAEL
-1223 TSENGWQYT
+1223 TGENGWQHT
-1232 FTDLPLSPNHYTVTE
+1232 FTDLPLSPDHYTVTE

-1330 EDLPESSYS
+1330 EDLPEGTYS

-1368 PLDPE
+1368 PLYPE
-1373 PIEPIPPVDPPQE
+1373 PIEPIDPIPPVDPPQE

-1392 IVPETTGNEPS
+1392 IVPGTTGNEPN

-1409 TTSVPPTEPTEESTE
+1409 TTSVPPTEPTEESTDESTE

-1448 KPPKLIQTG
+1448 NPPKLIQTG

-1470 VGLLV
+1470 AGLLV

>member
-1 MEAGCTI
+1 
-8 FLRWYTPPCG
+8 
-18 TRFAAHEHNDNAKER
+18 
-33 NTAMKKRLLAGLLAT
+33 MKKRLLAGLLAT

-71 DWEGAADFTDDSYS
+71 DWEDAADFTADSYSSGYS

-102 VDDTAAEVVAEEDA
+102 VDDTAAEVVAEEDS
-116 NDSSDTE
+116 NDPSNAE
-123 IDKAADSIE
+123 INEAADSVE
-132 ETEPEDEVQ
+132 EAEPEDEVQ
-141 VSDAA
+141 GSDAA

-153 NPDEETESDTQNP
+153 NPDEETESDAQNP
-166 WEAGPSDAETEEDVP
+166 EEAGPSDAETEEDVP
-181 DSWEETPKIDSEL
+181 DSWEETPKIDSDL

-221 LLAAGKTMAHE
+221 MLAAGKTMAHE
-232 NYAYTDVSGT
+232 DYAYTDVSSGT
-242 KYTVD
+242 EYMVD

-254 TIWELT
+254 KIWKLT

-297 YSGVTSDNN
+297 WSGVTSTNN

-319 IRRSLSGFKNV
+319 IGGSLSGFKNV

-339 KVFNATLQNMMEL
+339 KVFNATLQNMKEL

-395 GASALTDITLPE
+395 GASALTDVTLPE
-407 GIAITEGSTFSKCTS
+407 GIAITEGSTFSECTS

-440 AGCSALERVT
+440 AGCSALEHVT
-450 AKGTITAIGNGAFGS
+450 AKGTITAIGNGAFKS
-465 VTDWNGHETAD
+465 D
-476 TALTEIPDLSQV
+476 TALTGIPDLSQV

-501 LTTVDLHN
+501 LETVDLHS
-509 VTTMEYGAFQGC
+509 VTSMGYGAFREC
-521 KELSGEI
+521 DALSGEI
-528 DLSKLEVIP
+528 DLSNLEVIP
-537 GNAFCYDSKITS
+537 GHAFCYDSNITS

-554 TLKSI
+554 KLRSI

-574 PETLNSIGEY
+574 PETLNSIGSY
-584 TFFLASLSG
+584 TFYLASLSG
-593 TVALPDSLTK
+593 TVTLPDSLTQ
-603 LGANAFNGCEEI
+603 LGASAFSGCEAV

-624 TDIPSNAFD
+624 TDIPANAFA
-633 GCRKLT
+633 GCTSLK

-644 NRQEDVKIPKIDR
+644 NRQEDVHIPQIDG

-670 DDKVSTAT
+670 NDKVSNAE
-678 DALSLQDAVKQAATN
+678 DALSLQEAVKQAN

-700 KDIRLDEPVT
+700 KDICLDEPVT
-710 ITAEQKVE
+710 IAEGHRVE
-718 ITATENH
+718 ITATANC
-725 NIFGN
+725 NIFGD
-730 KDQNLANLFVVEAG
+730 KNLTNLFVVEAG

-771 TINGNVVIE
+771 TIDGNVVIE

-786 NNIGVI
+786 NSMGVI
-792 EDKGSSA
+792 EDNGPGA
-799 KLILEN
+799 ELILEN

-816 HSASIRVTEGA
+816 RSASIRVTEGA
-827 SFTMNGGTIRDN
+827 SFTMNGGTIQDN

-861 TMNEGSI
+861 TMNRGSI
-868 CNNSGQCGTAVYLTA
+868 CNNSGQCGTAVYLT
-883 SNDAKARFTMNGGTL
+883 SNAAKARFTMNGGTI

-904 SYTSD
+904 SYTPE

-926 NNGTITGNCAYG
+926 NEGTITGNRAYG

-944 AVMDEL
+944 AVMDQL
-950 PTKEHGTA
+950 PREEHCTA
-958 FTMYSGTI
+958 FTMNGGTI
-966 SNNTASGYRCSGG
+966 SNNTASGYRCDGG

-985 NRVSLL
+985 NYVSLL

-1010 NTQIY
+1010 NTEIY

-1101 YAPPGNLG
+1101 YAPLGNRG

-1118 AVEYAKRVTGV
+1118 EVEYAKRVTGV

-1180 SLSNSISVKKV
+1180 SLSYSISVKKA
-1191 WDNPGY
+1191 WDNPGH

-1215 DVVSTAEL
+1215 DIVSTAEL
-1223 TSENGWQYT
+1223 TGENGWQYT

-1312 AKVKEA
+1312 AKVKET

-1330 EDLPESSYS
+1330 EDLPEGNYS
-1339 VTEDAVPGYETLIER
+1339 VTEDAVPGYETSIER
-1354 SDAGGFIITNTYER
+1354 SDAGGFIITNTYKR
-1368 PLDPE
+1368 LLDPE
-1373 PIEPIPPVDPPQE
+1373 PIEPIDPIPPVDPPQE

-1409 TTSVPPTEPTEESTE
+1409 TTSVPPTEPTEESTEESTE

-1470 VGLLV
+1470 AGLLV
-1475 FGFYKRSKEN
+1475 FGLYKRSKEN

>member
-1 MEAGCTI
+1 
-8 FLRWYTPPCG
+8 
-18 TRFAAHEHNDNAKER
+18 
-33 NTAMKKRLLAGLLAT
+33 MKKRLLAGLLAT

-71 DWEGAADFTDDSYS
+71 DREDIADFTDDSYSSGYS

-102 VDDTAAEVVAEEDA
+102 VDDTAAEVIAEEDA

-123 IDKAADSIE
+123 IDRAADSIE

-141 VSDAA
+141 NTDAA
-146 KDRNDLE
+146 EDRNDRE
-153 NPDEETESDTQNP
+153 YPDEETKSGTNP
-166 WEAGPSDAETEEDVP
+166 GEAGPSDAETEEDVP

-205 YYDDNALEE
+205 YYDDDASEE

-232 NYAYTDVSGT
+232 DYAYTDVSSGT
-242 KYTVD
+242 EYMVD

-254 TIWELT
+254 KIWKLT
-260 TSSGEAECILPSTIY
+260 TSSGGAECILPSTIY
-275 YTGDDGVQEPAP
+275 YTDDDGVPEPTP
-287 YTVTELSLSY
+287 YTVTELRLSY
-297 YSGVTSDNN
+297 WSGVTSDNN
-306 NYTSLVLPDTLTD
+306 NYTALVLPDTLTD
-319 IRRSLSGFKNV
+319 IGGSLSGFKNV

-339 KVFNATLQNMMEL
+339 KVFNATLQNMKQL

-359 GVEEIASGSVVSGCT
+359 GVEEIASGSVVSGCKSLT
-374 KLETIHLPSSLQK
+374 TIHLPSSLQK
-387 LSGTGTFS
+387 LSGTSTFS

-407 GIAITEGSTFSKCTS
+407 GIAITEGSTFSECTS
-422 LKSIELPASI
+422 LESIELPASI
-432 TTIPRSMF
+432 TTIPSSMF

-465 VTDWNGHETAD
+465 VTDWKDQEIAD
-476 TALTEIPDLSQV
+476 TVLTEIPDLSQV

-501 LTTVDLHN
+501 LETVDLHS
-509 VTTMEYGAFQGC
+509 VTTMEYAAFQGC
-521 KELSGEI
+521 DALSGEI
-528 DLSKLEVIP
+528 DLSNLEVIP
-537 GNAFCYDSKITS
+537 GHAFCYDPNITS

-554 TLKSI
+554 TLRSI

-565 WAGISTISL
+565 WADISTISL
-574 PETLNSIGEY
+574 PETLNSIGTY
-584 TFFLASLSG
+584 TFYKASLSG
-593 TVALPDSLTK
+593 TVALPDSLTQ
-603 LGANAFNGCEEI
+603 LGASAFSGCEEVN
-615 EAIQIGSGL
+615 AIQIGSGL
-624 TDIPSNAFD
+624 KDIPANAFA
-633 GCRKLT
+633 GCTNLK

-644 NRQEDVKIPKIDR
+644 NRREDVTIPKIDG
-657 VTVTYTIPSLTAD
+657 VTVTYTIPSLEAT
-670 DDKVSTAT
+670 DDKVSNAEG
-678 DALSLQDAVKQAATN
+678 ALSLQQAVDQAN
-693 GTPVTIE
+693 GPVTIE
-700 KDIRLDEPVT
+700 IEKNICLNAPVT
-710 ITAEQKVE
+710 IAKGKQVE
-718 ITATENH
+718 ITANANENY
-725 NIFGN
+725 NLFGN
-730 KDQNLANLFVVEAG
+730 KDEKPTNLFVVEEG

-771 TINGNVVIE
+771 TIDGNVVIE

-786 NNIGVI
+786 NDVGVI
-792 EDKGSSA
+792 EDNGSSA
-799 KLILEN
+799 ELILEN

-816 HSASIRVTEGA
+816 LSASIRVTEGA
-827 SFTMNGGTIRDN
+827 SFTMNGGTIQDN

-861 TMNEGSI
+861 TMNRGSI

-883 SNDAKARFTMNGGTL
+883 SSNAAKARFTMNGGSL
-898 SNNESH
+898 SNNESR
-904 SYTSD
+904 SYTPN

-926 NNGTITGNCAYG
+926 NDGTITGNCAHD

-950 PTKEHGTA
+950 PTEEHGTA
-958 FTMYSGTI
+958 FTMNGGTI
-966 SNNTASGYRCSGG
+966 SNNTASGSRCSGG

-985 NRVSLL
+985 NYVSLL

-1010 NTQIY
+1010 NTEIY
-1015 TTLHIQNALI
+1015 TTLHIENALI

-1047 MQNGAVIYGNTAASA
+1047 MQDGAVIYGNTAASA

-1101 YAPPGNLG
+1101 YAPPGNRG

-1118 AVEYAKRVTGV
+1118 TVEYAKRVTGV

-1145 VSIPAVGSLIIT
+1145 VSIPATGSLIIT

-1180 SLSNSISVKKV
+1180 SLSYSISVKKA

-1203 GVTIH
+1203 SVTIH

-1215 DVVSTAEL
+1215 DIVSTAEL
-1223 TSENGWQYT
+1223 TGENGWQYT

-1260 ADGNFIITNTYLTT
+1260 ADGNFIITNTHLTT
-1274 PTPDVP
+1274 PTPMPDVP

-1330 EDLPESSYS
+1330 EDLPEGTYS

-1368 PLDPE
+1368 PLYPE
-1373 PIEPIPPVDPPQE
+1373 PIEPIDPIPPVDPPQE

-1392 IVPETTGNEPS
+1392 IVPGTTGNEPN

-1409 TTSVPPTEPTEESTE
+1409 TTSVPPTEPTEESTEESTE

-1436 IKETQETPSVSA
+1436 IKETQETSSVSA

-1470 VGLLV
+1470 AGLLV

>member
-1 MEAGCTI
+1 
-8 FLRWYTPPCG
+8 
-18 TRFAAHEHNDNAKER
+18 
-33 NTAMKKRLLAGLLAT
+33 MKKRLLAGLLAT

-71 DWEGAADFTDDSYS
+71 DREDIADYTDDSYSSGYS

-102 VDDTAAEVVAEEDA
+102 VDDTAAEVIAEEDA

-123 IDKAADSIE
+123 IDRAADSIE

-141 VSDAA
+141 DTDAA
-146 KDRNDLE
+146 EDRNDRE
-153 NPDEETESDTQNP
+153 DSDEETKSGTQNP
-166 WEAGPSDAETEEDVP
+166 EEAGPSDAETEEDVP

-205 YYDDNALEE
+205 YYDDDASEE

-232 NYAYTDVSGT
+232 DYAYTDVSSGT
-242 KYTVD
+242 EYMVD

-254 TIWELT
+254 KIWKLT

-275 YTGDDGVQEPAP
+275 YTDADGVPEPTP
-287 YTVTELSLSY
+287 YTVTELRLSY
-297 YSGVTSDNN
+297 WSGVTSDNN
-306 NYTSLVLPDTLTD
+306 NYTALVLPDTLTD
-319 IRRSLSGFKNV
+319 IGGSLSGFKNV

-339 KVFNATLQNMMEL
+339 KVFNATLQNMKEL
-352 KTLTFDE
+352 KTLTFEE
-359 GVEEIASGSVVSGCT
+359 GVEEIASGSVVSGCKSLT
-374 KLETIHLPSSLQK
+374 TIHLPSSLQK

-407 GIAITEGSTFSKCTS
+407 GIAITEGSTFSECTS
-422 LKSIELPASI
+422 LESIELPASI
-432 TTIPRSMF
+432 TTIPSSMF

-450 AKGTITAIGNGAFGS
+450 AKGTITAIGNSAFKS
-465 VTDWNGHETAD
+465 D

-501 LTTVDLHN
+501 LETVDLHS
-509 VTTMEYGAFQGC
+509 VTTMGYAAFQGC
-521 KELSGEI
+521 DALSGEI

-537 GNAFCYDSKITS
+537 GHAFCYDPNITS

-554 TLKSI
+554 TLRSI

-565 WAGISTISL
+565 WADISTISL
-574 PETLNSIGEY
+574 PETLNSIGTY
-584 TFFLASLSG
+584 TFYKASLSG
-593 TVALPDSLTK
+593 TVALPDSLTQ
-603 LGANAFNGCEEI
+603 LGASAFSGCEEVN
-615 EAIQIGSGL
+615 AIQIGSGL
-624 TDIPSNAFD
+624 KDIPANAFA
-633 GCRKLT
+633 GCTNLK

-644 NRQEDVKIPKIDR
+644 NRWEDVTIPKIDG
-657 VTVTYTIPSLTAD
+657 VTVTYTIPSLEAT
-670 DDKVSTAT
+670 DDKVSNAEG
-678 DALSLQDAVKQAATN
+678 ALSLQQAVDQAN

-700 KDIRLDEPVT
+700 KDIRLDEPVR
-710 ITAEQKVE
+710 IAAGQRVE
-718 ITATENH
+718 ITANTNC

-730 KDQNLANLFVVEAG
+730 KDKDLTNLFVVEPG
-744 GELSLTGALTLGGW
+744 GGLSLTGALTLGGW

-771 TINGNVVIE
+771 TIDGNVVIE

-786 NNIGVI
+786 NDVGVI
-792 EDKGSSA
+792 EDNGSSA
-799 KLILEN
+799 ELILEN

-816 HSASIRVTEGA
+816 LSASIRVTEGA
-827 SFTMNGGTIRDN
+827 SFTMNGGTIQAN

-861 TMNEGSI
+861 TMNGGSI

-883 SNDAKARFTMNGGTL
+883 SSNAAKARFTMNGGSL
-898 SNNESH
+898 SNNESR
-904 SYTSD
+904 SYTPN

-926 NNGTITGNCAYG
+926 NDGTITGNCAHD

-950 PTKEHGTA
+950 PTEEHGTA
-958 FTMYSGTI
+958 FTMNGGTI

-985 NRVSLL
+985 NYVSLL

-1010 NTQIY
+1010 NTDIY

-1047 MQNGAVIYGNTAASA
+1047 MQDGAVIYGNTAASA

-1101 YAPPGNLG
+1101 YAPPGNRG

-1118 AVEYAKRVTGV
+1118 TVEYAKRVTGV

-1145 VSIPAVGSLIIT
+1145 VSIPATGSLIIT

-1180 SLSNSISVKKV
+1180 SLSYSISVKKA

-1203 GVTIH
+1203 SVTIH

-1215 DVVSTAEL
+1215 DIVSTAEL
-1223 TSENGWQYT
+1223 TGENGWQYT

-1330 EDLPESSYS
+1330 EDLPEGTYS

-1368 PLDPE
+1368 PLYPE
-1373 PIEPIPPVDPPQE
+1373 PIEPIDPIPPVDPPQE

-1392 IVPETTGNEPS
+1392 IVPGTTGNEPN

-1409 TTSVPPTEPTEESTE
+1409 TTSVPPTEPTEESTDESTE

-1436 IKETQETPSVSA
+1436 IKETQETSSVSA

-1470 VGLLV
+1470 AGLLV

>member
-1 MEAGCTI
+1 
-8 FLRWYTPPCG
+8 
-18 TRFAAHEHNDNAKER
+18 
-33 NTAMKKRLLAGLLAT
+33 MKKRLLAGLLAT

-71 DWEGAADFTDDSYS
+71 DREDIADYTDDSYSSGYS

-102 VDDTAAEVVAEEDA
+102 VDDTAAEVIAEEDA

-123 IDKAADSIE
+123 IDRAADSIE

-141 VSDAA
+141 NMDAA
-146 KDRNDLE
+146 EDRNDRE
-153 NPDEETESDTQNP
+153 YPDEETKSGTNP
-166 WEAGPSDAETEEDVP
+166 GEAGPSDAETEEDVP

-205 YYDDNALEE
+205 YYDDDASEE

-221 LLAAGKTMAHE
+221 LLATGKTMAHE
-232 NYAYTDVSGT
+232 DYAYTDVSSGT
-242 KYTVD
+242 EYMVD

-254 TIWELT
+254 KIWKLT

-275 YTGDDGVQEPAP
+275 YTGDDGVQEPNP
-287 YTVTELSLSY
+287 YTVTELRFSPYGNS
-297 YSGVTSDNN
+297 VTSVNN
-306 NYTSLVLPDTLTD
+306 NYTALVLPDTLTD
-319 IRRSLSGFKNV
+319 IGGSLSGFKNV

-339 KVFNATLQNMMEL
+339 KVFNATLQYMKQL
-352 KTLTFDE
+352 RTLTFDE
-359 GVEEIASGSVVSGCT
+359 GVEEIASGSVVSGCKNLT
-374 KLETIHLPSSLQK
+374 TIHLPSSLQK

-407 GIAITEGSTFSKCTS
+407 GIAITEGSTFSECTS

-432 TTIPRSMF
+432 TTIPSYMF

-450 AKGTITAIGNGAFGS
+450 AKGTITTIGNSAFKS
-465 VTDWNGHETAD
+465 D
-476 TALTEIPDLSQV
+476 TALTEIPDLRQV

-501 LTTVDLHN
+501 LKTVDLHS
-509 VTTMEYGAFQGC
+509 VTTMEYAAFQGC
-521 KELSGEI
+521 DALSGEI
-528 DLSKLEVIP
+528 DLSNLEVIP
-537 GNAFCYDSKITS
+537 GHAFCYDPNITS
-549 VITCP
+549 VVTCP
-554 TLKSI
+554 TLRSI

-565 WAGISTISL
+565 WADISTISL
-574 PETLNSIGEY
+574 PETLNSIGTY
-584 TFFLASLSG
+584 TFYKASLSG
-593 TVALPDSLTK
+593 TVALPDSLTQ
-603 LGANAFNGCEEI
+603 LGASAFSGCEKV

-624 TDIPSNAFD
+624 TDIPKDAFD
-633 GCRKLT
+633 GCKPK

-644 NRQEDVKIPKIDR
+644 NRREDVTIPEIDG

-670 DDKVSTAT
+670 NDKVSNAEG
-678 DALSLQDAVKQAATN
+678 ALSLQEAVDQAN

-700 KDIRLDEPVT
+700 KDIRLDEPVR
-710 ITAEQKVE
+710 IAAGQRVE
-718 ITATENH
+718 ITANANENY
-725 NIFGN
+725 NLFGN
-730 KDQNLANLFVVEAG
+730 KDEKPTNLFVVEEG

-771 TINGNVVIE
+771 TIDGNVVIE

-786 NNIGVI
+786 DSMGVI
-792 EDKGSSA
+792 EDNGSSA
-799 KLILEN
+799 ELILEN

-816 HSASIRVTEGA
+816 LSASIRVTEGA
-827 SFTMNGGTIRDN
+827 SFTMNGGTIQDN

-861 TMNEGSI
+861 TMNGGSI

-883 SNDAKARFTMNGGTL
+883 SSNAAKARFTMNGGTL
-898 SNNESH
+898 SNNESR
-904 SYTSD
+904 SYTPN

-926 NNGTITGNCAYG
+926 NNGTITGNCAHG

-950 PTKEHGTA
+950 PREEHGTA
-958 FTMYSGTI
+958 FTMIGGTI

-985 NRVSLL
+985 NCVSLL

-1005 VYSEG
+1005 IYSEG
-1010 NTQIY
+1010 NTEIY

-1047 MQNGAVIYGNTAASA
+1047 MQDGAVIYGNTAASA

-1101 YAPPGNLG
+1101 YAPAGNRG

-1118 AVEYAKRVTGV
+1118 TVEYAKRVTGV

-1180 SLSNSISVKKV
+1180 SLSYSISVKKV

-1215 DVVSTAEL
+1215 DIVSTAEL
-1223 TSENGWQYT
+1223 TGENGWQYT
-1232 FTDLPLSPNHYTVTE
+1232 FTDLPLSPDHYTVTE

-1330 EDLPESSYS
+1330 EDLPEGTYS

-1368 PLDPE
+1368 PLYPE
-1373 PIEPIPPVDPPQE
+1373 PIEPIDPIPPVDPPQE

-1392 IVPETTGNEPS
+1392 IVPGTTGNEPN

-1409 TTSVPPTEPTEESTE
+1409 TTSVPPTEPTEESTEESTE

-1436 IKETQETPSVSA
+1436 IKETQETSSVSA

-1470 VGLLV
+1470 AGLLV

>member
-1 MEAGCTI
+1 
-8 FLRWYTPPCG
+8 
-18 TRFAAHEHNDNAKER
+18 
-33 NTAMKKRLLAGLLAT
+33 MKKRLLAGLLAT

-71 DWEGAADFTDDSYS
+71 DREDIADFTDDSYSSGYS

-102 VDDTAAEVVAEEDA
+102 VDDTAAEVIAEEDA

-123 IDKAADSIE
+123 IDRAADSIE

-141 VSDAA
+141 NTDAA
-146 KDRNDLE
+146 EDRNDRE
-153 NPDEETESDTQNP
+153 YPDEETKSGTNP
-166 WEAGPSDAETEEDVP
+166 GEAGPSDAETEEDVP

-205 YYDDNALEE
+205 YYDDDASEE

-232 NYAYTDVSGT
+232 DYAYTDVSSGT
-242 KYTVD
+242 EYMVD

-254 TIWELT
+254 KIWKLT

-275 YTGDDGVQEPAP
+275 YTDDDDVPEPTP
-287 YTVTELSLSY
+287 YTVTELRFSPYGNS
-297 YSGVTSDNN
+297 VTSVNN
-306 NYTSLVLPDTLTD
+306 NYTALVLPDTLTD
-319 IRRSLSGFKNV
+319 IGGSLSGFKNV

-339 KVFNATLQNMMEL
+339 KVFNATLQYMKQL
-352 KTLTFDE
+352 RTLTFEE
-359 GVEEIASGSVVSGCT
+359 GVEEIASGSVVSGCKNLT
-374 KLETIHLPSSLQK
+374 TIHLPSSLQK

-407 GIAITEGSTFSKCTS
+407 GIAITEGSTFSECTS
-422 LKSIELPASI
+422 LKSITLPASI
-432 TTIPRSMF
+432 TTIPSYMF

-450 AKGTITAIGNGAFGS
+450 AKGTITAIGNSAFKS
-465 VTDWNGHETAD
+465 D

-501 LTTVDLHN
+501 LKTVDLHS

-521 KELSGEI
+521 DALSGEI
-528 DLSKLEVIP
+528 DLSNLEEIP
-537 GNAFCYDSKITS
+537 GHAFCYDPNITS

-554 TLKSI
+554 TLRSI

-565 WAGISTISL
+565 WADISTISL
-574 PETLNSIGEY
+574 PETLKSIGTY
-584 TFFLASLSG
+584 TFYKASLSG
-593 TVALPDSLTK
+593 TVALPDSLTQ
-603 LGANAFNGCEEI
+603 LGASAFSGCEKV

-624 TDIPSNAFD
+624 TDIPKDAFD
-633 GCRKLT
+633 GCKPK

-644 NRQEDVKIPKIDR
+644 NRREDVHIPEIDG

-670 DDKVSTAT
+670 NDKVSNAEG
-678 DALSLQDAVKQAATN
+678 ALSLQQAVDQAN

-700 KDIRLDEPVT
+700 KDIRLDEPVR
-710 ITAEQKVE
+710 IAAGQRVE
-718 ITATENH
+718 ITANTNC

-730 KDQNLANLFVVEAG
+730 KDKDLTNLFVVEEG

-771 TINGNVVIE
+771 TIDGNVVIE

-786 NNIGVI
+786 DSMGVI
-792 EDKGSSA
+792 EDNGSSA
-799 KLILEN
+799 ELILEN

-816 HSASIRVTEGA
+816 LSASIRVTEGA
-827 SFTMNGGTIRDN
+827 SFTMNGGTIQDN
-839 IANTSSSD
+839 IANTPSSD

-861 TMNEGSI
+861 TMNRGSI

-883 SNDAKARFTMNGGTL
+883 SSNAAKARFTMNGGTL

-904 SYTSD
+904 SYTPY

-950 PTKEHGTA
+950 PTEEHGTA
-958 FTMYSGTI
+958 FTMNGGII

-985 NRVSLL
+985 NYVSLL

-1010 NTQIY
+1010 NTEIY
-1015 TTLHIQNALI
+1015 TTLHIENALI

-1047 MQNGAVIYGNTAASA
+1047 MQDGAVIYGNTAASA

-1101 YAPPGNLG
+1101 YAPAGNRG

-1118 AVEYAKRVTGV
+1118 TVEYAKRVTGV

-1145 VSIPAVGSLIIT
+1145 VSIPATGSLIIT

-1180 SLSNSISVKKV
+1180 SLSHSILVKKA

-1215 DVVSTAEL
+1215 DIVSTAEL
-1223 TSENGWQYT
+1223 SGENGWQHT
-1232 FTDLPLSPNHYTVTE
+1232 FTDLPLSPDHYTVTE

-1330 EDLPESSYS
+1330 EDLPEGTYS

-1368 PLDPE
+1368 PLYPE
-1373 PIEPIPPVDPPQE
+1373 PIEPIDPIPPVDPPQE

-1392 IVPETTGNEPS
+1392 IVPGTTGNEPN

-1409 TTSVPPTEPTEESTE
+1409 TTSVPPTEPTEESTEESTE

-1436 IKETQETPSVSA
+1436 IKETQETSSVSA

-1470 VGLLV
+1470 AGLLV

>member
-1 MEAGCTI
+1 
-8 FLRWYTPPCG
+8 
-18 TRFAAHEHNDNAKER
+18 
-33 NTAMKKRLLAGLLAT
+33 MKKRLLAGLLAT

-71 DWEGAADFTDDSYS
+71 DREDIADYTDDSYSSGYS

-102 VDDTAAEVVAEEDA
+102 VDDTAAEVIAEEDA

-123 IDKAADSIE
+123 IDRAADSIE

-141 VSDAA
+141 DTDAA
-146 KDRNDLE
+146 EDRNDRE
-153 NPDEETESDTQNP
+153 YPDEETKSGTNP
-166 WEAGPSDAETEEDVP
+166 GETGPSDAETEEDVP

-205 YYDDNALEE
+205 YYDDDASEE

-232 NYAYTDVSGT
+232 DYAYTDVSSGT
-242 KYTVD
+242 EYMVD

-254 TIWELT
+254 KIWKLI
-260 TSSGEAECILPSTIY
+260 TSSGGAECILPSTIY
-275 YTGDDGVQEPAP
+275 YTDDDGVPEPTP
-287 YTVTELSLSY
+287 YTVTELHLSY
-297 YSGVTSDNN
+297 WSGVTSDNN
-306 NYTSLVLPDTLTD
+306 NYTALVLPDTLTD
-319 IRRSLSGFKNV
+319 IGGSLSGFKNV

-339 KVFNATLQNMMEL
+339 KVFNATLQNMKQL

-359 GVEEIASGSVVSGCT
+359 GVDEIASGSVVSGCKSLT
-374 KLETIHLPSSLQK
+374 TIHLPSSLQK

-407 GIAITEGSTFSKCTS
+407 GIAITEGSTFSECTS
-422 LKSIELPASI
+422 LESIELPASI
-432 TTIPRSMF
+432 TTIPSSMF

-465 VTDWNGHETAD
+465 VTDWNDQETAD

-501 LTTVDLHN
+501 LETVDLHS
-509 VTTMEYGAFQGC
+509 VTTMGYAAFQGC
-521 KELSGEI
+521 DALSGEI

-537 GNAFCYDSKITS
+537 GHAFCYDPNITS

-554 TLKSI
+554 TLRSI

-565 WAGISTISL
+565 WADISTISL
-574 PETLNSIGEY
+574 PETLNSIGTY
-584 TFFLASLSG
+584 TFYKASLSG
-593 TVALPDSLTK
+593 TVALPDSLTQ
-603 LGANAFNGCEEI
+603 LGASAFSGCEEVN
-615 EAIQIGSGL
+615 AIQIGSGL
-624 TDIPSNAFD
+624 KDIPANAFA
-633 GCRKLT
+633 GCTNLK

-644 NRQEDVKIPKIDR
+644 NRWEDVTIPKIDG
-657 VTVTYTIPSLTAD
+657 VTVTYTIPSLEAT
-670 DDKVSTAT
+670 DDKVSNAEG
-678 DALSLQDAVKQAATN
+678 ALSLQQAVDQAN

-700 KDIRLDEPVT
+700 KDIRLDEPVR
-710 ITAEQKVE
+710 IAAGQRVE
-718 ITATENH
+718 ITANTNC

-730 KDQNLANLFVVEAG
+730 KDKDLTNLFVVEPG
-744 GELSLTGALTLGGW
+744 GELSLTGALTLSGW

-771 TINGNVVIE
+771 TIDGNVVIE

-786 NNIGVI
+786 NDVGVI
-792 EDKGSSA
+792 EDNGSSA
-799 KLILEN
+799 ELILEN

-816 HSASIRVTEGA
+816 LSASIRVTEGA
-827 SFTMNGGTIRDN
+827 SFTMNGGTIQAN

-861 TMNEGSI
+861 TMNGGSI

-883 SNDAKARFTMNGGTL
+883 SSNAAKARFTMNGGSL
-898 SNNESH
+898 SNNESR
-904 SYTSD
+904 SYTPN

-926 NNGTITGNCAYG
+926 NDGTITGNCAHD

-950 PTKEHGTA
+950 PTEEHGTA
-958 FTMYSGTI
+958 FTMNGGTI

-985 NRVSLL
+985 NYVSLL

-1010 NTQIY
+1010 NTEIY
-1015 TTLHIQNALI
+1015 TTLHIENALI

-1047 MQNGAVIYGNTAASA
+1047 MQDGAVIYGNTAASA

-1101 YAPPGNLG
+1101 YAPPGNRG

-1118 AVEYAKRVTGV
+1118 TVEYAKRVTGV

-1145 VSIPAVGSLIIT
+1145 VSIPATGSLIIT

-1180 SLSNSISVKKV
+1180 SLSYSISVKKA

-1203 GVTIH
+1203 SVTIH

-1215 DVVSTAEL
+1215 DIVSTAEL
-1223 TSENGWQYT
+1223 TGENGWQYT

-1330 EDLPESSYS
+1330 EDLPEGTYS

-1368 PLDPE
+1368 PLYPE
-1373 PIEPIPPVDPPQE
+1373 PIEPIDPIPPVDPPQE

-1392 IVPETTGNEPS
+1392 IVPGTTGNEPN

-1409 TTSVPPTEPTEESTE
+1409 TTSVPPTEPTEESTEESTE

-1436 IKETQETPSVSA
+1436 IKETQETSSVSA

-1470 VGLLV
+1470 AGLLV

>member
-1 MEAGCTI
+1 
-8 FLRWYTPPCG
+8 
-18 TRFAAHEHNDNAKER
+18 
-33 NTAMKKRLLAGLLAT
+33 MKKRLLAGLLAT

-71 DWEGAADFTDDSYS
+71 DREDIADYTDDSYSSGYS

-102 VDDTAAEVVAEEDA
+102 VDDTAAEVIAEEDA

-123 IDKAADSIE
+123 IDRAADSIE

-141 VSDAA
+141 NTDAA
-146 KDRNDLE
+146 EDRNDRE
-153 NPDEETESDTQNP
+153 YPDEETKSGTNP
-166 WEAGPSDAETEEDVP
+166 GEAGPSDAETEEDVP

-205 YYDDNALEE
+205 YYDDDASEE

-232 NYAYTDVSGT
+232 DYAYTDVSSGT
-242 KYTVD
+242 EYMVD

-254 TIWELT
+254 KIRKLT
-260 TSSGEAECILPSTIY
+260 TSSGGAECILPSTIY
-275 YTGDDGVQEPAP
+275 YTGDDGVPEPTP
-287 YTVTELSLSY
+287 YTVTELRFSPYGNS
-297 YSGVTSDNN
+297 VTSVNN
-306 NYTSLVLPDTLTD
+306 NYTALVLPDTLTD
-319 IRRSLSGFKNV
+319 IGGSLSGFKNV

-339 KVFNATLQNMMEL
+339 KVFNATLQYMKQL
-352 KTLTFDE
+352 RTLTFEE
-359 GVEEIASGSVVSGCT
+359 GVEEIASGSVVSGCKNLT
-374 KLETIHLPSSLQK
+374 TIHLPSSLQK

-407 GIAITEGSTFSKCTS
+407 GIAITEGSTFSECTS

-432 TTIPRSMF
+432 TTIPSYMF

-450 AKGTITAIGNGAFGS
+450 AKGTITTIGNSAFKS
-465 VTDWNGHETAD
+465 D

-501 LTTVDLHN
+501 LKTVDLHS
-509 VTTMEYGAFQGC
+509 VTTMEYAAFQGC
-521 KELSGEI
+521 DALSGEI
-528 DLSKLEVIP
+528 DLSNLEVIP
-537 GNAFCYDSKITS
+537 GHAFCYDPNITS
-549 VITCP
+549 VVTCP
-554 TLKSI
+554 TLRSI

-574 PETLNSIGEY
+574 PETLNSIGTY
-584 TFFLASLSG
+584 TFYKASLSG
-593 TVALPDSLTK
+593 TVALPDSLTQ
-603 LGANAFNGCEEI
+603 LGASAFSGCEKV

-624 TDIPSNAFD
+624 TDIPKDAFD
-633 GCRKLT
+633 GCKPK

-644 NRQEDVKIPKIDR
+644 NRREDVHIPEIDG

-670 DDKVSTAT
+670 NDKVSNAEG
-678 DALSLQDAVKQAATN
+678 ALSLQEAVNQAN

-700 KDIRLDEPVT
+700 KDIRLDEPVR
-710 ITAEQKVE
+710 IAAGQRVE
-718 ITATENH
+718 ITANANC

-730 KDQNLANLFVVEAG
+730 KDENVKNLFVVEEG

-771 TINGNVVIE
+771 TIDGNVVIE

-786 NNIGVI
+786 NDVGVI
-792 EDKGSSA
+792 EDNGSSA
-799 KLILEN
+799 ELILEN

-827 SFTMNGGTIRDN
+827 SFTMNGGTIQDN
-839 IANTSSSD
+839 IANTASSD

-861 TMNEGSI
+861 TMNGGSI

-883 SNDAKARFTMNGGTL
+883 SNNAAKARFTMNGGTL
-898 SNNESH
+898 SNNESR
-904 SYTSD
+904 SYTPY

-950 PTKEHGTA
+950 PTEEHGTV
-958 FTMYSGTI
+958 FTMNGGTI

-985 NRVSLL
+985 NHISLL

-1010 NTQIY
+1010 NTEIY
-1015 TTLHIQNALI
+1015 TTLHIENALI

-1047 MQNGAVIYGNTAASA
+1047 MQDGAVIYGNTAASA

-1101 YAPPGNLG
+1101 YAPAGNRG

-1118 AVEYAKRVTGV
+1118 TVEYAKRVTGV

-1145 VSIPAVGSLIIT
+1145 VSIPAMGSLIIT

-1180 SLSNSISVKKV
+1180 SLSYSISVKKA

-1215 DVVSTAEL
+1215 DIVSTAEL
-1223 TSENGWQYT
+1223 TGENGWQHT
-1232 FTDLPLSPNHYTVTE
+1232 FTDLPLSPDHYTVTE

-1330 EDLPESSYS
+1330 EDLPEGTYS

-1368 PLDPE
+1368 PLYPE
-1373 PIEPIPPVDPPQE
+1373 PIEPIDPIPPVDPPQE

-1392 IVPETTGNEPS
+1392 IVPGTTGNEPN

-1409 TTSVPPTEPTEESTE
+1409 TTSVPPTEPTEESTEESTE

-1436 IKETQETPSVSA
+1436 IKETQETSSVSA

-1470 VGLLV
+1470 AGLLV

>member
-1 MEAGCTI
+1 
-8 FLRWYTPPCG
+8 
-18 TRFAAHEHNDNAKER
+18 
-33 NTAMKKRLLAGLLAT
+33 
-48 SIALSISMG
+48 
-57 AFPAMA
+57 
-63 ATNDDFVE
+63 
-71 DWEGAADFTDDSYS
+71 
-85 SSEQLFDDII
+85 
-95 FFDLDEE
+95 
-102 VDDTAAEVVAEEDA
+102 
-116 NDSSDTE
+116 
-123 IDKAADSIE
+123 
-132 ETEPEDEVQ
+132 
-141 VSDAA
+141 
-146 KDRNDLE
+146 
-153 NPDEETESDTQNP
+153 
-166 WEAGPSDAETEEDVP
+166 
-181 DSWEETPKIDSEL
+181 
-194 EAAIAS
+194 
-200 EDPFS
+200 
-205 YYDDNALEE
+205 
-214 EMDDDIA
+214 MDDDIA

-232 NYAYTDVSGT
+232 DYAYTDVSSGT
-242 KYTVD
+242 EYMVD

-254 TIWELT
+254 KIWKLT
-260 TSSGEAECILPSTIY
+260 TSSGGAECILPSTIY
-275 YTGDDGVQEPAP
+275 YTDDDDVPEPTP
-287 YTVTELSLSY
+287 YTVTELRFSPYGNS
-297 YSGVTSDNN
+297 VTSVNN
-306 NYTSLVLPDTLTD
+306 NYTALVLPDTLTD
-319 IRRSLSGFKNV
+319 IGGSLSGFKNV

-339 KVFNATLQNMMEL
+339 KVFNATLQYMKEL
-352 KTLTFDE
+352 RTLTFEE
-359 GVEEIASGSVVSGCT
+359 GVEEIASGSVVSGCKNLT
-374 KLETIHLPSSLQK
+374 TIHLPSSLQK

-407 GIAITEGSTFSKCTS
+407 GIAITEGSTFSECTS
-422 LKSIELPASI
+422 LKSITLPASI
-432 TTIPRSMF
+432 TTIPSYMF

-450 AKGTITAIGNGAFGS
+450 AKGTITAIGNSAFKS
-465 VTDWNGHETAD
+465 D

-501 LTTVDLHN
+501 LKTVDLHS

-521 KELSGEI
+521 DALSGEI
-528 DLSKLEVIP
+528 DLSNLEEIP
-537 GNAFCYDSKITS
+537 GHAFCYDPNITS

-554 TLKSI
+554 TLRSI

-565 WAGISTISL
+565 WADISTISL
-574 PETLNSIGEY
+574 PETLKSIGTY
-584 TFFLASLSG
+584 TFYKASLSG
-593 TVALPDSLTK
+593 TVALPDSLTQ
-603 LGANAFNGCEEI
+603 LGASAFSGCEKV

-624 TDIPSNAFD
+624 TDIPKDAFD
-633 GCRKLT
+633 GCKPK

-644 NRQEDVKIPKIDR
+644 NRREDVHIPEIDG
-657 VTVTYTIPSLTAD
+657 VTVTYTIPSLEAT
-670 DDKVSTAT
+670 DDKVSNAEG
-678 DALSLQDAVKQAATN
+678 ALSLQQAVDQAN
-693 GTPVTIE
+693 GPVTIE
-700 KDIRLDEPVT
+700 IEKNICLNAPVT
-710 ITAEQKVE
+710 IAKGKQVE
-718 ITATENH
+718 ITANANENY
-725 NIFGN
+725 NLFGN
-730 KDQNLANLFVVEAG
+730 KDEKPTNLFVVEEG

-771 TINGNVVIE
+771 TIDGNVVIE

-786 NNIGVI
+786 DSMGVI
-792 EDKGSSA
+792 EDNGSSA
-799 KLILEN
+799 ELILEN

-816 HSASIRVTEGA
+816 RSASIRVTEGA
-827 SFTMNGGTIRDN
+827 SFTMNGGTIQDN

-861 TMNEGSI
+861 TMNGGSI

-883 SNDAKARFTMNGGTL
+883 SSNAAKARFTMNSGTL
-898 SNNESH
+898 SNNESR
-904 SYTSD
+904 SYTPK

-950 PTKEHGTA
+950 PTEEHGTA
-958 FTMYSGTI
+958 FTMNGGTI

-985 NRVSLL
+985 NYVSLL

-1010 NTQIY
+1010 NTEIY
-1015 TTLHIQNALI
+1015 TTLHIENALI

-1047 MQNGAVIYGNTAASA
+1047 MQDGAVIYGNTAASA

-1101 YAPPGNLG
+1101 YAPAGNRG

-1118 AVEYAKRVTGV
+1118 TVEYAKRVTGV

-1145 VSIPAVGSLIIT
+1145 VSIPATGSLIIT

-1180 SLSNSISVKKV
+1180 SLSYSISVKKA

-1215 DVVSTAEL
+1215 DIVSTAEL
-1223 TSENGWQYT
+1223 TGENGWQHT
-1232 FTDLPLSPNHYTVTE
+1232 FTDLPLSPDHYTVTE

-1330 EDLPESSYS
+1330 EDLPEGTYS

-1368 PLDPE
+1368 PLYPE
-1373 PIEPIPPVDPPQE
+1373 PIEPIDPIPPVDPPQE

-1392 IVPETTGNEPS
+1392 IVPGTTGNEPN

-1409 TTSVPPTEPTEESTE
+1409 TTSVPPTEPTEESTEESTE

-1436 IKETQETPSVSA
+1436 IKETQETSSVSA

-1470 VGLLV
+1470 AGLLV